1 MEIVIFHSQWFTLL
15 YIYRVPPAKYKNNLN
30 LYNNLKITIMRKNVL
45 ISLLA
50 VTGAPVV
57 ALANADV
64 EITKDMWQGDGLTVS
79 PAGEVT
85 VSTGK
90 EVSIIKALAPGKYML
105 HATVVDNAK
114 IVAVYNNK
122 EYALDAPFTIE
133 GNDRVNVTVKATAV
147 TPGVFKFSDVK
158 FELVFDFDNVPAILA
173 LETQLSE
180 IINSTSAAFKAD
192 PAWNDDKTGLKLI
205 GSGLADQIKAIKT
218 GVYEAYDKNELW
230 KGENSKELKAL
241 GESITAFGNDVK
253 NAAAYVDAYVAA
265 TAAYAIAKTDYQNL
279 TDNEWKT
286 ATEYTKKLYKEAYEN
301 LGKEIEQFNTD
312 AKAAYDAKQVTSK
325 EDRDAF
331 TKSVYDQI
339 DALKRNIA
347 KANGDNASWTNINS
361 AYQAALG
368 VFNAAT
374 AEINDKMAADGN
386 YADWNTEALSKI
398 QGAWK
403 QISDAYK
410 AIEKDQTQAAA
421 KETEVLKL
429 IQVQQK
435 VIIDTETEYV
445 NKYTTAEANK
455 AAADAKIKTLEDN
468 FKTAKNNPDVQ
479 KDFAKKITEIDK
491 DITALKSKVA
501 KDYAAP
507 HNILTATYDTDVN
520 AIQSKIDALKTK
532 AADVIENYDIYQEL
546 VANLGGET
554 GLMKDLND
562 AKKVVADLKPAAKED
577 TYDAA
582 AKFKATADNLQT
594 VIEKI
599 NADVKKAYDERKLN
613 TTTRVDLDKRIAD
626 TSAAITQYETD
637 GKAAM
642 ARFDV
647 VSAALKDYNAKLK
660 TLKETVGVNTSV
672 TKTPSTTVEG
682 ATYGECITNLEKK
695 ITKIDGDFKA
705 ANGKLDAEHLAALL
719 AISLDASISND
730 AEALNAQFKADKDKS
745 EADAKVNAAKILYNA
760 ANEFIGS
767 IQTRID
773 NHNTKDWKAGNE
785 DGELGLKYTD
795 LIDRLADI
803 EAELATQKAKVTS
816 FAASAD
822 DITADKAVEAMALL
836 NVIKDVNK
844 INDNLVKLEGEAD
857 AQIALVKAENAA
869 AKAVETAAKKV
880 EDTLDAAK
888 KAFMVTGENI
898 DTQAKA
904 IQDKVDV
911 VRTDAAAER
920 AKEKIQEARKDSK
933 DTEGNVVKGLD
944 SRLAELQKAADDL
957 KTLAQDSTANFDA
970 YVALKKVYTTQEV
983 KLDNKNYTGYTD
995 IFAKVKDLI
1004 IANTKDENQKYY
1016 LGLIQNTDPKGKY
1029 FKESEDILKAIED
1042 AYAAGTAIDQTKEIT
1057 ARIKALTAAVKELP
1071 TLATNDFKAN
1081 EAMVKEGDAV
1091 MTLWNEI
1098 NTKYN
1103 GSDIAYETL
1112 KPLLDELAK
1121 IQKEIKDE
1129 QQLVKDSYAKG
1140 ESAKQKNDV
1149 MKKYSE
1155 IRDELKKK
1163 EAFIN
1168 GGDEYNNVIAG
1179 DNLNRY
1185 NAFLA
1190 AAKKAEEQYTA
1201 GRDMIKK
1208 YQSVSTEELRAL
1220 VNVATII
1227 DAQENIYKYFNLI
1240 EDLRN
1245 EAKSTYDATTS
1256 PELWDVKGTYA
1267 GTAEVYESDLIKA
1280 KNALDKAVNDLVRA
1294 ELDKK
1299 LTNLND
1305 NQLTPAKAEI
1315 AAYDKNVQKT
1325 AFKDVVDFYNKLND
1339 NSYRNNPFLINNLDS
1354 DWKTFDEIE
1363 AMLGADLEQ
1372 AAKDEWKAMY
1382 EGKYVGAAGTLTEKD
1397 DRYAG
1402 AKNDNEKWL
1411 KALKDY
1417 AYDGAADDLKA
1428 YEKKTKE
1435 TLDKAVEAAD
1445 KAFKENNMFENI
1457 ETVRGFIDKFYA
1469 EAAPV
1474 YKAAKDKADKYADNV
1489 KAYGELTADYN
1500 TLTAKIDAAKKYY
1513 EAFNIA
1519 NSAIEADIEAA
1530 YNIVKGWQ
1538 ADLTQQNA
1546 SAELVNRINGNT
1558 IAKDKK
1564 WYDYDPIT
1572 SGNIYNIYVASN
1584 SSEVAGIRAEIQ
1596 SIKEEKNDAVKK
1608 FYGSN
1613 TEMIKTIEKYYDD
1626 NCKNL
1631 DKELDDLLKAFLD
1644 NATDET
1650 AKQDAGLL
1658 ALEKKVAKAHSGL
1671 TNLWKKDLI
1680 ADVLANMNQIVA
1692 DAEEDY
1698 TAAYAAFGKTHK
1710 PVQKDNEEA
1719 FTACRDRLDNIKSQI
1734 ETYGDDIITYD
1745 DKVIHVV
1752 ENIVEDIKAAR
1763 AKVEAEDVPYIASE
1777 KALGKLK
1784 TATDEFVA
1792 EYNRVKTLVDAYQ
1805 HQTKPCIIS
1814 GYENWSEFYNSYY
1827 SIVAAN
1833 VEVTNAK
1840 IVEAENLLENGPASG
1855 LMTETEADNIVNN
1868 FAYSALTEVEALG
1881 AYYET
1886 ILVYG
1891 PNVANAYRAMEKA
1904 FHSIDINVYDENGE
1918 LDAAHMAFENRYIA
1932 FMNYIQHFGYDYDGV
1947 ILTPDKDINGNVWL
1961 DENGEPTTAKPR
1973 IIYAKDEKLGV
1984 KLVAS
1989 TTDAL
1994 VEEMNALT
2002 ASAAENQYV
2011 SGDLTGDR
2019 EVLGDDYIAILN
2031 AALNPES
2038 IEGKTFAAAD
2048 VNGDGKLTI
2057 ADVTLIASKI
2067 TNGAFPTMG
2076 GVTPA
2081 PMSSAE
2087 TMSVSAEDMNGVQRI
2102 AINLNNHKEYVGCQ
2116 MDIVLPTGMTVVGE
2130 SVGNRAN
2137 GHNVYSMDVNGVHRV
2152 IVSTIENNSFVGG
2165 DAILYLD
2172 VTGGSVDKLA
2182 LDNII
2187 FAEANGRATTI
2198 EGNGATG
2205 IDGVEA
2211 ESGLKQKIY
2220 SVGGQLLNKVK
2231 QGINIIRN
2239 ANGKSQKVAK

>member
-1 MEIVIFHSQWFTLL
+1 
-15 YIYRVPPAKYKNNLN
+15 
-30 LYNNLKITIMRKNVL
+30 MRKNVL

-50 VTGAPVV
+50 VTGAPVA

-64 EITKDMWQGDGLTVS
+64 VIDQNVWKGDGLTVS

-90 EVSIIKALAPGKYML
+90 EVSIKKALAPGEYKL
-105 HATVVDNAK
+105 HATVVDNAT
-114 IVAVYNNK
+114 IVAVYDGK
-122 EYALDAPFTIE
+122 EYALDAPFTIK
-133 GNDRVNVTVKATAV
+133 GNDIIEVTVKATAV
-147 TPGVFKFSDVK
+147 TPGAFKFSDVK
-158 FELVFDFDNVPAILA
+158 FELVFDFDNVPAILD

-180 IINSTSAAFKAD
+180 IVNKASAALQAD
-192 PAWNDDKTGLKLI
+192 PAWNDVNTGLKYE
-205 GSGLADQIKAIKT
+205 GSKLADQIDEIKNEIKN
-218 GVYEAYDKNELW
+218 GAYDAYVKNHLW
-230 KGENSKELKAL
+230 MGENSTELKAL
-241 GESITAFGNDVK
+241 RDSITAFDEKVE
-253 NAAAYVDAYVAA
+253 AAAKYVNAYAAA
-265 TAAYAIAKTDYQNL
+265 TAAYAIAKADYQNL
-279 TDNEWKT
+279 TDNEWKN
-286 ATEYTKKLYKEAYEN
+286 AKPYTRELKEIKDAYEN
-301 LGKEIEQFNTD
+301 LGNYIEQFNKG
-312 AKAAYDAKQVTSK
+312 AKAAYDAKQETS
-325 EDRDAF
+325 DDAIKVF
-331 TKSVYDQI
+331 TKSVNDQI
-339 DALKRNIA
+339 KALKDNIA
-347 KANGDNASWTNINS
+347 KADGDNVAWTNIDT
-361 AYQAALG
+361 AYKAALG

-374 AEINDKMAADGN
+374 AEINDKMPADGN

-403 QISDAYK
+403 LISDAYK
-410 AIEKDQTQAAA
+410 AIEKNQTQAAD
-421 KETEVLKL
+421 KETEVLTT
-429 IQVQQK
+429 IQEQQK
-435 VIIDTETEYV
+435 VITDTQTDYV
-445 NKYTTAEANK
+445 NKYTKAEANK

-479 KDFAKKITEIDK
+479 KDFAKEIAEIDK
-491 DITALKSKVA
+491 AITALKSQVA

-520 AIQSKIDALKTK
+520 AIQGKIDALKTK

-554 GLMKDLND
+554 GLMKELTD
-562 AKKVVADLKPAAKED
+562 ANKVVADLKPAAKED
-577 TYDAA
+577 AYYNAA
-582 AKFKATADNLQT
+582 AKFKATADGLET
-594 VIEKI
+594 VIKTIE
-599 NADVKKAYDERKLN
+599 ADVKKAYDERKLN
-613 TTTRVDLDKRIAD
+613 TTTRVDLDNKIAD

-637 GKAAM
+637 AKAAM

-647 VSAALKDYNAKLK
+647 VSAAIKDYNAKLK
-660 TLKETVGVNTSV
+660 TLKETVGVNTTV
-672 TKTPSTTVEG
+672 TKTPSTAVEG
-682 ATYGECITNLEKK
+682 ATYGECMTNLGKK
-695 ITKIDGDFKA
+695 IGKIEGDFTA
-705 ANGKLDAEHLAALL
+705 ANGKLDAEHLAALI
-719 AISLDASISND
+719 AISLDATISND
-730 AEALNAQFKADKDKS
+730 AETLNASFKADKDKS

-773 NHNTKDWKAGNE
+773 NHNTNWKDGNE

-795 LIDRLADI
+795 LIGRLKDI
-803 EAELATQKAKVTS
+803 NTELAAQRAKVTS
-816 FAASAD
+816 VAASAD

-836 NVIKDVNK
+836 NVIKDDVNK
-844 INDNLVKLEGEAD
+844 INDNLVKLEGEAKV
-857 AQIALVKAENAA
+857 QMELVEAENAA
-869 AKAVETAAKKV
+869 AAAVETAAKKV
-880 EDTLDAAK
+880 ETTLKEAKDAFK
-888 KAFMVTGENI
+888 VTGENI
-898 DTQAKA
+898 DTQAGE
-904 IQDKVDV
+904 IQTKVDA

-970 YVALKKVYTTQEV
+970 YVALKKVYTTQKV
-983 KLDNKNYTGYTD
+983 KLDNTNYTGYTD

-1042 AYAAGTAIDQTKEIT
+1042 AYTAGTAIDQTKEIT

-1081 EAMVKEGDAV
+1081 ADMVKEGAAV

-1129 QQLVKDSYAKG
+1129 QQLVKDYYANG

-1149 MKKYSE
+1149 MKKYSK
-1155 IRDELKKK
+1155 IRDEFKKK

-1168 GGDEYNNVIAG
+1168 GGDEYNSVIAG

-1190 AAKKAEEQYTA
+1190 AAKAADEQYTA

-1240 EDLRN
+1240 ADLRS

-1267 GTAEVYESDLIKA
+1267 GTANDYTNELIKA
-1280 KNALDKAVNDLVRA
+1280 KNDLDKAVNDLVRI

-1299 LTNLND
+1299 LANLND
-1305 NQLTPAKAEI
+1305 NQLTPAKAKI
-1315 AAYDKNVQKT
+1315 TAYDLNVQKK
-1325 AFKDVVDFYNKLND
+1325 AFKDVVDFYDKLNAT
-1339 NSYRNNPFLINNLDS
+1339 SYRNNPFLINNLDS

-1372 AAKDEWKAMY
+1372 AAKDEWNAMY

-1402 AKNDNEKWL
+1402 AKNDNDKWL

-1445 KAFKENNMFENI
+1445 KALKENNMFENI

-1489 KAYGELTADYN
+1489 KAYEELTADYN

-1608 FYGSN
+1608 FYGN
-1613 TEMIKTIEKYYDD
+1613 DTEMIKTIEKYYDD

-1698 TAAYAAFGKTHK
+1698 TAAYAAYGKTHK

-1719 FTACRDRLDNIKSQI
+1719 FTACRDRLDNIKKQI

-1805 HQTKPCIIS
+1805 HLTKPCIIR

-1827 SIVAAN
+1827 SFVDAN

-1886 ILVYG
+1886 ILVYS
-1891 PNVANAYRAMEKA
+1891 PNVANAYSAMEKA

-1918 LDAAHMAFENRYIA
+1918 LDAAHMALENRYVA

-1947 ILTPDKDINGNVWL
+1947 ILTPDKDINGNKWL
-1961 DENGEPTTAKPR
+1961 DENGEPTAKPR
-1973 IIYAKDEKLGV
+1973 IVYAKDEKLGV

-1994 VEEMNALT
+1994 LEEMNALT

-2038 IEGKTFAAAD
+2038 VEGKTFAAAD

-2102 AINLNNHKEYVGCQ
+2102 AINLNNHKDYVGCQ
-2116 MDIVLPTGMTVVGE
+2116 MDIVLPAGMTVVGE

>member
-1 MEIVIFHSQWFTLL
+1 
-15 YIYRVPPAKYKNNLN
+15 
-30 LYNNLKITIMRKNVL
+30 MRKNVL

-50 VTGAPVV
+50 VTGAPVA

-64 EITKDMWQGDGLTVS
+64 VIDQNVWKGDGLTVS

-90 EVSIIKALAPGKYML
+90 EVSIKKALAPGKYML

-114 IVAVYNNK
+114 IVAVYDGK
-122 EYALDAPFTIE
+122 EYALDAPFTIK
-133 GNDRVNVTVKATAV
+133 GNDITEVTVKATAV
-147 TPGVFKFSDVK
+147 TPGAFKFSDVK
-158 FELVFDFDNVPAILA
+158 FELEFDFDNVPAILD

-218 GVYEAYDKNELW
+218 GGYDAYVKNHLW
-230 KGENSKELKAL
+230 MGKNSTELKAL
-241 GESITAFGNDVK
+241 GDRITAFGNDVN
-253 NAAAYVDAYVAA
+253 NAAAYVDAYAAA
-265 TAAYAIAKTDYQNL
+265 TAAYATAKTDYQNL

-301 LGKEIEQFNTD
+301 LGKEIEKFNED
-312 AKAAYDAKQVTSK
+312 AKAAYNAKQVTSK
-325 EDRDAF
+325 EVRDAF
-331 TKSVYDQI
+331 TKRVNDQI
-339 DALKRNIA
+339 TALKENIA
-347 KANGDNASWTNINS
+347 KANGDNASWTNIDA
-361 AYQAALG
+361 AYQAALA

-386 YADWNTEALSKI
+386 YADWNTAALSKI

-421 KETEVLKL
+421 KETDVLKL
-429 IQVQQK
+429 IAEQQD
-435 VIIDTETEYV
+435 VITNTKTAYV

-455 AAADAKIKTLEDN
+455 AAADAQIKTLEDN

-479 KDFAKKITEIDK
+479 KDFAKEIAEIDK
-491 DITALKSKVA
+491 AITALKSQVA

-520 AIQSKIDALKTK
+520 AIQGKIDALKTK

-562 AKKVVADLKPAAKED
+562 ANKVVADLKPAAKED

-582 AKFKATADNLQT
+582 AKFKATADNLKT

-637 GKAAM
+637 AKAAM

-695 ITKIDGDFKA
+695 ITKIEGDFTA
-705 ANGKLDAEHLAALL
+705 AKGKLDAEHLAALL

-773 NHNTKDWKAGNE
+773 NHNTNWKDGNE

-795 LIDRLADI
+795 LIGRLADI
-803 EAELATQKAKVTS
+803 KAELDAQKAKVTS
-816 FAASAD
+816 VAASAD
-822 DITADKAVEAMALL
+822 KITADKAVEAMALL
-836 NVIKDVNK
+836 NVIKDDVNT
-844 INDNLVKLEGEAD
+844 INDKLVKLEGEAD
-857 AQIALVKAENAA
+857 VQIALVKAENAA
-869 AKAVETAAKKV
+869 ATAVEEAAKKV
-880 EDTLDAAK
+880 ETTLDAAK
-888 KAFMVTGENI
+888 KAFKVTGENI
-898 DTQAKA
+898 DTQAGE
-904 IQDKVDV
+904 IQTKVDA

-970 YVALKKVYTTQEV
+970 YVALKKVYTTQKV

-1004 IANTKDENQKYY
+1004 IANTKDENQDYY
-1016 LGLIQNTDPKGKY
+1016 VGLIQNTDPKGKY

-1081 EAMVKEGDAV
+1081 ADMVKEGDAV
-1091 MTLWNEI
+1091 MTLWNEV

-1129 QQLVKDSYAKG
+1129 QQLVKDYYANG
-1140 ESAKQKNDV
+1140 ESATQKNDV

-1168 GGDEYNNVIAG
+1168 GGDEYNSVIAG

-1190 AAKKAEEQYTA
+1190 AAKKAEKQYTA
-1201 GRDMIKK
+1201 GREMIKK

-1240 EDLRN
+1240 ADLRS
-1245 EAKSTYDATTS
+1245 EAKTTYDATTS
-1256 PELWDVKGTYA
+1256 PKLWDVKGTYA
-1267 GTAEVYESDLIKA
+1267 GTAKGYEDELIKA
-1280 KNALDKAVNDLVRA
+1280 KNDLDKAVNDLVRI

-1325 AFKDVVDFYNKLND
+1325 AFKDVVDFYDKLND

-1411 KALKDY
+1411 KNLKGY

-1445 KAFKENNMFENI
+1445 KALKENNMFENI

-1489 KAYGELTADYN
+1489 KAYEELTADYN

-1596 SIKEEKNDAVKK
+1596 SILEEKEDAVKK
-1608 FYGSN
+1608 FYGNN

-1777 KALGKLK
+1777 KALGELK
-1784 TATDEFVA
+1784 TATDELVA
-1792 EYNRVKTLVDAYQ
+1792 EYNRVKTVVDAYQ
-1805 HQTKPCIIS
+1805 HLTMPYYDTSVYKT
-1814 GYENWSEFYNSYY
+1814 WSDLYNFWY
-1827 SIVAAN
+1827 SFVDTD
-1833 VEVTNAK
+1833 VEATNAK
-1840 IVEAENLLENGPASG
+1840 IAEAENLLENGPA
-1855 LMTETEADNIVNN
+1855 TELLTEAEVDNIVNSFN
-1868 FAYSALTEVEALG
+1868 YRALYYVEGWG
-1881 AYYET
+1881 AYNET
-1886 ILVYG
+1886 GYVYRQ
-1891 PNVANAYRAMEKA
+1891 NVANAYDAMVNA
-1904 FHSIDINVYDENGE
+1904 FYSADSNVYDEKGE
-1918 LDAAHMAFENRYIA
+1918 LMAAYKALENRKEA
-1932 FMNYIQHFGYDYDGV
+1932 FMNYTLAFNGTPFV
-1947 ILTPDKDINGNVWL
+1947 LTPEYDINGNEWL
-1961 DENGEPTTAKPR
+1961 DENGEPATNPT

-1994 VEEMNALT
+1994 VEEMNTLT
-2002 ASAAENQYV
+2002 ASATENQYV
-2011 SGDLTGDR
+2011 PGDLSGDHK
-2019 EVLGDDYIAILN
+2019 VLGDDYIAILN

-2038 IEGKTFAAAD
+2038 VEGKTFAAAD

-2057 ADVTLIASKI
+2057 ADVTLIATKI
-2067 TNGAFPTMG
+2067 TKGAFPTMG

-2116 MDIVLPTGMTVVGE
+2116 MDIVLPAGMTVVGE

-2172 VTGGSVDKLA
+2172 VTGGSVDKIA

>member
-1 MEIVIFHSQWFTLL
+1 MVHLII
-15 YIYRVPPAKYKNNLN
+15 YIGVPPAKYKNNLI

-50 VTGAPVV
+50 VTGAPVA

-64 EITKDMWQGDGLTVS
+64 VIDQNVWKGDGLTVS

-90 EVSIIKALAPGKYML
+90 EVSIKKTLAPGKYML

-114 IVAVYNNK
+114 IVAVYDGK

-133 GNDRVNVTVKATAV
+133 GNDIKEVTVKATAV
-147 TPGVFKFSDVK
+147 TPGAFKFSDVK

-180 IINSTSAAFKAD
+180 IINSASAALQAD
-192 PAWNDDKTGLKLI
+192 PAWKDNETGLKME
-205 GSGLADQIKAIKT
+205 GSKLADKIKAIRT
-218 GVYEAYDKNELW
+218 GGYDAYEKNHLW
-230 KGENSKELKAL
+230 MGEKSAELKAL
-241 GESITAFGNDVK
+241 GESITAYGDKVEA
-253 NAAAYVDAYVAA
+253 AAAYVDAYAAA
-265 TAAYAIAKTDYQNL
+265 TAAYATAKTDYQNL

-301 LGKEIEQFNTD
+301 LGKEIEKFNED
-312 AKAAYDAKQVTSK
+312 AKAAYNAKQVTSK
-325 EDRDAF
+325 EDREAF
-331 TKSVYDQI
+331 TKSVNDQI
-339 DALKRNIA
+339 TALKENIA
-347 KANGDNASWTNINS
+347 KANGDNASWTNIDT
-361 AYQAALG
+361 AYKAALA

-429 IQVQQK
+429 IQDQQK

-455 AAADAKIKTLEDN
+455 AAADAQIKTLEDN

-479 KDFAKKITEIDK
+479 KDFAKEITEIDK

-520 AIQSKIDALKTK
+520 AIQGKIDALKTK

-562 AKKVVADLKPAAKED
+562 AKKVVADLKPAAKEG

-599 NADVKKAYDERKLN
+599 EADVKKAYDKRELN
-613 TTTRVDLDKRIAD
+613 STTRVDLDKKIAD

-730 AEALNAQFKADKDKS
+730 AEALNAQFEADKDKSEADKDKS

-773 NHNTKDWKAGNE
+773 NHNRKDWKAGNG

-795 LIDRLADI
+795 LIGRLAAI
-803 EAELATQKAKVTS
+803 EDDLNTQRAKVTS
-816 FAASAD
+816 VAASAD

-836 NVIKDVNK
+836 NVIKDDVNK
-844 INDNLVKLEGEAD
+844 INDNLVKLEGDAD

-869 AKAVETAAKKV
+869 AKAVETAAKNV
-880 EDTLDAAK
+880 EETLDAAK
-888 KAFMVTGENI
+888 KAFKVTGENI
-898 DTQAKA
+898 DTQAGE
-904 IQDKVDV
+904 IQTKVDA

-944 SRLAELQKAADDL
+944 SRLAELQKAANEL
-957 KTLAQDSTANFDA
+957 ETLAKDSTANFDA
-970 YVALKKVYTTQEV
+970 YVALKKVYTTQKV

-1004 IANTKDENQKYY
+1004 IANTKDENQDYY
-1016 LGLIQNTDPKGKY
+1016 VGLIQNTDPKGKY

-1042 AYAAGTAIDQTKEIT
+1042 AYTAGTAIDQTKEIT

-1081 EAMVKEGDAV
+1081 ADMVKEGDAV
-1091 MTLWNEI
+1091 MTLWNEV

-1129 QQLVKDSYAKG
+1129 QQLVKDYYAKG

-1149 MKKYSE
+1149 MTKYTE

-1163 EAFIN
+1163 DAFIN

-1267 GTAEVYESDLIKA
+1267 GTANDYTSELIKA

-1325 AFKDVVDFYNKLND
+1325 AFKDVVDFYDKLNAT
-1339 NSYRNNPFLINNLDS
+1339 SYRNNPFLINNLDS

-1372 AAKDEWKAMY
+1372 AAKDEWNAMY

-1435 TLDKAVEAAD
+1435 TLDKAVEAAG
-1445 KAFKENNMFENI
+1445 KALKENNMFENI

-1752 ENIVEDIKAAR
+1752 ENIVKDIKAAR

-1827 SIVAAN
+1827 SIVDAN

-1891 PNVANAYRAMEKA
+1891 PNVANAYSAMEKA

-1947 ILTPDKDINGNVWL
+1947 ILTPDKDINGNKWL
-1961 DENGEPTTAKPR
+1961 DENGEPTTKPR
-1973 IIYAKDEKLGV
+1973 IVYAKDEKLGV

-2172 VTGGSVDKLA
+2172 VTGGSVDKIT

-2198 EGNGATG
+2198 ECNGATG

>member
-1 MEIVIFHSQWFTLL
+1 
-15 YIYRVPPAKYKNNLN
+15 
-30 LYNNLKITIMRKNVL
+30 
-45 ISLLA
+45 
-50 VTGAPVV
+50 
-57 ALANADV
+57 
-64 EITKDMWQGDGLTVS
+64 MWQGDGLTVS

-90 EVSIIKALAPGKYML
+90 EVSIKKTLAPGKYML

-114 IVAVYNNK
+114 IVAVYDGK

-147 TPGVFKFSDVK
+147 TPGAFKFSDVK
-158 FELVFDFDNVPAILA
+158 FELVFDFDKVPAILN

-218 GVYEAYDKNELW
+218 GGYDAYEKNELW
-230 KGENSKELKAL
+230 KGENSTELKAL

-253 NAAAYVDAYVAA
+253 NAAAYVDAYAAA
-265 TAAYAIAKTDYQNL
+265 TAAYATAKTDYQNL

-429 IQVQQK
+429 IQDQQK
-435 VIIDTETEYV
+435 VITDTQTDYV
-445 NKYTTAEANK
+445 NKYTKAEANK

-468 FKTAKNNPDVQ
+468 FKTAKDNPDVQ
-479 KDFAKKITEIDK
+479 KDFAKEITEIDK

-507 HNILTATYDTDVN
+507 HNILTATYDTDVI
-520 AIQSKIDALKTK
+520 AIQGKIDALKTK

-582 AKFKATADNLQT
+582 AKFKATADGLKT
-594 VIEKI
+594 AIEKI
-599 NADVKKAYDERKLN
+599 EADVKKAYDKRELN
-613 TTTRVDLDKRIAD
+613 STTRVDLDKKIAD
-626 TSAAITQYETD
+626 TSAAITKYEAD

-660 TLKETVGVNTSV
+660 TLKKTVGVNTSV

-773 NHNTKDWKAGNE
+773 NHNRKDWKAGNG

-795 LIDRLADI
+795 LIGRLAAI
-803 EAELATQKAKVTS
+803 EDDLNTQRAKVTS
-816 FAASAD
+816 VAASAD

-836 NVIKDVNK
+836 NVIKDDVNK
-844 INDNLVKLEGEAD
+844 INDNLVKLEGDAD
-857 AQIALVKAENAA
+857 VQIALVKAENAA
-869 AKAVETAAKKV
+869 AKAVETAAKNV
-880 EDTLDAAK
+880 EETLDAAK
-888 KAFMVTGENI
+888 KAFKVTGENI
-898 DTQAKA
+898 DTQAGE
-904 IQDKVDV
+904 IQTKVDA

-944 SRLAELQKAADDL
+944 SRLAELQKAANEL
-957 KTLAQDSTANFDA
+957 ETLAKDSTANFDA
-970 YVALKKVYTTQEV
+970 YVALKKVYTTQKV

-1004 IANTKDENQKYY
+1004 IANTKDENQDYY

-1042 AYAAGTAIDQTKEIT
+1042 AYAAGTAIDQTKAIT

-1071 TLATNDFKAN
+1071 TLAKNDFDAN
-1081 EAMVKEGDAV
+1081 KAMVDEGAAV

-1129 QQLVKDSYAKG
+1129 QQLVKDYYAKG

-1149 MKKYSE
+1149 MKKYSK
-1155 IRDELKKK
+1155 IRDKLKKK
-1163 EAFIN
+1163 EVFIN
-1168 GGDEYNNVIAG
+1168 GGDEYNSVIAG

-1240 EDLRN
+1240 ADLRS
-1245 EAKSTYDATTS
+1245 EAKTTYDATTS

-1267 GTAEVYESDLIKA
+1267 GTAKGYEDELIKA
-1280 KNALDKAVNDLVRA
+1280 KNDLDKAVNDLVRI

-1325 AFKDVVDFYNKLND
+1325 AFKDVVDFYDKLND

-1411 KALKDY
+1411 KNLKGY

-1445 KAFKENNMFENI
+1445 KALKENNMFENI
-1457 ETVRGFIDKFYA
+1457 ETVRGLIDKFYA

-1489 KAYGELTADYN
+1489 KAYEELTADYN

-1596 SIKEEKNDAVKK
+1596 SILEEKEDAVKK
-1608 FYGSN
+1608 FYGNN

-1777 KALGKLK
+1777 KALGELK
-1784 TATDEFVA
+1784 TATDELVA
-1792 EYNRVKTLVDAYQ
+1792 EYNRVKTVVDAYQ
-1805 HQTKPCIIS
+1805 HLTMPYYDTSVYKT
-1814 GYENWSEFYNSYY
+1814 WSDLYNFWY
-1827 SIVAAN
+1827 SFVDTD
-1833 VEVTNAK
+1833 VEATNAK
-1840 IVEAENLLENGPASG
+1840 IAEAENLLENGPA
-1855 LMTETEADNIVNN
+1855 TELLTEAEVDNIVNSFN
-1868 FAYSALTEVEALG
+1868 YRALYYVEGWG
-1881 AYYET
+1881 AYNET
-1886 ILVYG
+1886 GYVYRQ
-1891 PNVANAYRAMEKA
+1891 NVANAYDAMVNA
-1904 FHSIDINVYDENGE
+1904 FYSADSNVYDEKGE
-1918 LDAAHMAFENRYIA
+1918 LMAAYKALENRKEA
-1932 FMNYIQHFGYDYDGV
+1932 FMNYTLAFNGTPFV
-1947 ILTPDKDINGNVWL
+1947 LTPEYDINGNEWL
-1961 DENGEPTTAKPR
+1961 DENGEPATNPT

-1994 VEEMNALT
+1994 VEEMNTLT
-2002 ASAAENQYV
+2002 ASATENQYV
-2011 SGDLTGDR
+2011 PGDLSGDHK
-2019 EVLGDDYIAILN
+2019 VLGDDYIAILN

-2038 IEGKTFAAAD
+2038 VEGKTFAAAD

-2057 ADVTLIASKI
+2057 ADVTLIATKI
-2067 TNGAFPTMG
+2067 TKGAFPTMG

-2116 MDIVLPTGMTVVGE
+2116 MDIVLPAGMTVVGE

-2172 VTGGSVDKLA
+2172 VTGGSVDKIA

>member
-1 MEIVIFHSQWFTLL
+1 M
-15 YIYRVPPAKYKNNLN
+15 LN
-30 LYNNLKITIMRKNVL
+30 Y
-45 ISLLA
+45 S
-50 VTGAPVV
+50 V
-57 ALANADV
+57 AELR
-64 EITKDMWQGDGLTVS
+64 
-79 PAGEVT
+79 
-85 VSTGK
+85 
-90 EVSIIKALAPGKYML
+90 
-105 HATVVDNAK
+105 
-114 IVAVYNNK
+114 YNNK

-158 FELVFDFDNVPAILA
+158 FELVFDFDNVPAILN

-218 GVYEAYDKNELW
+218 GGYDAYEKNELW
-230 KGENSKELKAL
+230 KGENSAELKAL

-253 NAAAYVDAYVAA
+253 NAAAYVDAYAAA
-265 TAAYAIAKTDYQNL
+265 TAAYATAKTDYQNL

-331 TKSVYDQI
+331 TNSVYDQI

-347 KANGDNASWTNINS
+347 KANGDNASWTNINA

-429 IQVQQK
+429 IQDQQK

-479 KDFAKKITEIDK
+479 KDFAKEITEIDK

-520 AIQSKIDALKTK
+520 AIQGKIDALKTK

-773 NHNTKDWKAGNE
+773 NHNRKDWKAGNG

-795 LIDRLADI
+795 LIGRLAAI
-803 EAELATQKAKVTS
+803 EDDLNTQRAKVTS
-816 FAASAD
+816 VAASAD

-836 NVIKDVNK
+836 NVIKDDVNK
-844 INDNLVKLEGEAD
+844 INDNLVKLEGDAD

-869 AKAVETAAKKV
+869 AKAVETAAKNV
-880 EDTLDAAK
+880 EETLDAAK
-888 KAFMVTGENI
+888 KAFKVTGENI
-898 DTQAKA
+898 DTQAGE
-904 IQDKVDV
+904 IQTKVDA

-970 YVALKKVYTTQEV
+970 YVALKKVYTTQKV
-983 KLDNKNYTGYTD
+983 KLDNTNYTGYTD

-1071 TLATNDFKAN
+1071 TLAKNDFDAN
-1081 EAMVKEGDAV
+1081 KAMVDEGAAV

-1129 QQLVKDSYAKG
+1129 QQLVKDYYAKG

-1168 GGDEYNNVIAG
+1168 GGDEYNSVIAG

-1185 NAFLA
+1185 NAFRA
-1190 AAKKAEEQYTA
+1190 TAKKAEEQYTA

-1267 GTAEVYESDLIKA
+1267 GTANDYTSELITA
-1280 KNALDKAVNDLVRA
+1280 KNALDKAVNDLVRI

-1299 LTNLND
+1299 LANLND
-1305 NQLTPAKAEI
+1305 NQLTPAKDKI
-1315 AAYDKNVQKT
+1315 TAYDLNVQKK
-1325 AFKDVVDFYNKLND
+1325 AFKDVVDFYDKLNAT
-1339 NSYRNNPFLINNLDS
+1339 SYRNNPFLINNLDS

-1372 AAKDEWKAMY
+1372 AAKDEWNAMY

-1411 KALKDY
+1411 KDLKGY

-1445 KAFKENNMFENI
+1445 KALKENNMFENI

-1489 KAYGELTADYN
+1489 KAYEELTADYN

-1745 DKVIHVV
+1745 DKIIHVV

-1792 EYNRVKTLVDAYQ
+1792 EYNRVKTVVDAYQ

-1827 SIVAAN
+1827 SIVDAN

-1891 PNVANAYRAMEKA
+1891 PNVANAYSAMEKA

-2172 VTGGSVDKLA
+2172 VTGGSVDKIT

-2198 EGNGATG
+2198 ECNGATG

>member
-1 MEIVIFHSQWFTLL
+1 
-15 YIYRVPPAKYKNNLN
+15 
-30 LYNNLKITIMRKNVL
+30 MRKNVL

-50 VTGAPVV
+50 VTGAPVA

-64 EITKDMWQGDGLTVS
+64 VIDQNVWKGDGLTVS

-90 EVSIIKALAPGKYML
+90 EVSIKMALAPGEYKL

-133 GNDRVNVTVKATAV
+133 GNDKVNVTVKATAV

-158 FELVFDFDNVPAILA
+158 FELVFDFDNVPAILD

-180 IINSTSAAFKAD
+180 IVNKASAALQAD
-192 PAWNDDKTGLKLI
+192 PAWNDVNTGLKYE
-205 GSGLADQIKAIKT
+205 GSKLADQIDEIKN
-218 GVYEAYDKNELW
+218 EIKNDAYDAYVKYHLW
-230 KGENSKELKAL
+230 KGEDSEELKAL
-241 GESITAFGNDVK
+241 GDSIKAFGKDVD
-253 NAAAYVDAYVAA
+253 AAAKYVNAYAAA
-265 TAAYAIAKTDYQNL
+265 TAAYAIAKADYQNL
-279 TDNEWKT
+279 TDNEWKN
-286 ATEYTKKLYKEAYEN
+286 AKPYTRELKEIKDAYEN
-301 LGKEIEQFNTD
+301 LGNYIEQFNKG
-312 AKAAYDAKQVTSK
+312 AKAAYDAKQETS
-325 EDRDAF
+325 DDAIKVF
-331 TKSVYDQI
+331 TKNVNDQI
-339 DALKRNIA
+339 DALKKNIA
-347 KANGDNASWTNINS
+347 KANGDNASWENIGV
-361 AYQAALG
+361 AYQAALK

-429 IQVQQK
+429 IQDQQK

-455 AAADAKIKTLEDN
+455 AAADAQIKTLEDN

-479 KDFAKKITEIDK
+479 KDFAKEITEIDK

-520 AIQSKIDALKTK
+520 AIQGKIDALKTK

-647 VSAALKDYNAKLK
+647 VSAAIKDYNAKLK

-695 ITKIDGDFKA
+695 ITKIEGDFTA
-705 ANGKLDAEHLAALL
+705 AKGKLDAEHLAALL

-773 NHNTKDWKAGNE
+773 NHNRNDWKAGNA

-795 LIDRLADI
+795 LIGRLAAI
-803 EAELATQKAKVTS
+803 EDALNTQRAKVTS
-816 FAASAD
+816 VAASAD

-836 NVIKDVNK
+836 NVIKDDVNK
-844 INDNLVKLEGEAD
+844 INDKLVKLEGEAD
-857 AQIALVKAENAA
+857 AQITLVKAENAA
-869 AKAVETAAKKV
+869 HAAVKVAATNV
-880 EDTLDAAK
+880 EKTLDAAK
-888 KAFMVTGENI
+888 DAFKVTGENI
-898 DTQAKA
+898 DTQAGEIQTKVKA
-904 IQDKVDV
+904 

-920 AKEKIQEARKDSK
+920 AKEKIQEARMDSK

-970 YVALKKVYTTQEV
+970 YVALKKVYTTQKV
-983 KLDNKNYTGYTD
+983 KLDKKNYTGYTD
-995 IFAKVKDLI
+995 IFAKVDELI
-1004 IANTKDENQKYY
+1004 KKNTDGENQKYY

-1042 AYAAGTAIDQTKEIT
+1042 AYTAGTAIDQTKEIT

-1071 TLATNDFKAN
+1071 DLATNDFKAN
-1081 EAMVKEGDAV
+1081 EAMVVEGDAV
-1091 MTLWNEI
+1091 MTLWNEV

-1129 QQLVKDSYAKG
+1129 QQLVKDSYANG
-1140 ESAKQKNDV
+1140 ESATQKNDV
-1149 MKKYSE
+1149 MTKYSE

-1168 GGDEYNNVIAG
+1168 GGDEYNSVIAG

-1267 GTAEVYESDLIKA
+1267 GTANDYTSELITA

-1402 AKNDNEKWL
+1402 AKNDNEKWVKNL
-1411 KALKDY
+1411 KGY

-1445 KAFKENNMFENI
+1445 KALKENNMFENI

-1489 KAYGELTADYN
+1489 KAYEELTADYN

-1792 EYNRVKTLVDAYQ
+1792 EYNRVKTVVDAYQ

-1827 SIVAAN
+1827 NIVDAN

-1994 VEEMNALT
+1994 VEEMNTLT
-2002 ASAAENQYV
+2002 ASATENQYV
-2011 SGDLTGDR
+2011 PGDLSGDHK
-2019 EVLGDDYIAILN
+2019 VLGDDYIAILN

-2038 IEGKTFAAAD
+2038 VEGKTFAAAD

-2057 ADVTLIASKI
+2057 ADVTLIATKI
-2067 TNGAFPTMG
+2067 TKGAFPTMG

-2116 MDIVLPTGMTVVGE
+2116 MDIVLPAGMTVVGE

-2172 VTGGSVDKLA
+2172 VTGGSVDKIA

-2220 SVGGQLLNKVK
+2220 SVGGQLLNKVR

>member
-1 MEIVIFHSQWFTLL
+1 
-15 YIYRVPPAKYKNNLN
+15 
-30 LYNNLKITIMRKNVL
+30 MRKNVL

-50 VTGAPVV
+50 VTGAPVA

-64 EITKDMWQGDGLTVS
+64 VIDQNVWKGDGLTVS

-85 VSTGK
+85 VSTGN

-114 IVAVYNNK
+114 IVAVYDGK

-133 GNDRVNVTVKATAV
+133 GNDIKEVTVKVTAV
-147 TPGVFKFSDVK
+147 TPGAFKFSDVK
-158 FELVFDFDNVPAILA
+158 FELVFDFDNIPAVLD
-173 LETQLSE
+173 LETQLST

-218 GVYEAYDKNELW
+218 GGYKAYLENELW
-230 KGENSKELKAL
+230 KGKDSKELKAL
-241 GESITAFGNDVK
+241 GESITAFGNDVN
-253 NAAAYVDAYVAA
+253 NAAAYVDAYAAA
-265 TAAYAIAKTDYQNL
+265 TAAYATAKTDYQNL

-286 ATEYTKKLYKEAYEN
+286 ATEYTKKLYQKAYDD
-301 LGKEIEQFNTD
+301 LGKEIEKFNED
-312 AKAAYDAKQVTSK
+312 AKAAYDAKKVTSK
-325 EDRDAF
+325 EVRDAF
-331 TKSVYDQI
+331 TKSVNDQI
-339 DALKRNIA
+339 TALKENIA
-347 KANGDNASWTNINS
+347 KANGDNASWTNIDA
-361 AYQAALG
+361 AYQAALA

-410 AIEKDQTQAAA
+410 AIAADKTQAAA

-429 IQVQQK
+429 ILDQQK
-435 VIIDTETEYV
+435 VITDTQTDYV
-445 NKYTTAEANK
+445 NKYTKAEANK
-455 AAADAKIKTLEDN
+455 AAADAQIKTLEDN

-479 KDFAKKITEIDK
+479 KDFAKEIAEIDK
-491 DITALKSKVA
+491 AITALKSQVA

-507 HNILTATYDTDVN
+507 HNILTATYNTDVN
-520 AIQSKIDALKTK
+520 AIQGKIDALKTK

-562 AKKVVADLKPAAKED
+562 ANKVVADLKPAAKED

-582 AKFKATADNLQT
+582 AKFKATADNLKT

-637 GKAAM
+637 AKAAM

-647 VSAALKDYNAKLK
+647 VSAAIKDYNAKLK

-695 ITKIDGDFKA
+695 VTKIEGDFTA
-705 ANGKLDAEHLAALL
+705 AKGKLDAEHLAALL

-773 NHNTKDWKAGNE
+773 NHYTNWKDSSE
-785 DGELGLKYTD
+785 DGGLGLKYDD
-795 LIDRLADI
+795 LKKRLEAI
-803 EAELATQKAKVTS
+803 EKELNTQRAKVTGV
-816 FAASAD
+816 AANAD
-822 DITADKAVEAMALL
+822 AITADKAVEAMALL
-836 NVIKDVNK
+836 NVIKDDVNK

-857 AQIALVKAENAA
+857 VQMKLVVAENAA
-869 AKAVETAAKKV
+869 AKEVETAAKKV
-880 EDTLDAAK
+880 ETTLDAAK
-888 KAFMVTGENI
+888 KAFKVTGENI
-898 DTQAKA
+898 DTQAGE
-904 IQDKVDV
+904 IQTKVDA

-944 SRLAELQKAADDL
+944 SRLAELQKAANEL
-957 KTLAQDSTANFDA
+957 ETLAKDSTANFNA
-970 YVALKKVYTTQEV
+970 YEALKKVYTTQKV
-983 KLDNKNYTGYTD
+983 KLDNTNYTGYTD

-1081 EAMVKEGDAV
+1081 ADMVKEGDAV
-1091 MTLWNEI
+1091 MTLWYEI

-1140 ESAKQKNDV
+1140 ESATQKNDV

-1168 GGDEYNNVIAG
+1168 GGDEYNSVIAG

-1190 AAKKAEEQYTA
+1190 AAKAAEDQYKD
-1201 GRDMIKK
+1201 GREMIKK

-1240 EDLRN
+1240 EDLRS
-1245 EAKSTYDATTS
+1245 EAKTTYDATTS
-1256 PELWDVKGTYA
+1256 PKLWDVKGTYA
-1267 GTAEVYESDLIKA
+1267 GTANNYTDELIKA
-1280 KNALDKAVNDLVRA
+1280 KNDLDKAVNDLVRI

-1305 NQLTPAKAEI
+1305 NQLTPAKAKI
-1315 AAYDKNVQKT
+1315 TAYDLNVQKK
-1325 AFKDVVDFYNKLND
+1325 AFKDVVDFYDKLNAT
-1339 NSYRNNPFLINNLDS
+1339 SYRNNPFLINNLDS

-1445 KAFKENNMFENI
+1445 KALKENNMFENI

-1474 YKAAKDKADKYADNV
+1474 YKDAKDKADKYADNV

-1596 SIKEEKNDAVKK
+1596 SIKEEKNDAVNK
-1608 FYGSN
+1608 FYGKD

-1698 TAAYAAFGKTHK
+1698 TAAYAAYGKTHK

-1719 FTACRDRLDNIKSQI
+1719 FTACRDRLDNIKKQI

-1763 AKVEAEDVPYIASE
+1763 AKVEVEDVPYIASE

-1827 SIVAAN
+1827 SFVDAN

-1886 ILVYG
+1886 ILVYS
-1891 PNVANAYRAMEKA
+1891 PNVANAYSAMEKA

-1918 LDAAHMAFENRYIA
+1918 LDAAHMALENRYVA
-1932 FMNYIQHFGYDYDGV
+1932 FMNYIQHFGYDYDYDGV
-1947 ILTPDKDINGNVWL
+1947 ILTPDKDINGNKWL
-1961 DENGEPTTAKPR
+1961 DENGEPTAKPR
-1973 IIYAKDEKLGV
+1973 IVYAKDEKLGV

-1994 VEEMNALT
+1994 LEEMNALT

-2038 IEGKTFAAAD
+2038 VEGKTFAAAD

-2116 MDIVLPTGMTVVGE
+2116 MDIVLPAGMTVVGE

-2172 VTGGSVDKLA
+2172 VTGGSVDKIA

>member
-1 MEIVIFHSQWFTLL
+1 
-15 YIYRVPPAKYKNNLN
+15 
-30 LYNNLKITIMRKNVL
+30 MRKNVL

-50 VTGAPVV
+50 VTGAPVA

-64 EITKDMWQGDGLTVS
+64 VIDQNVWKGDGLTVS

-90 EVSIIKALAPGKYML
+90 DVSIIKTLAPGKYML

-114 IVAVYNNK
+114 IVAVYDGK
-122 EYALDAPFTIE
+122 EYALDAPFTIA
-133 GNDRVNVTVKATAV
+133 GNDIKEVTVKATAV
-147 TPGVFKFSDVK
+147 TPGAFKFSDVK
-158 FELVFDFDNVPAILA
+158 FELVFDFDNIPAVLD
-173 LETQLSE
+173 LETQLST

-218 GVYEAYDKNELW
+218 GGYDAYVKNHLW
-230 KGENSKELKAL
+230 MGKNSTELKAL
-241 GESITAFGNDVK
+241 GESITAFGNDVN
-253 NAAAYVDAYVAA
+253 NAAAYVDAYAAA
-265 TAAYAIAKTDYQNL
+265 TAAYATAKTDYQNL

-301 LGKEIEQFNTD
+301 LGKEIEKFNED
-312 AKAAYDAKQVTSK
+312 AKAAYNNKQVTSK
-325 EDRDAF
+325 DDRDAF
-331 TKSVYDQI
+331 TKSVNDQI
-339 DALKRNIA
+339 TALKKNIA
-347 KANGDNASWTNINS
+347 KANGDNASWTNIDN
-361 AYQAALG
+361 AYKAALA

-386 YADWNTEALSKI
+386 YADWNTAALSKI

-429 IQVQQK
+429 IQDQQK
-435 VIIDTETEYV
+435 VITDTQTAYV
-445 NKYTTAEANK
+445 NDYTKAEANK
-455 AAADAKIKTLEDN
+455 AAADAQIKTLEDN

-479 KDFAKKITEIDK
+479 KDFAKEITEIDK
-491 DITALKSKVA
+491 AITALKSKVA

-520 AIQSKIDALKTK
+520 AIQGKIDALKTK

-562 AKKVVADLKPAAKED
+562 ANKVVADLKPAAKED

-582 AKFKATADNLQT
+582 AKFKATADNLKT

-637 GKAAM
+637 AKAAM

-647 VSAALKDYNAKLK
+647 VSAAIKDYNAKLK

-695 ITKIDGDFKA
+695 ITKIEGDFTA
-705 ANGKLDAEHLAALL
+705 AKGKLDAEHLAALL

-773 NHNTKDWKAGNE
+773 NHNTNWKDSSE
-785 DGELGLKYTD
+785 DGGLGLKYDD
-795 LIDRLADI
+795 LKKRLKDI
-803 EAELATQKAKVTS
+803 NDELKTQRAKVTGV
-816 FAASAD
+816 AANAD
-822 DITADKAVEAMALL
+822 AITADKAVEAMALL
-836 NVIKDVNK
+836 NVIKDDVNK

-880 EDTLDAAK
+880 ETTLDAAK
-888 KAFMVTGENI
+888 KAFKVTGENI
-898 DTQAKA
+898 DTQAGE
-904 IQDKVDV
+904 IQTKVDA

-944 SRLAELQKAADDL
+944 SRLAELQKAANEL
-957 KTLAQDSTANFDA
+957 ETLAKDSTANFNA
-970 YVALKKVYTTQEV
+970 YEALKKVYTTQKV
-983 KLDNKNYTGYTD
+983 KLDNTNYTGYTD

-1081 EAMVKEGDAV
+1081 ADMVKEGDAV

-1129 QQLVKDSYAKG
+1129 QQLVKDYYANG

-1149 MKKYSE
+1149 MKKYSV

-1168 GGDEYNNVIAG
+1168 GGDEYNSVIAG

-1190 AAKKAEEQYTA
+1190 AAKKAEDQYTA

-1245 EAKSTYDATTS
+1245 EAKTTYDATTS

-1267 GTAEVYESDLIKA
+1267 GTANNYTDELIKA
-1280 KNALDKAVNDLVRA
+1280 KNDLDKAVNDLVRD

-1299 LTNLND
+1299 LANLND
-1305 NQLTPAKAEI
+1305 NQLTPAKAKI
-1315 AAYDKNVQKT
+1315 TAYDLNVQKK
-1325 AFKDVVDFYNKLND
+1325 AFKDVVDFYDKLNAT
-1339 NSYRNNPFLINNLDS
+1339 SYRNDPFLINNLDS

-1402 AKNDNEKWL
+1402 AKNDNDKWL

-1445 KAFKENNMFENI
+1445 KALKENNMFENI

-1474 YKAAKDKADKYADNV
+1474 YKDAKDKADKYADNV

-1608 FYGSN
+1608 FYGN
-1613 TEMIKTIEKYYDD
+1613 DTEMIKTIEKYYDD

-1698 TAAYAAFGKTHK
+1698 TAAYAAYGKTHK

-1719 FTACRDRLDNIKSQI
+1719 FTACRDRLDNIKKQI

-1752 ENIVEDIKAAR
+1752 ENIVKDIKAAR
-1763 AKVEAEDVPYIASE
+1763 AKVETEDVPYIASE
-1777 KALGKLK
+1777 KALGELK
-1784 TATDEFVA
+1784 TATDEYVA

-1805 HQTKPCIIS
+1805 HQTMVYDIIS
-1814 GYENWSEFYNSYY
+1814 GKEVTYSDKYNEFYY
-1827 SIVAAN
+1827 SKVDADVVA
-1833 VEVTNAK
+1833 VNAK
-1840 IVEAENLLENGPASG
+1840 IAEAENLLENGPAAG
-1855 LMTETEADNIVNN
+1855 LLTEAEVDNIVNGFN
-1868 FAYSALTEVEALG
+1868 YGALYSAEVWG
-1881 AYYET
+1881 AYNET

-1891 PNVANAYRAMEKA
+1891 PNVDNAYSAMEKA
-1904 FHSIDINVYDENGE
+1904 FHSIEINVYDENGE
-1918 LDAAHMAFENRYIA
+1918 LDAAHMALKNRYNA
-1932 FMNYIQHFGYDYDGV
+1932 FMKYTSSFSFID
-1947 ILTPDKDINGNVWL
+1947 ILTPEKDINGNEWL
-1961 DENGEPTTAKPR
+1961 DENGKPVTSTPSF
-1973 IIYAKDEKLGV
+1973 IYAKDEKRGV

-2002 ASAAENQYV
+2002 ASATENQYV
-2011 SGDLTGDR
+2011 PGDLSGDHK
-2019 EVLGDDYIAILN
+2019 VLGDDYIAILN

-2038 IEGKTFAAAD
+2038 VEGKTFAAAD

-2057 ADVTLIASKI
+2057 ADVTLIATKI
-2067 TNGAFPTMG
+2067 TKGAFPTMG

-2116 MDIVLPTGMTVVGE
+2116 MDIVLPAGMTVVGE

-2172 VTGGSVDKLA
+2172 VTGGSVDKIA

>member
-1 MEIVIFHSQWFTLL
+1 
-15 YIYRVPPAKYKNNLN
+15 
-30 LYNNLKITIMRKNVL
+30 MRKNVL

-50 VTGAPVV
+50 VTGAPVA

-64 EITKDMWQGDGLTVS
+64 VIDQNVWKGDGLTVS

-90 EVSIIKALAPGKYML
+90 EVSIKKALAPGKYML
-105 HATVVDNAK
+105 RATVVDNAK
-114 IVAVYNNK
+114 IVAVYDGK

-133 GNDRVNVTVKATAV
+133 GNDIKEVTVKATAV
-147 TPGVFKFSDVK
+147 TPGAFKFSDVK
-158 FELVFDFDNVPAILA
+158 FELVFDFDNVPAILD
-173 LETQLSE
+173 LETQLST

-218 GVYEAYDKNELW
+218 GGYDAYVKNHLW
-230 KGENSKELKAL
+230 MGKNSTELKAL
-241 GESITAFGNDVK
+241 GESITAFGNDVN
-253 NAAAYVDAYVAA
+253 NAAAYVDAYAAA
-265 TAAYAIAKTDYQNL
+265 TAAYATAKTDYQNL

-286 ATEYTKKLYKEAYEN
+286 ATDYTKKLYQKAYDD
-301 LGKEIEQFNTD
+301 LGKEIEKFNED
-312 AKAAYDAKQVTSK
+312 AKAAYDAKKVTSK
-325 EDRDAF
+325 EVRDAF
-331 TKSVYDQI
+331 TKSVNDQI
-339 DALKRNIA
+339 TALKENIA
-347 KANGDNASWTNINS
+347 KANGDNASWTNIDA
-361 AYQAALG
+361 AYQAALA

-410 AIEKDQTQAAA
+410 AIAADKTQAAA

-429 IQVQQK
+429 IQDQQE
-435 VIIDTETEYV
+435 VITDTQTAYV
-445 NKYTTAEANK
+445 NDYTTAEANK

-479 KDFAKKITEIDK
+479 KDFAKEIAEIDK
-491 DITALKSKVA
+491 AITALKSQVA

-520 AIQSKIDALKTK
+520 AIQGKIDALKTK

-562 AKKVVADLKPAAKED
+562 ANKVVADLKPAAKED

-582 AKFKATADNLQT
+582 AKFKATADNLKT

-613 TTTRVDLDKRIAD
+613 STTRVDLDKRIAD

-637 GKAAM
+637 AKAAM

-705 ANGKLDAEHLAALL
+705 ANGKLDAEHLVALL

-773 NHNTKDWKAGNE
+773 NHNRKDWKAGNG

-795 LIDRLADI
+795 LIGRLAAI
-803 EAELATQKAKVTS
+803 EDDLNTQRAKVTS
-816 FAASAD
+816 VAASAD

-836 NVIKDVNK
+836 NVIKDDVNK
-844 INDNLVKLEGEAD
+844 INDNLVKLEGDAD

-869 AKAVETAAKKV
+869 AKAVETAAKNV
-880 EDTLDAAK
+880 EETLDAAK
-888 KAFMVTGENI
+888 KAFKVTGENI
-898 DTQAKA
+898 DTQAGE
-904 IQDKVDV
+904 IQTKVDA

-944 SRLAELQKAADDL
+944 SRLAELQKAANEL
-957 KTLAQDSTANFDA
+957 ETLAKDSTANFDA
-970 YVALKKVYTTQEV
+970 YVALKKVYT
-983 KLDNKNYTGYTD
+983 NTGYTD

-1004 IANTKDENQKYY
+1004 IANTKDENQDYY
-1016 LGLIQNTDPKGKY
+1016 VGLIQNTDPKGKY

-1042 AYAAGTAIDQTKEIT
+1042 AYTAGTAIDQTTEIT

-1071 TLATNDFKAN
+1071 TLAENDFKAN
-1081 EAMVKEGDAV
+1081 ADMVKEGDAV
-1091 MTLWNEI
+1091 MTLWNEV

-1149 MKKYSE
+1149 MTKYTE

-1163 EAFIN
+1163 DAFIN

-1267 GTAEVYESDLIKA
+1267 GTANDYTSELITA
-1280 KNALDKAVNDLVRA
+1280 KNALDKAVNDLVRI

-1299 LTNLND
+1299 LANLND
-1305 NQLTPAKAEI
+1305 NQLTPAKDKI
-1315 AAYDKNVQKT
+1315 TAYDLNVQKK
-1325 AFKDVVDFYNKLND
+1325 AFKDVVDFYDKLNAT
-1339 NSYRNNPFLINNLDS
+1339 SYRNNPFLINNLDS

-1411 KALKDY
+1411 KNLKGY
-1417 AYDGAADDLKA
+1417 AYDGAADDLTA
-1428 YEKKTKE
+1428 YEKKAKE

-1445 KAFKENNMFENI
+1445 KALKENNMFENI

-1474 YKAAKDKADKYADNV
+1474 YKAAKDKAAKYADNV
-1489 KAYGELTADYN
+1489 KAYEELTADYN

-1584 SSEVAGIRAEIQ
+1584 NDEVAGIRAEIQ
-1596 SIKEEKNDAVKK
+1596 SIKEEKNDAVNK
-1608 FYGSN
+1608 FYGKD
-1613 TEMIKTIEKYYDD
+1613 TELFKTIEKYYDD

-1698 TAAYAAFGKTHK
+1698 TAAYAAYGKTHK

-1763 AKVEAEDVPYIASE
+1763 AKVEAEEVPYIASE
-1777 KALGKLK
+1777 KALGELK

-1792 EYNRVKTLVDAYQ
+1792 EYNRVKTVVDAYQ
-1805 HQTKPCIIS
+1805 HLTLPYYDTSVYKT
-1814 GYENWSEFYNSYY
+1814 WSEYYNYWY
-1827 SIVAAN
+1827 RFVDTDVEAA
-1833 VEVTNAK
+1833 NAK
-1840 IVEAENLLENGPASG
+1840 IAEAENLLENGPATG
-1855 LMTETEADNIVNN
+1855 LLTETEVDNIVNGFN
-1868 FAYSALTEVEALG
+1868 YRALYSAEAWG
-1881 AYYET
+1881 AYLET
-1886 ILVYG
+1886 NLVYRQ
-1891 PNVANAYRAMEKA
+1891 NVVNAYDAMVNA
-1904 FHSIDINVYDENGE
+1904 FYSADSNVYDEKGE
-1918 LDAAHMAFENRYIA
+1918 LMAAYKALENRKEA
-1932 FMNYIQHFGYDYDGV
+1932 FMNYTLAFNGTPFV
-1947 ILTPDKDINGNVWL
+1947 LTPEYDINGNEWL
-1961 DENGEPTTAKPR
+1961 DENGEPATNPT

-1994 VEEMNALT
+1994 VEEMNTLT
-2002 ASAAENQYV
+2002 ASATENQYV
-2011 SGDLTGDR
+2011 PGDLSGDHK
-2019 EVLGDDYIAILN
+2019 VLGDDYIAILN

-2038 IEGKTFAAAD
+2038 VEGKTFAAAD

-2057 ADVTLIASKI
+2057 ADVTLIATKI
-2067 TNGAFPTMG
+2067 TKGAFPTMG

-2116 MDIVLPTGMTVVGE
+2116 MDIVLPAGMTVVGE

-2172 VTGGSVDKLA
+2172 VTGGSVDKIA

>member
-1 MEIVIFHSQWFTLL
+1 
-15 YIYRVPPAKYKNNLN
+15 
-30 LYNNLKITIMRKNVL
+30 MRKNVL

-50 VTGAPVV
+50 VTGAPVA
-57 ALANADV
+57 ALADANVVIDQN
-64 EITKDMWQGDGLTVS
+64 MWKGDGLTVS
-79 PAGEVT
+79 PAGEVA

-90 EVSIIKALAPGKYML
+90 DVSIKMTLAPGKYTL
-105 HATVVDNAK
+105 RAAFVDNAN
-114 IVAVYNNK
+114 IVAVYDGK
-122 EYALDAPFTIE
+122 EYALDAPFTIK
-133 GNDRVNVTVKATAV
+133 GNDITEVTVKATAV
-147 TPGVFKFSDVK
+147 TPGAFKFSDVK
-158 FELVFDFDNVPAILA
+158 FVLDFDFDKVSAILA
-173 LETQLSE
+173 LETQLSN
-180 IINSTSAAFKAD
+180 IINDKSPAFKAD
-192 PAWNDDKTGLKLI
+192 PAWNDDKTGFKLI
-205 GSGLADQIKAIKT
+205 YSELANKIDAIKK
-218 GVYEAYDKNELW
+218 GSDPYQDRYDAYVKNHLW
-230 KGENSKELKAL
+230 MGENSTELMAL
-241 GESITAFGNDVK
+241 GESITAFGKDVE
-253 NAAAYVDAYVAA
+253 NAAKYVDAYAAA
-265 TAAYAIAKTDYQNL
+265 TAAYATAKTDYQNL

-286 ATEYTKKLYKEAYEN
+286 ATDYTKKLYQKAYDD
-301 LGKEIEQFNTD
+301 LGKEIEKFNED
-312 AKAAYDAKQVTSK
+312 AKAAYNAKQVTSK

-331 TKSVYDQI
+331 TKSVNDQI
-339 DALKRNIA
+339 TALKKNIA
-347 KANGDNASWTNINS
+347 KANGDNASWTNIDT
-361 AYQAALG
+361 AYKAALA

-410 AIEKDQTQAAA
+410 AIAADKTQAAA
-421 KETEVLKL
+421 KETDVLKL
-429 IQVQQK
+429 IAEQQE
-435 VIIDTETEYV
+435 VITDTQTDYV
-445 NKYTTAEANK
+445 NKYTKAEANK
-455 AAADAKIKTLEDN
+455 AAADAQIKTLEDN

-479 KDFAKKITEIDK
+479 KDFAKEIAEIDK
-491 DITALKSKVA
+491 AITALKSKVA

-520 AIQSKIDALKTK
+520 AIQGKIDALKTK

-562 AKKVVADLKPAAKED
+562 ANKVVADLKPAAKED

-582 AKFKATADNLQT
+582 AKFKATADNLKT

-637 GKAAM
+637 AKAAM

-647 VSAALKDYNAKLK
+647 VSAAIKDYNAKLK

-695 ITKIDGDFKA
+695 VTKIEGDFTA
-705 ANGKLDAEHLAALL
+705 AKGKLDAEHLAALL

-773 NHNTKDWKAGNE
+773 NHNRNDWKAGNK

-795 LIDRLADI
+795 LIGRLAAI
-803 EAELATQKAKVTS
+803 EDALNTQRAKVTS
-816 FAASAD
+816 VAANAD
-822 DITADKAVEAMALL
+822 AITADKAVEAMALL
-836 NVIKDVNK
+836 NVIKDDVNK

-880 EDTLDAAK
+880 ETTLDAAK
-888 KAFMVTGENI
+888 KAFKVTGENI
-898 DTQAKA
+898 DTQAGE
-904 IQDKVDV
+904 IQTKVDA

-944 SRLAELQKAADDL
+944 SRLAELQKAANEL
-957 KTLAQDSTANFDA
+957 ETLAKDSTANFNA
-970 YVALKKVYTTQEV
+970 YEALKKVYTTQKV
-983 KLDNKNYTGYTD
+983 KLDNTNYTGYTD

-1016 LGLIQNTDPKGKY
+1016 LGLIQNTDPTGKY

-1081 EAMVKEGDAV
+1081 ADMVKEGDAV

-1129 QQLVKDSYAKG
+1129 QQLVKDYYANG

-1168 GGDEYNNVIAG
+1168 GGDEYNSVIAG

-1190 AAKKAEEQYTA
+1190 AAKAAEEQYTA

-1240 EDLRN
+1240 ADLRS
-1245 EAKSTYDATTS
+1245 EAKTTYDATTS

-1267 GTAEVYESDLIKA
+1267 GTANDYTNELIKA
-1280 KNALDKAVNDLVRA
+1280 KNDLDKAVNDLVRD

-1299 LTNLND
+1299 LANLND
-1305 NQLTPAKAEI
+1305 NQLTPAKAKI
-1315 AAYDKNVQKT
+1315 TAYDLNVQKK
-1325 AFKDVVDFYNKLND
+1325 AFKDVVDFYDKLNAT
-1339 NSYRNNPFLINNLDS
+1339 SYRNNPFLINNLDS

-1402 AKNDNEKWL
+1402 AKNDNDKWL

-1445 KAFKENNMFENI
+1445 KALKENNMFENI

-1538 ADLTQQNA
+1538 ADLTQKNA
-1546 SAELVNRINGNT
+1546 SRELVKRINGNT
-1558 IAKDKK
+1558 IEDGKK
-1564 WYDYDPIT
+1564 WYDYDAIT

-1608 FYGSN
+1608 FYGN
-1613 TEMIKTIEKYYDD
+1613 DTEMIKTIEKYYDD

-1752 ENIVEDIKAAR
+1752 ENIVKDIKAAR

-1784 TATDEFVA
+1784 TATDELVA
-1792 EYNRVKTLVDAYQ
+1792 EYNRVKTVVDAYQ
-1805 HQTKPCIIS
+1805 HLTLPLVSQYYKS
-1814 GYENWSEFYNSYY
+1814 WSELYNNNFYSY
-1827 SIVAAN
+1827 VDAN
-1833 VEVTNAK
+1833 VEAANAK
-1840 IVEAENLLENGPASG
+1840 IAEAENLLENGPATG
-1855 LMTETEADNIVNN
+1855 LLTETEVDNIVNS
-1868 FAYSALTEVEALG
+1868 FGYRYLSSAEGFG

-1886 ILVYG
+1886 ILVYS
-1891 PNVANAYRAMEKA
+1891 PNVANACSAMEKV

-1918 LDAAHMAFENRYIA
+1918 LDAAHVALENRYNAFIA
-1932 FMNYIQHFGYDYDGV
+1932 YTDKYKFSYDGV
-1947 ILTPDKDINGNVWL
+1947 TFILTPDKDINGNKWL
-1961 DENGEPTTAKPR
+1961 DENGEPTAKPR
-1973 IIYAKDEKLGV
+1973 IVYAKDEKLGV

-1994 VEEMNALT
+1994 LEEMNALT

-2038 IEGKTFAAAD
+2038 VEGKTFAAAD

-2102 AINLNNHKEYVGCQ
+2102 AINLNNHKDYVGCQ
-2116 MDIVLPTGMTVVGE
+2116 MDIVLPAGMTVVGE

-2172 VTGGSVDKLA
+2172 VTGGSVDKIA

>member
-1 MEIVIFHSQWFTLL
+1 
-15 YIYRVPPAKYKNNLN
+15 
-30 LYNNLKITIMRKNVL
+30 MRKNVL

-50 VTGAPVV
+50 VTGAPVA

-64 EITKDMWQGDGLTVS
+64 VIDQNVWKGDGLTVS

-90 EVSIIKALAPGKYML
+90 DVSIKKTLAPGKYML

-114 IVAVYNNK
+114 IVAVYDGK

-133 GNDRVNVTVKATAV
+133 GNDIKEVTVKATAV
-147 TPGVFKFSDVK
+147 TPGAFKFSDVK

-180 IINSTSAAFKAD
+180 IINSASAALQAD
-192 PAWNDDKTGLKLI
+192 PAWKDNETGLKME
-205 GSGLADQIKAIKT
+205 GSKLADKIKAIRT
-218 GVYEAYDKNELW
+218 GGYDAYEKNHLW
-230 KGENSKELKAL
+230 MDEKSAELKAL
-241 GESITAFGNDVK
+241 GESITAYGDKVEA
-253 NAAAYVDAYVAA
+253 AAAYVDAYAAA
-265 TAAYAIAKTDYQNL
+265 TAAYATAKTDYQNL

-301 LGKEIEQFNTD
+301 LGKEIEKFNED
-312 AKAAYDAKQVTSK
+312 AKAAYNAKQVTSK
-325 EDRDAF
+325 EDREAF
-331 TKSVYDQI
+331 TKSVNDQI
-339 DALKRNIA
+339 KALKENIA
-347 KANGDNASWTNINS
+347 KANGDNASWTNIDT
-361 AYQAALG
+361 AYKAALA

-386 YADWNTEALSKI
+386 YADWNTAALGEI
-398 QGAWK
+398 QAAWK

-429 IQVQQK
+429 IQEQQK
-435 VIIDTETEYV
+435 VITDTQTAYV
-445 NKYTTAEANK
+445 NDYTTAEANK
-455 AAADAKIKTLEDN
+455 AAADAQIKTLEDN

-479 KDFAKKITEIDK
+479 KDFAKEIAEIDK
-491 DITALKSKVA
+491 AITALKSQVA

-507 HNILTATYDTDVN
+507 HNILTATYNTDVN
-520 AIQSKIDALKTK
+520 AIQGKIDALKTK

-562 AKKVVADLKPAAKED
+562 ANKVVADLKPAAKED

-582 AKFKATADNLQT
+582 AKFKATADNLKT

-637 GKAAM
+637 AKAAM

-647 VSAALKDYNAKLK
+647 VSAAIKDYNAKLK

-695 ITKIDGDFKA
+695 ISKIEGDFTA
-705 ANGKLDAEHLAALL
+705 AKGKLDAEHLAALL

-773 NHNTKDWKAGNE
+773 NHNTNWKDGNE

-795 LIDRLADI
+795 LIGRLADI
-803 EAELATQKAKVTS
+803 KAELDAQKAKVTS
-816 FAASAD
+816 VAASAD

-836 NVIKDVNK
+836 NVIKDDVNK
-844 INDNLVKLEGEAD
+844 INDKLVKLEGEAD

-869 AKAVETAAKKV
+869 ATAVETAAKKV
-880 EDTLDAAK
+880 ETTLKEAK
-888 KAFMVTGENI
+888 DKFKVTGENI

-970 YVALKKVYTTQEV
+970 YVALKKVYTTQKV
-983 KLDNKNYTGYTD
+983 KLDNTNYTGYTD

-1042 AYAAGTAIDQTKEIT
+1042 AYTAGTAIDQTKEIT

-1081 EAMVKEGDAV
+1081 ADMVKEGDAV

-1129 QQLVKDSYAKG
+1129 QQLVKDYYANG
-1140 ESAKQKNDV
+1140 ESATQKNDV

-1168 GGDEYNNVIAG
+1168 GGDEYNSVIAG

-1190 AAKKAEEQYTA
+1190 AAKAADEQYTA

-1220 VNVATII
+1220 VNVTDII
-1227 DAQENIYKYFNLI
+1227 EAQENIYKYFTLI
-1240 EDLRN
+1240 ADLRN

-1267 GTAEVYESDLIKA
+1267 DTAKKYKEELENAEKA
-1280 KNALDKAVNDLVRA
+1280 LNDKVNDKVRD

-1299 LTNLND
+1299 LANLND
-1305 NQLTPAKAEI
+1305 NQLTPAKAKI
-1315 AAYDKNVQKT
+1315 TAYDLNVQKK
-1325 AFKDVVDFYNKLND
+1325 AFKDVVDFYDKLNAT
-1339 NSYRNNPFLINNLDS
+1339 SYRNNPFLINNLDS

-1372 AAKDEWKAMY
+1372 AAKDEWNAMY

-1402 AKNDNEKWL
+1402 AKNDNDKWL

-1428 YEKKTKE
+1428 YEKKAKE

-1445 KAFKENNMFENI
+1445 KALKENNMFENI

-1608 FYGSN
+1608 FYGN
-1613 TEMIKTIEKYYDD
+1613 DTEMIKTIEKYYDD

-1719 FTACRDRLDNIKSQI
+1719 FTACRDRLDNIKKQI

-1805 HQTKPCIIS
+1805 HLTKPCIIR

-1827 SIVAAN
+1827 SIVDAN

-2038 IEGKTFAAAD
+2038 VEGKTFAAAD

-2116 MDIVLPTGMTVVGE
+2116 MDIVLPAGMTVVGE

-2172 VTGGSVDKLA
+2172 VTGGSVDKIA

>member
-1 MEIVIFHSQWFTLL
+1 
-15 YIYRVPPAKYKNNLN
+15 
-30 LYNNLKITIMRKNVL
+30 MRKNVL

-50 VTGAPVV
+50 VTGAPVA

-64 EITKDMWQGDGLTVS
+64 VIDQNVWKGDGLTVS

-85 VSTGK
+85 VSTGN

-114 IVAVYNNK
+114 IVAVYDGK

-133 GNDRVNVTVKATAV
+133 GNDFPNVTIKATAV
-147 TPGVFKFSDVK
+147 TPGAFKFSDVK
-158 FELVFDFDNVPAILA
+158 FELVFDFDNIPAVLD
-173 LETQLSE
+173 LETQLST

-218 GVYEAYDKNELW
+218 GGYDAYEKNHLW
-230 KGENSKELKAL
+230 MGKNSTELKAL
-241 GESITAFGNDVK
+241 GDRITAFGNDVN
-253 NAAAYVDAYVAA
+253 NAAAYVDAYAAA
-265 TAAYAIAKTDYQNL
+265 TAAYATAKTDYQNL

-286 ATEYTKKLYKEAYEN
+286 ATEYTKKLYQKAYDD
-301 LGKEIEQFNTD
+301 LGKEIEKFNED
-312 AKAAYDAKQVTSK
+312 AKAAYDNKQVTSK
-325 EDRDAF
+325 EVRDAF
-331 TKSVYDQI
+331 TKRVNDQI
-339 DALKRNIA
+339 TALKENIA
-347 KANGDNASWTNINS
+347 KANGDNASWTNIDT
-361 AYQAALG
+361 AYQAALA

-410 AIEKDQTQAAA
+410 AIAADKTQAAA

-429 IQVQQK
+429 IQDQQK
-435 VIIDTETEYV
+435 VITDTQTDYV
-445 NKYTTAEANK
+445 NDYTKAEANK
-455 AAADAKIKTLEDN
+455 AAADAQIKTLEDN

-479 KDFAKKITEIDK
+479 KDFAKEIAEIDK
-491 DITALKSKVA
+491 AITALKSQVA

-507 HNILTATYDTDVN
+507 HNILTATYNTDVN
-520 AIQSKIDALKTK
+520 AIQGKIDALKTK

-562 AKKVVADLKPAAKED
+562 ANKVVADLKPAAKED

-582 AKFKATADNLQT
+582 AKFKATADNLKT

-637 GKAAM
+637 AKAAM

-647 VSAALKDYNAKLK
+647 VSAAIKDYNAKLK

-695 ITKIDGDFKA
+695 VTKIEGDFTA
-705 ANGKLDAEHLAALL
+705 AKGKLDAEHLAALL

-773 NHNTKDWKAGNE
+773 NHYTNWKDSSE
-785 DGELGLKYTD
+785 DGGLGLKYDD
-795 LIDRLADI
+795 LKKRLEAI
-803 EAELATQKAKVTS
+803 EKELNTQRAKVTDV
-816 FAASAD
+816 AANAD
-822 DITADKAVEAMALL
+822 AITADKAVEAMALL
-836 NVIKDVNK
+836 NVIKDDVNK
-844 INDNLVKLEGEAD
+844 INDKLVKLEGEAD
-857 AQIALVKAENAA
+857 AQMKLVVAENAA
-869 AKAVETAAKKV
+869 AKEVEEAAVNVEKTLKEAK
-880 EDTLDAAK
+880 DAFK
-888 KAFMVTGENI
+888 VTGENI
-898 DTQAKA
+898 DTQVGEIQTKVKA
-904 IQDKVDV
+904 VK
-911 VRTDAAAER
+911 TDAAAER

-957 KTLAQDSTANFDA
+957 KTLAKDSTANFNA
-970 YVALKKVYTTQEV
+970 YEALKKVYTTQKV
-983 KLDNKNYTGYTD
+983 KLDNTNYTGYTD

-1071 TLATNDFKAN
+1071 TLAKNDFDAN
-1081 EAMVKEGDAV
+1081 KAMVDEGAAV

-1129 QQLVKDSYAKG
+1129 QQLVKDYYANG
-1140 ESAKQKNDV
+1140 ESATQKDDV
-1149 MKKYSE
+1149 MKKYSY
-1155 IRDELKKK
+1155 IRDELKKR

-1168 GGDEYNNVIAG
+1168 GGTEYNNVIAG

-1190 AAKKAEEQYTA
+1190 AAKAAEDQYKD
-1201 GRDMIKK
+1201 GREMIKK

-1240 EDLRN
+1240 DDLKS
-1245 EAKSTYDATTS
+1245 EAKTTYDATTS

-1267 GTAEVYESDLIKA
+1267 GTANAYTDELIKA
-1280 KNALDKAVNDLVRA
+1280 KNDLDKAVNDLVRD

-1299 LTNLND
+1299 LANLND
-1305 NQLTPAKAEI
+1305 NQLTPAKAKI
-1315 AAYDKNVQKT
+1315 TAYDLNVQKK
-1325 AFKDVVDFYNKLND
+1325 AFKDVVDFYDKLNAT
-1339 NSYRNNPFLINNLDS
+1339 SYRNNPFLINNLDS

-1402 AKNDNEKWL
+1402 AKNDNDKWL

-1445 KAFKENNMFENI
+1445 KALKENNMFENI

-1608 FYGSN
+1608 FYGN
-1613 TEMIKTIEKYYDD
+1613 DTEMIKTIEKYYDD

-1698 TAAYAAFGKTHK
+1698 TAAYAAYGKTHK

-1719 FTACRDRLDNIKSQI
+1719 FTACRDRLDNIKKQI

-1763 AKVEAEDVPYIASE
+1763 AKVETEDVPYIASE

-1784 TATDEFVA
+1784 TATDEYVA

-1805 HQTKPCIIS
+1805 HQTKPCIIR

-1827 SIVAAN
+1827 SFVDAN

-1886 ILVYG
+1886 ILVYS
-1891 PNVANAYRAMEKA
+1891 PNVANAYSAMEKA

-1918 LDAAHMAFENRYIA
+1918 LDAAHMALENRYVA

-1947 ILTPDKDINGNVWL
+1947 ILTPDKDINGNKWL
-1961 DENGEPTTAKPR
+1961 DENGEPTAKPR
-1973 IIYAKDEKLGV
+1973 IVYAKDEKLGV

-1994 VEEMNALT
+1994 LEEMNALT

-2038 IEGKTFAAAD
+2038 VEGKTFAAAD

-2102 AINLNNHKEYVGCQ
+2102 AINLNNHKDYVGCQ
-2116 MDIVLPTGMTVVGE
+2116 MDIVLPAGMTVVGE

-2172 VTGGSVDKLA
+2172 VTGGSVDKIA

>member
-1 MEIVIFHSQWFTLL
+1 
-15 YIYRVPPAKYKNNLN
+15 
-30 LYNNLKITIMRKNVL
+30 MRKNVL

-50 VTGAPVV
+50 VTGAPVA

-64 EITKDMWQGDGLTVS
+64 VIDQNVWKGDGLTVS

-90 EVSIIKALAPGKYML
+90 EVSIKKALAPGEYML

-114 IVAVYNNK
+114 IVAVYDGK
-122 EYALDAPFTIE
+122 EYALDAPFTIK
-133 GNDRVNVTVKATAV
+133 GNDITEVTVKATAV
-147 TPGVFKFSDVK
+147 TPGAFKFSDVK
-158 FELVFDFDNVPAILA
+158 FELKFNFDNVPAILA
-173 LETQLSE
+173 LETQLSN
-180 IINSTSAAFKAD
+180 IINDKSEAFKND
-192 PAWNDDKTGLKLI
+192 PAWNDDKTGFKLRY
-205 GSGLADQIKAIKT
+205 SELAHQIDDIKT
-218 GVYEAYDKNELW
+218 GGYKAYVDNELW
-230 KGENSKELKAL
+230 KGKDSKELKAL
-241 GESITAFGNDVK
+241 GESITAFGKDVE
-253 NAAAYVDAYVAA
+253 NAAKYVDAYAAA
-265 TAAYAIAKTDYQNL
+265 TAAYAIAKADYQNL

-301 LGKEIEQFNTD
+301 LGKEIEKFNED
-312 AKAAYDAKQVTSK
+312 AKAAYNAKQVTSK
-325 EDRDAF
+325 EDREAF
-331 TKSVYDQI
+331 TKSVNDQI
-339 DALKRNIA
+339 KALKENIA
-347 KANGDNASWTNINS
+347 KANGDNASWTNIDT
-361 AYQAALG
+361 AYKAALA

-386 YADWNTEALSKI
+386 YADWNTAALGEI
-398 QGAWK
+398 QAAWK

-421 KETEVLKL
+421 KETDVLKL
-429 IQVQQK
+429 IAEQQD
-435 VIIDTETEYV
+435 VITNTKTAYV

-455 AAADAKIKTLEDN
+455 AAADAQIKTLEDN
-468 FKTAKNNPDVQ
+468 FKIAKDNPDVQ
-479 KDFAKKITEIDK
+479 KDFAKEIAEIDK
-491 DITALKSKVA
+491 AITALKSQVA

-507 HNILTATYDTDVN
+507 HNILTATYDTDVT
-520 AIQSKIDALKTK
+520 AIQGKIDVLKTK

-562 AKKVVADLKPAAKED
+562 ANKVVADLKPAAKED
-577 TYDAA
+577 AYYNAA
-582 AKFKATADNLQT
+582 AKFKATADGLET
-594 VIEKI
+594 VIKTIE
-599 NADVKKAYDERKLN
+599 ADVKKAYDERKLN

-637 GKAAM
+637 AKAAM

-695 ITKIDGDFKA
+695 ITKIEGDFTA
-705 ANGKLDAEHLAALL
+705 AKGKLDAEHLAALL

-773 NHNTKDWKAGNE
+773 NHNRNDWKAGNK

-795 LIDRLADI
+795 LIGRLAAI
-803 EAELATQKAKVTS
+803 EDALNTQRAKVTS
-816 FAASAD
+816 VAASAD

-836 NVIKDVNK
+836 NVIKDDVNK

-857 AQIALVKAENAA
+857 VQIALVKAENAA

-880 EDTLDAAK
+880 ETTLDAAK
-888 KAFMVTGENI
+888 KAFKVTGENI
-898 DTQAKA
+898 DTQAGE
-904 IQDKVDV
+904 IQTKVDA

-970 YVALKKVYTTQEV
+970 YVALKKVYTTQKV
-983 KLDNKNYTGYTD
+983 KLDNTNYTGYTD

-1081 EAMVKEGDAV
+1081 ADMVKEGDAV
-1091 MTLWNEI
+1091 MTLWNEV

-1129 QQLVKDSYAKG
+1129 QQLVKDYYANG

-1168 GGDEYNNVIAG
+1168 GGDEYNSVIAG

-1190 AAKKAEEQYTA
+1190 AAKAAMTEYET

-1240 EDLRN
+1240 EDLRS
-1245 EAKSTYDATTS
+1245 EAKTTYDATTS

-1267 GTAEVYESDLIKA
+1267 GTANDYTNELIKA
-1280 KNALDKAVNDLVRA
+1280 KNDLDKAVNDLVRK

-1299 LTNLND
+1299 LANLND
-1305 NQLTPAKAEI
+1305 NQLTPAKAKI
-1315 AAYDKNVQKT
+1315 TAYDLNVQKK
-1325 AFKDVVDFYNKLND
+1325 AFKDVVDFYDKLNAT
-1339 NSYRNNPFLINNLDS
+1339 SYRNDPFLINNLDS

-1372 AAKDEWKAMY
+1372 AAKDEWNAMY

-1445 KAFKENNMFENI
+1445 KALKENNMFENI

-1596 SIKEEKNDAVKK
+1596 SIKEEKNDAVNK
-1608 FYGSN
+1608 FYGKD

-1698 TAAYAAFGKTHK
+1698 TAAYAAYGKTHK

-1719 FTACRDRLDNIKSQI
+1719 FTACRDRLDNIKKQI

-1784 TATDEFVA
+1784 TATDKLVA
-1792 EYNRVKTLVDAYQ
+1792 EYNRVKTVVDAYQ
-1805 HQTKPCIIS
+1805 HLTLVYDITSS
-1814 GYENWSEFYNSYY
+1814 GKEVTYSDFYNSLY
-1827 SIVAAN
+1827 SNVDAN
-1833 VEVTNAK
+1833 VEAANAK
-1840 IVEAENLLENGPASG
+1840 IAEAENLLENGPATG
-1855 LMTETEADNIVNN
+1855 LLTETEVNNIVND
-1868 FAYSALTEVEALG
+1868 FKYVALYSAEAWG

-1886 ILVYG
+1886 ILVYRV
-1891 PNVANAYRAMEKA
+1891 NMANAYIAMEEA
-1904 FHSIDINVYDENGE
+1904 FHSIDFNVYDEKGE
-1918 LDAAHMAFENRYIA
+1918 LDAAHVALENRYDD
-1932 FMNYIQHFGYDYDGV
+1932 FMKYTSSFSSIDVLAPEF
-1947 ILTPDKDINGNVWL
+1947 DINGNEWL
-1961 DENGEPTTAKPR
+1961 DENGKPVTSTPR
-1973 IIYAKDEKLGV
+1973 FVYAWDENRGV

-1989 TTDAL
+1989 TTNAL

-2002 ASAAENQYV
+2002 ASATENQYV

-2038 IEGKTFAAAD
+2038 VEGKTFAAAD

-2116 MDIVLPTGMTVVGE
+2116 MDIVLPAGMTVVGE

-2172 VTGGSVDKLA
+2172 VTGGSVDKIA

-2211 ESGLKQKIY
+2211 ENGLKQKIY

>member
-1 MEIVIFHSQWFTLL
+1 
-15 YIYRVPPAKYKNNLN
+15 
-30 LYNNLKITIMRKNVL
+30 MRKNVL

-50 VTGAPVV
+50 VTGAPVA

-64 EITKDMWQGDGLTVS
+64 VIDQNVWKGDGLTVS

-90 EVSIIKALAPGKYML
+90 EVSIKKALAPGKYML
-105 HATVVDNAK
+105 RATVVDNAK
-114 IVAVYNNK
+114 IVAVYDGK

-133 GNDRVNVTVKATAV
+133 GNDIKEVTVKATAV
-147 TPGVFKFSDVK
+147 TPGAFKFSDVK
-158 FELVFDFDNVPAILA
+158 FELVFDFDNVPAILD
-173 LETQLSE
+173 LETQLST

-218 GVYEAYDKNELW
+218 GGYDAYVKNHLW
-230 KGENSKELKAL
+230 MGKNSTELKAL
-241 GESITAFGNDVK
+241 GESITAFGNDVN
-253 NAAAYVDAYVAA
+253 NAAAYVDAYAAA
-265 TAAYAIAKTDYQNL
+265 TAAYATAKTDYQNL

-286 ATEYTKKLYKEAYEN
+286 ATDYTKKLYQKAYDD
-301 LGKEIEQFNTD
+301 LGKEIEKFNED
-312 AKAAYDAKQVTSK
+312 AKAAYDAKKVTSK
-325 EDRDAF
+325 EVRDAF
-331 TKSVYDQI
+331 TKSVNDQI
-339 DALKRNIA
+339 TALKENIA
-347 KANGDNASWTNINS
+347 KANGDNASWTNIDT
-361 AYQAALG
+361 AYKAALA

-429 IQVQQK
+429 IQDQQK
-435 VIIDTETEYV
+435 VITDTQTAYV
-445 NKYTTAEANK
+445 NDYTTAEANK
-455 AAADAKIKTLEDN
+455 AAADAQIKTLEDN

-479 KDFAKKITEIDK
+479 KDFAKEITEIDK

-520 AIQSKIDALKTK
+520 AIQGKIDALKTK

-695 ITKIDGDFKA
+695 ITKIEGDFTA
-705 ANGKLDAEHLAALL
+705 AKGKLDAEHLAALL

-773 NHNTKDWKAGNE
+773 NHNRNDWKAGNK

-795 LIDRLADI
+795 LIGRLAAI
-803 EAELATQKAKVTS
+803 EDDLNTQRAKVTS
-816 FAASAD
+816 VAASAD
-822 DITADKAVEAMALL
+822 DITVDKAVEAMALL
-836 NVIKDVNK
+836 NVIKNDVNK
-844 INDNLVKLEGEAD
+844 INDNLVKLEGKAKVQME
-857 AQIALVKAENAA
+857 LVVAENAA
-869 AKAVETAAKKV
+869 AKKV
-880 EDTLDAAK
+880 EEAAVNVEKTLKEAKDAFK
-888 KAFMVTGENI
+888 VTGENI

-970 YVALKKVYTTQEV
+970 YVALKKVYTTQKV
-983 KLDNKNYTGYTD
+983 KLDNTNYTGYTD

-1042 AYAAGTAIDQTKEIT
+1042 AYTAGTAIDQTTEIT

-1071 TLATNDFKAN
+1071 DLATNDFKAN
-1081 EAMVKEGDAV
+1081 ADMVKEGDAV
-1091 MTLWNEI
+1091 MTLWNEV

-1121 IQKEIKDE
+1121 IQKEIKDV

-1140 ESAKQKNDV
+1140 ESAQKKNYV
-1149 MKKYSE
+1149 MEEKYSA
-1155 IRDELKKK
+1155 IRKNLEER

-1168 GGDEYNNVIAG
+1168 GGDEYNSVIAG

-1185 NAFLA
+1185 NAFKA
-1190 AAKKAEEQYTA
+1190 AAKKAEDQYTA
-1201 GRDMIKK
+1201 GREMIKK

-1240 EDLRN
+1240 EDLRT

-1256 PELWDVKGTYA
+1256 PALWDVKGTYA
-1267 GTAEVYESDLIKA
+1267 KTAEVYESDLIKA

-1315 AAYDKNVQKT
+1315 AAYDKNVQKS

-1382 EGKYVGAAGTLTEKD
+1382 EGQYVGAAGTLTEKD

-1402 AKNDNEKWL
+1402 AKNDNDKWL

-1445 KAFKENNMFENI
+1445 KALKEDNMFENI

-1489 KAYGELTADYN
+1489 KAYEELTADYN

-1596 SIKEEKNDAVKK
+1596 SIKEEKNDAVNK
-1608 FYGSN
+1608 FYGKD

-1777 KALGKLK
+1777 KALDKLK
-1784 TATDEFVA
+1784 TATDELVA
-1792 EYNRVKTLVDAYQ
+1792 EYNRVKTVVDAYQ
-1805 HQTKPCIIS
+1805 HLTMPYYDTSVYKT
-1814 GYENWSEFYNSYY
+1814 WSDLYNFWY
-1827 SIVAAN
+1827 SFVDTD
-1833 VEVTNAK
+1833 VEATNAK
-1840 IVEAENLLENGPASG
+1840 IAEAENLLENGPASG
-1855 LMTETEADNIVNN
+1855 LMTEAEVDNIVNSFN
-1868 FAYSALTEVEALG
+1868 YRALYYVEGWG
-1881 AYYET
+1881 AYNET
-1886 ILVYG
+1886 GYVYRQ
-1891 PNVANAYRAMEKA
+1891 NVANAYDAMVNA
-1904 FHSIDINVYDENGE
+1904 FYSADSNVYDEKGE
-1918 LDAAHMAFENRYIA
+1918 LMAAYKALENRKEA
-1932 FMNYIQHFGYDYDGV
+1932 FMNYTLAFNGTPFV
-1947 ILTPDKDINGNVWL
+1947 LTPEYDINGNVWL

-2102 AINLNNHKEYVGCQ
+2102 AINLKNHKEYVGCQ

-2172 VTGGSVDKLA
+2172 VTGGSVDKIT

>member
-1 MEIVIFHSQWFTLL
+1 
-15 YIYRVPPAKYKNNLN
+15 
-30 LYNNLKITIMRKNVL
+30 MRKNVL

-50 VTGAPVV
+50 VTGAPVA

-64 EITKDMWQGDGLTVS
+64 VIDQNVWKGDGLTVS

-90 EVSIIKALAPGKYML
+90 EVSIKKTLAPGKYML

-114 IVAVYNNK
+114 IVAVYDGK

-133 GNDRVNVTVKATAV
+133 GNDIKEVTVKATAV
-147 TPGVFKFSDVK
+147 TPGAFKFSDVK

-180 IINSTSAAFKAD
+180 IINSASAALQAD
-192 PAWNDDKTGLKLI
+192 PAWKDNETGLKME
-205 GSGLADQIKAIKT
+205 GSKLADKIKAIRT
-218 GVYEAYDKNELW
+218 GGYDAYEKNHLW
-230 KGENSKELKAL
+230 MGEKSAELKAL
-241 GESITAFGNDVK
+241 GESITAYGDKVEA
-253 NAAAYVDAYVAA
+253 AAAYVDAYAAA
-265 TAAYAIAKTDYQNL
+265 TAAYATAKTDYQNL

-301 LGKEIEQFNTD
+301 LGKEIEQFNED
-312 AKAAYDAKQVTSK
+312 AKAAYNAKQVTSK
-325 EDRDAF
+325 EDREAF
-331 TKSVYDQI
+331 TKSVNDQI
-339 DALKRNIA
+339 TALKENIA
-347 KANGDNASWTNINS
+347 KANGDNASWTNIDT
-361 AYQAALG
+361 AYKAALA

-429 IQVQQK
+429 IQDQQK

-455 AAADAKIKTLEDN
+455 AAADAQIKTLEDN

-479 KDFAKKITEIDK
+479 KDFAKEITEIDK

-520 AIQSKIDALKTK
+520 AIQGKIDALKTK

-773 NHNTKDWKAGNE
+773 NHNRNDWKAGNA

-795 LIDRLADI
+795 LIGRLAAI
-803 EAELATQKAKVTS
+803 EDALNTQRAKVTS
-816 FAASAD
+816 VAASAD

-836 NVIKDVNK
+836 NVIKDDVNK
-844 INDNLVKLEGEAD
+844 INDNLVKLEGDAD

-869 AKAVETAAKKV
+869 AKAVETAAKNV
-880 EDTLDAAK
+880 EETLDAAK
-888 KAFMVTGENI
+888 KAFKVTGENI
-898 DTQAKA
+898 DTQAGE
-904 IQDKVDV
+904 IQTKVDA

-970 YVALKKVYTTQEV
+970 YVALKKVYTTQKV

-1004 IANTKDENQKYY
+1004 IANTKDENQDYY
-1016 LGLIQNTDPKGKY
+1016 VGLIQNTDPKGKY

-1042 AYAAGTAIDQTKEIT
+1042 AYTAGTAIDQTKEIT

-1081 EAMVKEGDAV
+1081 ADMVKEGDAV

-1129 QQLVKDSYAKG
+1129 QQLVKDYYAKG
-1140 ESAKQKNDV
+1140 ESATQKNDV

-1168 GGDEYNNVIAG
+1168 GGDEYNSVIAG

-1190 AAKKAEEQYTA
+1190 AAKAADEQYTA

-1220 VNVATII
+1220 VNVTDII
-1227 DAQENIYKYFNLI
+1227 EAQENIYKYFTLI
-1240 EDLRN
+1240 ADLRN

-1256 PELWDVKGTYA
+1256 PKLWDVKGTYA
-1267 GTAEVYESDLIKA
+1267 DTAKKYKEELENAEKA
-1280 KNALDKAVNDLVRA
+1280 LNDKVNDKVRD

-1299 LTNLND
+1299 LANLND

-1445 KAFKENNMFENI
+1445 KALKENNMFENI

-1474 YKAAKDKADKYADNV
+1474 YKAAKDKADKYADNL
-1489 KAYGELTADYN
+1489 KAYDELTADYN
-1500 TLTAKIDAAKKYY
+1500 TLTAKIDAVKKYY

-1519 NSAIEADIEAA
+1519 NSAIEGDIETA
-1530 YNIVKGWQ
+1530 YNQVKKWQ
-1538 ADLTQQNA
+1538 AALTQDNA
-1546 SAELVNRINGNT
+1546 SAELVDRINGIT
-1558 IAKDKK
+1558 IGKDKK

-1572 SGNIYNIYVASN
+1572 GNIYNIYVASN
-1584 SSEVAGIRAEIQ
+1584 SNEIVGIRAEIQ
-1596 SIKEEKNDAVKK
+1596 SITEEKDDAVKK
-1608 FYGSN
+1608 FYGTD

-1784 TATDEFVA
+1784 TATDELVA
-1792 EYNRVKTLVDAYQ
+1792 EYNRVKTVVDAYQ
-1805 HQTKPCIIS
+1805 HLTMPYYDTSVYKT
-1814 GYENWSEFYNSYY
+1814 WSDLYNFWY
-1827 SIVAAN
+1827 SFVDTD
-1833 VEVTNAK
+1833 VEATNAK
-1840 IVEAENLLENGPASG
+1840 IAEAENLLENGPATG
-1855 LMTETEADNIVNN
+1855 LLTEAEVDNIVNSFN
-1868 FAYSALTEVEALG
+1868 YRALYYVEGWG
-1881 AYYET
+1881 AYNET
-1886 ILVYG
+1886 GYVYRQ
-1891 PNVANAYRAMEKA
+1891 NVANAYDAMVNA
-1904 FHSIDINVYDENGE
+1904 FYSADSNVYDEKGE
-1918 LDAAHMAFENRYIA
+1918 LKNAYRAFENRKEA
-1932 FMNYIQHFGYDYDGV
+1932 FMNYTLAFNGTPFV
-1947 ILTPDKDINGNVWL
+1947 LTPEFDINGNEWL
-1961 DENGEPTTAKPR
+1961 DENGEPTTNPT

-2002 ASAAENQYV
+2002 ASATENQYV

-2038 IEGKTFAAAD
+2038 VEGKTFAAAD

-2116 MDIVLPTGMTVVGE
+2116 MDIVLPAGMTVVGE

-2172 VTGGSVDKLA
+2172 VTGGSVDKIA

-2198 EGNGATG
+2198 ECNGATG

>member
-1 MEIVIFHSQWFTLL
+1 
-15 YIYRVPPAKYKNNLN
+15 
-30 LYNNLKITIMRKNVL
+30 MRKNVL

-50 VTGAPVV
+50 VTGAPVA

-64 EITKDMWQGDGLTVS
+64 VIDQNVWKGDGLTVS

-90 EVSIIKALAPGKYML
+90 EVSIIKTLAPGKYML

-114 IVAVYNNK
+114 IVAVYDGK

-133 GNDRVNVTVKATAV
+133 GNDIKEVTVKATAV
-147 TPGVFKFSDVK
+147 TPGAFKFSDVK
-158 FELVFDFDNVPAILA
+158 FELVFDFDNVPAILD
-173 LETQLSE
+173 LETQLST

-218 GVYEAYDKNELW
+218 GGYDAYVKNHLW
-230 KGENSKELKAL
+230 MGKNSTELKAL
-241 GESITAFGNDVK
+241 GESITAFGNDVN
-253 NAAAYVDAYVAA
+253 NAAAYVDAYAAA
-265 TAAYAIAKTDYQNL
+265 TAAYATAKTDYQNL

-286 ATEYTKKLYKEAYEN
+286 ATDYTKKLYKEAYEN
-301 LGKEIEQFNTD
+301 LGKEIEKFNED
-312 AKAAYDAKQVTSK
+312 AKAAYDAKKVTSK
-325 EDRDAF
+325 DDRDAF
-331 TKSVYDQI
+331 TKSVNDQI
-339 DALKRNIA
+339 TALKENIA
-347 KANGDNASWTNINS
+347 KANGDNASWTNIDT
-361 AYQAALG
+361 AYKAALA

-429 IQVQQK
+429 IQEQQK
-435 VIIDTETEYV
+435 VITDTQTAYV
-445 NKYTTAEANK
+445 NDYTTAEANK
-455 AAADAKIKTLEDN
+455 AAADAQIKTLEDN

-479 KDFAKKITEIDK
+479 KDFAKEIAEIDK
-491 DITALKSKVA
+491 AITALKSQVA

-520 AIQSKIDALKTK
+520 AIQGKIDALKTK

-554 GLMKDLND
+554 GLMKELTD
-562 AKKVVADLKPAAKED
+562 ANKVVADLKPAAKED

-582 AKFKATADNLQT
+582 AKFKATADGLKT

-613 TTTRVDLDKRIAD
+613 TTTRVDIDKRIAD

-637 GKAAM
+637 AKAAM

-647 VSAALKDYNAKLK
+647 VSAAIKDYNAKLK

-695 ITKIDGDFKA
+695 ITKIEGDFTA
-705 ANGKLDAEHLAALL
+705 AKGKLDAEHLAALL

-773 NHNTKDWKAGNE
+773 NHNTNWKKGNE
-785 DGELGLKYTD
+785 DGQLGLKYTD
-795 LIDRLADI
+795 LIGRLADI
-803 EAELATQKAKVTS
+803 KAELDAQKAKVTS
-816 FAASAD
+816 VAASAD

-836 NVIKDVNK
+836 NVIKDDVNK

-857 AQIALVKAENAA
+857 VQIALVKAENAA

-880 EDTLDAAK
+880 ETTLDAAK
-888 KAFMVTGENI
+888 KAFKVTGENI
-898 DTQAKA
+898 DTQAGE
-904 IQDKVDV
+904 IQTKVDA

-970 YVALKKVYTTQEV
+970 YVALKKVYTTQKV
-983 KLDNKNYTGYTD
+983 KLDNTNYTGYTD

-1057 ARIKALTAAVKELP
+1057 ARIKALTAALKELP
-1071 TLATNDFKAN
+1071 TLAENDFKAN
-1081 EAMVKEGDAV
+1081 ADMVKEGDAV

-1129 QQLVKDSYAKG
+1129 QQLVKDYYANG
-1140 ESAKQKNDV
+1140 ESATQKNDV

-1168 GGDEYNNVIAG
+1168 GGDEYNSVIAG

-1190 AAKKAEEQYTA
+1190 AAKAADEQYTA

-1220 VNVATII
+1220 VNVTDII
-1227 DAQENIYKYFNLI
+1227 EAQENIYKYFTLI
-1240 EDLRN
+1240 ADLRN

-1267 GTAEVYESDLIKA
+1267 DTAKKYKEELENAEKA
-1280 KNALDKAVNDLVRA
+1280 LNDKVNDKVRD

-1299 LTNLND
+1299 LANLND
-1305 NQLTPAKAEI
+1305 NQLTPAKAKI
-1315 AAYDKNVQKT
+1315 TAYDLNVQKK
-1325 AFKDVVDFYNKLND
+1325 AFKDVVDFYDKLNAT
-1339 NSYRNNPFLINNLDS
+1339 SYRNNPFLINNLDS

-1372 AAKDEWKAMY
+1372 AAKDEWNAMY

-1428 YEKKTKE
+1428 YEKKAKE

-1445 KAFKENNMFENI
+1445 KALKENNMFENI

-1489 KAYGELTADYN
+1489 KAYEELTADYN

-1596 SIKEEKNDAVKK
+1596 SIKEEKNDAVNK
-1608 FYGSN
+1608 FYGKD

-1698 TAAYAAFGKTHK
+1698 TAAYAAYGKTHK

-1719 FTACRDRLDNIKSQI
+1719 FTACRDRLDNIKKQI

-1784 TATDEFVA
+1784 TATDELVA
-1792 EYNRVKTLVDAYQ
+1792 EYNRVKTVVDAYQ
-1805 HQTKPCIIS
+1805 HLTMVYDITSS
-1814 GYENWSEFYNSYY
+1814 GKEVTYSDFYNSLY
-1827 SIVAAN
+1827 SNVDAN
-1833 VEVTNAK
+1833 VEAANAK
-1840 IVEAENLLENGPASG
+1840 IAEAENLLENGPATG
-1855 LMTETEADNIVNN
+1855 LLTETEVDNIVNDFKYRALYSAEAWGAYHETMLVYRQN
-1868 FAYSALTEVEALG
+1868 VVNAYSALEES
-1881 AYYET
+1881 
-1886 ILVYG
+1886 
-1891 PNVANAYRAMEKA
+1891 
-1904 FHSIDINVYDENGE
+1904 FHSIDFNVYDENGE
-1918 LDAAHMAFENRYIA
+1918 LYAAHVALENRYDA
-1932 FMNYIQHFGYDYDGV
+1932 FMKYTSSFSFIDV
-1947 ILTPDKDINGNVWL
+1947 LTPEEDINGNEWL
-1961 DENGEPTTAKPR
+1961 DENGKPVTSTPSF
-1973 IIYAKDEKLGV
+1973 IYAKDEKRGV

-2002 ASAAENQYV
+2002 ASATENQYV
-2011 SGDLTGDR
+2011 PGDLSGDR
-2019 EVLGDDYIAILN
+2019 KVLGDDYIAILN

-2038 IEGKTFAAAD
+2038 VEGKTFAAAD

-2087 TMSVSAEDMNGVQRI
+2087 TMSVSTEDMNGVQRI

-2116 MDIVLPTGMTVVGE
+2116 MDIVLPAGMTVVGE

-2172 VTGGSVDKLA
+2172 VTGGSVDKIT

>member
-1 MEIVIFHSQWFTLL
+1 
-15 YIYRVPPAKYKNNLN
+15 
-30 LYNNLKITIMRKNVL
+30 MRKNVL

-50 VTGAPVV
+50 VTGAPVA

-64 EITKDMWQGDGLTVS
+64 VIDQNVWKGDGLTVS

-90 EVSIIKALAPGKYML
+90 DVSIKKTLAPGKYML

-114 IVAVYNNK
+114 IVAVYDGK

-133 GNDRVNVTVKATAV
+133 GNDIKEVTVKATAV
-147 TPGVFKFSDVK
+147 TPGAFKFSDVK
-158 FELVFDFDNVPAILA
+158 FELVFDFDNVPAILD
-173 LETQLSE
+173 LETQLST

-218 GVYEAYDKNELW
+218 GGYDAYVKNHLW
-230 KGENSKELKAL
+230 MGKNSTELKAL
-241 GESITAFGNDVK
+241 GESITAFGNDVN
-253 NAAAYVDAYVAA
+253 NAAAYVDAYAAA
-265 TAAYAIAKTDYQNL
+265 TAAYATAKTDYQNL

-286 ATEYTKKLYKEAYEN
+286 ATDYTKKLYKEAYEN
-301 LGKEIEQFNTD
+301 LGKEIEKFNED
-312 AKAAYDAKQVTSK
+312 AKAAYDAKKVTSK
-325 EDRDAF
+325 DDRDAF
-331 TKSVYDQI
+331 TKSVNDQI
-339 DALKRNIA
+339 TALKENIA
-347 KANGDNASWTNINS
+347 KANGDNASWTNIDT
-361 AYQAALG
+361 AYKAALA

-429 IQVQQK
+429 IQEQQK
-435 VIIDTETEYV
+435 VITDTQTAYV
-445 NKYTTAEANK
+445 NDYTTAEANK
-455 AAADAKIKTLEDN
+455 AAADAQIKTLEDN

-479 KDFAKKITEIDK
+479 KDFAKEIAEIDK
-491 DITALKSKVA
+491 AITALKSKVA

-507 HNILTATYDTDVN
+507 HNILTATYNTDVN
-520 AIQSKIDALKTK
+520 AIQGKIDALKTK

-562 AKKVVADLKPAAKED
+562 ANKVVADLKPAAKED

-582 AKFKATADNLQT
+582 AKFKATADNLKT

-637 GKAAM
+637 AKAAM
-642 ARFDV
+642 AHFDV
-647 VSAALKDYNAKLK
+647 VSAAIKDYNAKLK

-695 ITKIDGDFKA
+695 ISKIEGDFTA
-705 ANGKLDAEHLAALL
+705 AKGKLDAEHLAALI

-773 NHNTKDWKAGNE
+773 NHNTNWKDGNE

-795 LIDRLADI
+795 LIGRLADI
-803 EAELATQKAKVTS
+803 KAELDAQKAKVTS
-816 FAASAD
+816 VAASAD

-836 NVIKDVNK
+836 NVIKDDVNK
-844 INDNLVKLEGEAD
+844 INDKLVKLEGEAD

-869 AKAVETAAKKV
+869 AAAVETAAKKV
-880 EDTLDAAK
+880 ETTLKEAKDAFK
-888 KAFMVTGENI
+888 VTGENI

-970 YVALKKVYTTQEV
+970 YVALKKVYTTQKV
-983 KLDNKNYTGYTD
+983 KLDNTNYTGYTD

-1042 AYAAGTAIDQTKEIT
+1042 AYTAGTAIDQTKEIT

-1081 EAMVKEGDAV
+1081 ADMVKEGDAV

-1129 QQLVKDSYAKG
+1129 QQLVKDYYANG
-1140 ESAKQKNDV
+1140 ESATQKNDV

-1168 GGDEYNNVIAG
+1168 GGDEYNSVIAG

-1190 AAKKAEEQYTA
+1190 AAKAAEEQYTA

-1240 EDLRN
+1240 ADLRS

-1256 PELWDVKGTYA
+1256 PALWDVKGTYA
-1267 GTAEVYESDLIKA
+1267 GTANDYTNELIKA
-1280 KNALDKAVNDLVRA
+1280 KNDLDKAVNDLVRI

-1299 LTNLND
+1299 LANLND
-1305 NQLTPAKAEI
+1305 NQLTPAKAKI
-1315 AAYDKNVQKT
+1315 TAYDLNVQKK
-1325 AFKDVVDFYNKLND
+1325 AFKDVVDFYDKLNAT
-1339 NSYRNNPFLINNLDS
+1339 SYRNNPFLINNLDS

-1372 AAKDEWKAMY
+1372 AAKDEWNAMY

-1402 AKNDNEKWL
+1402 AKNDNDKWL

-1445 KAFKENNMFENI
+1445 KALKENNMFENI

-1608 FYGSN
+1608 FYGN
-1613 TEMIKTIEKYYDD
+1613 DTEMIKTIEKYYDD

-1719 FTACRDRLDNIKSQI
+1719 FTACRDRLDNIKKQI

-1805 HQTKPCIIS
+1805 HLTKPCIIR

-1827 SIVAAN
+1827 SIVDAN

-2038 IEGKTFAAAD
+2038 VEGKTFAAAD

-2116 MDIVLPTGMTVVGE
+2116 MDIVLPAGMTVVGE

-2172 VTGGSVDKLA
+2172 VTGGSVDKIA

-2211 ESGLKQKIY
+2211 ENGLKQKIY

>member
-1 MEIVIFHSQWFTLL
+1 
-15 YIYRVPPAKYKNNLN
+15 
-30 LYNNLKITIMRKNVL
+30 MRKNVL

-50 VTGAPVV
+50 VTGAPVA

-64 EITKDMWQGDGLTVS
+64 VIDQNVWKGDGLTVS

-90 EVSIIKALAPGKYML
+90 EVSIKKALAPGEYML

-114 IVAVYNNK
+114 IVAVYDGK
-122 EYALDAPFTIE
+122 EYALDAPFTIK
-133 GNDRVNVTVKATAV
+133 GNDITEVTVKATAV
-147 TPGVFKFSDVK
+147 TPGAFKFSDVK
-158 FELVFDFDNVPAILA
+158 FELKFNFDNVPAILA
-173 LETQLSE
+173 LETQLSN
-180 IINSTSAAFKAD
+180 IINDKSEAFKND
-192 PAWNDDKTGLKLI
+192 PAWNDDKTGFKLRY
-205 GSGLADQIKAIKT
+205 SELAHQIDDIKT
-218 GVYEAYDKNELW
+218 GGYKAYVDNELW
-230 KGENSKELKAL
+230 KGKDSKELKAL
-241 GESITAFGNDVK
+241 GESITAFGKDVE
-253 NAAAYVDAYVAA
+253 NAAKYVDAYAAA
-265 TAAYAIAKTDYQNL
+265 TAAYAIAKADYQNL

-301 LGKEIEQFNTD
+301 LGKEIEKFNED
-312 AKAAYDAKQVTSK
+312 AKAAYNAKQVTSK
-325 EDRDAF
+325 EDREVF
-331 TKSVYDQI
+331 TKSVNDQI
-339 DALKRNIA
+339 KALKENIA
-347 KANGDNASWTNINS
+347 KANGDNASWTNIDT
-361 AYQAALG
+361 AYKAALA

-386 YADWNTEALSKI
+386 YADWNTAALGEI
-398 QGAWK
+398 QAAWK

-421 KETEVLKL
+421 KETDVLKL
-429 IQVQQK
+429 IAEQQD
-435 VIIDTETEYV
+435 VITNTKTAYV

-455 AAADAKIKTLEDN
+455 AAADAQIKTLEDN
-468 FKTAKNNPDVQ
+468 FKIAKDNPDVQ
-479 KDFAKKITEIDK
+479 KDFAKEIAEIDK
-491 DITALKSKVA
+491 AITALKSQVA

-520 AIQSKIDALKTK
+520 AIQGKIDALKTK

-577 TYDAA
+577 AYYNAA
-582 AKFKATADNLQT
+582 AKFKATADGLET
-594 VIEKI
+594 VIKTIE
-599 NADVKKAYDERKLN
+599 ADVKKAYDERKLN
-613 TTTRVDLDKRIAD
+613 TTTRVDIDNKIAD

-637 GKAAM
+637 AKAAM
-642 ARFDV
+642 ARFDE
-647 VSAALKDYNAKLK
+647 VSAAISDYKAKLK
-660 TLKETVGVNTSV
+660 TLSITVDGNTTV
-672 TKTPSTTVEG
+672 TKTPSTAVEG
-682 ATYGECITNLEKK
+682 ATYGECMTNLGEKIEK
-695 ITKIDGDFKA
+695 IEGDFKA
-705 ANGKLDAEHLAALL
+705 ANGKLDAEHLAALI

-730 AEALNAQFKADKDKS
+730 AEALNASFKADKDKS

-773 NHNTKDWKAGNE
+773 NHNTKDWKDGNA

-795 LIDRLADI
+795 LIGRLAAI
-803 EAELATQKAKVTS
+803 ETELDAQKAKVTS
-816 FAASAD
+816 VAASAD

-836 NVIKDVNK
+836 NVIKDDVNK

-857 AQIALVKAENAA
+857 VQIALVKAENAA
-869 AKAVETAAKKV
+869 AAAVETAAKKV
-880 EDTLDAAK
+880 ETTLKEAKDAFK
-888 KAFMVTGENI
+888 VTGENI

-957 KTLAQDSTANFDA
+957 KTLAHDSTANFDA
-970 YVALKKVYTTQEV
+970 YVALKKVYTTQKV
-983 KLDNKNYTGYTD
+983 KLDNTNYTGYTD

-1042 AYAAGTAIDQTKEIT
+1042 AYTAGTAIDQTKEIT

-1081 EAMVKEGDAV
+1081 ADMVKEGDAV

-1129 QQLVKDSYAKG
+1129 QQLVKDYYANG
-1140 ESAKQKNDV
+1140 ESATQKNDV

-1168 GGDEYNNVIAG
+1168 GGDEYNSVIAG

-1190 AAKKAEEQYTA
+1190 AAKAAEEQYTA

-1240 EDLRN
+1240 ADLRS

-1256 PELWDVKGTYA
+1256 PALWDVKGTYA
-1267 GTAEVYESDLIKA
+1267 GTANDYTNELIKA
-1280 KNALDKAVNDLVRA
+1280 KNDLDKAVNDLVRI

-1299 LTNLND
+1299 LANLND
-1305 NQLTPAKAEI
+1305 NQLTPAKAKI
-1315 AAYDKNVQKT
+1315 TAYDLNVQKK
-1325 AFKDVVDFYNKLND
+1325 AFKDVVDFYDKLNAT
-1339 NSYRNNPFLINNLDS
+1339 SYRNNPFLINNLDS

-1372 AAKDEWKAMY
+1372 AAKDEWNAMY

-1402 AKNDNEKWL
+1402 AKNDNDKWL

-1445 KAFKENNMFENI
+1445 KALKENNMFENI

-1608 FYGSN
+1608 FYGN
-1613 TEMIKTIEKYYDD
+1613 DTEMIKTIEKYYDD

-1719 FTACRDRLDNIKSQI
+1719 FTACRDRLDNIKKQI

-1805 HQTKPCIIS
+1805 HLTKPCIIR

-1827 SIVAAN
+1827 SIVDAN

-2038 IEGKTFAAAD
+2038 VEGKTFAAAD

-2116 MDIVLPTGMTVVGE
+2116 MDIVLPAGMTVVGE

-2172 VTGGSVDKLA
+2172 VTGGSVDKIA

>member
-1 MEIVIFHSQWFTLL
+1 
-15 YIYRVPPAKYKNNLN
+15 
-30 LYNNLKITIMRKNVL
+30 MRKNVL

-50 VTGAPVV
+50 VTGAPVA

-64 EITKDMWQGDGLTVS
+64 VIDQNVWKGDGLTVS

-90 EVSIIKALAPGKYML
+90 DVSIIKTLAPGKYML

-114 IVAVYNNK
+114 IVAVYDGK

-133 GNDRVNVTVKATAV
+133 GNDIKEVTVKVTAV
-147 TPGVFKFSDVK
+147 TPGAFKFSDVK
-158 FELVFDFDNVPAILA
+158 FELVFDFDNIPAVLD
-173 LETQLSE
+173 LETQLST

-218 GVYEAYDKNELW
+218 GGYDAYVKNHLW
-230 KGENSKELKAL
+230 MGKNSTELKAL
-241 GESITAFGNDVK
+241 GDSITAFGNDVK
-253 NAAAYVDAYVAA
+253 NAAAYVDAYAAA
-265 TAAYAIAKTDYQNL
+265 TAAYATAKTNYQNL

-286 ATEYTKKLYKEAYEN
+286 ATEYTKKLYQKAYDD
-301 LGKEIEQFNTD
+301 LGKEIEKFNED
-312 AKAAYDAKQVTSK
+312 AKAAYNAKQVTSK

-331 TKSVYDQI
+331 TKSVNDQI
-339 DALKRNIA
+339 TALKENIA
-347 KANGDNASWTNINS
+347 KANGDNASWTNIDT
-361 AYQAALG
+361 AYQAALA

-410 AIEKDQTQAAA
+410 AIAADKTQAAA

-429 IQVQQK
+429 IQDQQK
-435 VIIDTETEYV
+435 VITDTQTEYV
-445 NKYTTAEANK
+445 NDYTKAEANK
-455 AAADAKIKTLEDN
+455 AAADAQIKTLEDN

-479 KDFAKKITEIDK
+479 KDFAKEIAEIDK
-491 DITALKSKVA
+491 AITALKSQVA

-507 HNILTATYDTDVN
+507 HNILTATYNTDVN
-520 AIQSKIDALKTK
+520 AIQGKIDALKTK

-562 AKKVVADLKPAAKED
+562 ANKVVADLKPAAKED

-582 AKFKATADNLQT
+582 AKFKATADNLKT

-637 GKAAM
+637 AKAAM

-647 VSAALKDYNAKLK
+647 VSAAIKDYNAKLK

-695 ITKIDGDFKA
+695 ITKIEGDFTA
-705 ANGKLDAEHLAALL
+705 AKGKLDAEHLAALL

-773 NHNTKDWKAGNE
+773 NHNTNWKDSSE
-785 DGELGLKYTD
+785 DGGLGLKYDD
-795 LIDRLADI
+795 LKKRLKDI
-803 EAELATQKAKVTS
+803 NDELDTQRDKVTGV
-816 FAASAD
+816 AANAD
-822 DITADKAVEAMALL
+822 AITADKAVEAMALL
-836 NVIKDVNK
+836 NVIKDDVNK

-869 AKAVETAAKKV
+869 AKEVETAAKKV
-880 EDTLDAAK
+880 ETTLDAAK
-888 KAFMVTGENI
+888 KAFKVTGENI
-898 DTQAKA
+898 DTQAGE
-904 IQDKVDV
+904 IQTKVDA

-944 SRLAELQKAADDL
+944 SRLAELQKAANEL
-957 KTLAQDSTANFDA
+957 ETLAKDSTANFNA
-970 YVALKKVYTTQEV
+970 YEALKKVYTTQKV
-983 KLDNKNYTGYTD
+983 KLDNTNYTGYTD

-1081 EAMVKEGDAV
+1081 ADMVKEGDAV

-1129 QQLVKDSYAKG
+1129 QQLVKDYYANG

-1149 MKKYSE
+1149 MKKYSV

-1168 GGDEYNNVIAG
+1168 GGDEYNSVIAG

-1190 AAKKAEEQYTA
+1190 AAKAAEDQYTA

-1245 EAKSTYDATTS
+1245 EAKTTYDATTS

-1267 GTAEVYESDLIKA
+1267 GTANNYTDELIKA
-1280 KNALDKAVNDLVRA
+1280 KNDLDKAVNDLVRD

-1299 LTNLND
+1299 LANLND
-1305 NQLTPAKAEI
+1305 NQLTPAKAKI
-1315 AAYDKNVQKT
+1315 TAYDLNVQKK
-1325 AFKDVVDFYNKLND
+1325 AFKDVVDFYDKLNAT
-1339 NSYRNNPFLINNLDS
+1339 SYRNDPFLINNLDS

-1445 KAFKENNMFENI
+1445 KALKENNMFENI

-1538 ADLTQQNA
+1538 VDLTQQNA

-1608 FYGSN
+1608 FYGN
-1613 TEMIKTIEKYYDD
+1613 DTEMIKTIEKYYDD

-1698 TAAYAAFGKTHK
+1698 TAAYAAYGKTHK

-1719 FTACRDRLDNIKSQI
+1719 FTACRDRLDNIKKQI

-1752 ENIVEDIKAAR
+1752 ENIVKDIKAAR
-1763 AKVEAEDVPYIASE
+1763 AKVETEDVPYIASE
-1777 KALGKLK
+1777 KALGELK
-1784 TATDEFVA
+1784 TATDEYVA

-1805 HQTKPCIIS
+1805 HQTMVYDIIS
-1814 GYENWSEFYNSYY
+1814 GKEVTYSDKYNEFYY
-1827 SIVAAN
+1827 SKVDADVVA
-1833 VEVTNAK
+1833 VNAK
-1840 IVEAENLLENGPASG
+1840 IAEAENLLENGPAAG
-1855 LMTETEADNIVNN
+1855 LLTEAEVDNIVNGFN
-1868 FAYSALTEVEALG
+1868 YGALYSAEVWG
-1881 AYYET
+1881 AYNET

-1891 PNVANAYRAMEKA
+1891 PNVDNAYSAMEKA
-1904 FHSIDINVYDENGE
+1904 FHSIEINVYDENGE
-1918 LDAAHMAFENRYIA
+1918 LDAAHMALKNRYNA
-1932 FMNYIQHFGYDYDGV
+1932 FMKYTSSFSFID
-1947 ILTPDKDINGNVWL
+1947 ILTPEKDINGNEWL
-1961 DENGEPTTAKPR
+1961 DENGKPVTSTPSF
-1973 IIYAKDEKLGV
+1973 IYAKDEKRGV

-2002 ASAAENQYV
+2002 ASATENQYV
-2011 SGDLTGDR
+2011 PGDLSGDHK
-2019 EVLGDDYIAILN
+2019 VLGDDYIAILN

-2038 IEGKTFAAAD
+2038 VEGKTFAAAD

-2057 ADVTLIASKI
+2057 ADVTLIATKI
-2067 TNGAFPTMG
+2067 TKGAFPTMG

-2116 MDIVLPTGMTVVGE
+2116 MDIVLPAGMTVVGE

-2172 VTGGSVDKLA
+2172 VTGGSVDKIA

>member
-1 MEIVIFHSQWFTLL
+1 M
-15 YIYRVPPAKYKNNLN
+15 
-30 LYNNLKITIMRKNVL
+30 
-45 ISLLA
+45 
-50 VTGAPVV
+50 
-57 ALANADV
+57 
-64 EITKDMWQGDGLTVS
+64 
-79 PAGEVT
+79 
-85 VSTGK
+85 
-90 EVSIIKALAPGKYML
+90 
-105 HATVVDNAK
+105 
-114 IVAVYNNK
+114 
-122 EYALDAPFTIE
+122 DAPFTIE
-133 GNDRVNVTVKATAV
+133 GNDKVNVTVKATAV

-158 FELVFDFDNVPAILA
+158 FELVFDFDNVPAILD

-180 IINSTSAAFKAD
+180 IVNKASAALQAD
-192 PAWNDDKTGLKLI
+192 PAWNDVNTGLKYE
-205 GSGLADQIKAIKT
+205 GSKLADQIDEIKN
-218 GVYEAYDKNELW
+218 EIKNDAYDAYVKYHLW
-230 KGENSKELKAL
+230 KGEDSEELKAL
-241 GESITAFGNDVK
+241 GDSIKAFGKDVD
-253 NAAAYVDAYVAA
+253 AAAKYVNAYAAA
-265 TAAYAIAKTDYQNL
+265 TAAYAIAKADYQNL
-279 TDNEWKT
+279 TDNEWKN
-286 ATEYTKKLYKEAYEN
+286 AKPYTRELKEIKDAYEN
-301 LGKEIEQFNTD
+301 LGNYIEQFNKG
-312 AKAAYDAKQVTSK
+312 AKAAYDAKQETS
-325 EDRDAF
+325 DDAIKVF
-331 TKSVYDQI
+331 TKNVNDQI
-339 DALKRNIA
+339 DALKKNIA
-347 KANGDNASWTNINS
+347 KANGDNASWENIGV
-361 AYQAALG
+361 AYQAALK

-429 IQVQQK
+429 IQDQQK

-455 AAADAKIKTLEDN
+455 AAADAQIKTLEDN

-479 KDFAKKITEIDK
+479 KDFAKEITEIDK

-520 AIQSKIDALKTK
+520 AIQGKIDALKTK

-647 VSAALKDYNAKLK
+647 VSAAIKDYNAKLK

-695 ITKIDGDFKA
+695 ITKIEGDFTA
-705 ANGKLDAEHLAALL
+705 AKGKLDAEHLAALL

-773 NHNTKDWKAGNE
+773 NHNRNDWKAGNA

-795 LIDRLADI
+795 LIGRLAAI
-803 EAELATQKAKVTS
+803 EDALNTQRAKVTS
-816 FAASAD
+816 VAASAD

-836 NVIKDVNK
+836 NVIKDDVNK

-857 AQIALVKAENAA
+857 VQIALVKAENAA
-869 AKAVETAAKKV
+869 ATAVETAAKKV
-880 EDTLDAAK
+880 ETTLKEAK
-888 KAFMVTGENI
+888 DKFKVTGENI

-970 YVALKKVYTTQEV
+970 YVALKKVYTTQNV
-983 KLDNKNYTGYTD
+983 KLDNTNYTGYTD

-1004 IANTKDENQKYY
+1004 IANTKDENQDYY
-1016 LGLIQNTDPKGKY
+1016 VGLIQNTDPKGKY

-1042 AYAAGTAIDQTKEIT
+1042 AYTAGTAKDQTKEIT

-1081 EAMVKEGDAV
+1081 EAMVKEGAAV

-1129 QQLVKDSYAKG
+1129 QQLVKDYYAKG
-1140 ESAKQKNDV
+1140 ESATQKNDV

-1168 GGDEYNNVIAG
+1168 GGDEYNSVIAG

-1190 AAKKAEEQYTA
+1190 AAKAADEQYTA

-1220 VNVATII
+1220 VNVTDII
-1227 DAQENIYKYFNLI
+1227 EAQENIYKYFTLI
-1240 EDLRN
+1240 ADLRN

-1256 PELWDVKGTYA
+1256 PKLWDVKGTYA
-1267 GTAEVYESDLIKA
+1267 DTAKKYKEELENAEKA
-1280 KNALDKAVNDLVRA
+1280 LNDKVNDKVRD

-1299 LTNLND
+1299 LANLND
-1305 NQLTPAKAEI
+1305 NQLTPAKAKI
-1315 AAYDKNVQKT
+1315 TAYDLNVQKK
-1325 AFKDVVDFYNKLND
+1325 AFKDVVDFYDKLNAT
-1339 NSYRNNPFLINNLDS
+1339 SYRNNPFLINNLDS

-1372 AAKDEWKAMY
+1372 AAKDEWNAMY

-1445 KAFKENNMFENI
+1445 KALKENNMFENI

-1474 YKAAKDKADKYADNV
+1474 YKAAKDKADKYADNL
-1489 KAYGELTADYN
+1489 KAYDELTADYN
-1500 TLTAKIDAAKKYY
+1500 TLTAKIDAVKKYY

-1519 NSAIEADIEAA
+1519 NSAIEGDIETA
-1530 YNIVKGWQ
+1530 YNQVKKWQ
-1538 ADLTQQNA
+1538 AALTQDNA
-1546 SAELVNRINGNT
+1546 SAELVDRINGIT
-1558 IAKDKK
+1558 IGKDKK

-1572 SGNIYNIYVASN
+1572 GNIYNIYVASN
-1584 SSEVAGIRAEIQ
+1584 SNEIVGIRAEIQ
-1596 SIKEEKNDAVKK
+1596 SITEEKDDAVKK
-1608 FYGSN
+1608 FYGTD

-1784 TATDEFVA
+1784 TATDELVA
-1792 EYNRVKTLVDAYQ
+1792 EYNRVKTVVDAYQ
-1805 HQTKPCIIS
+1805 HLTMPYYDTSVYKT
-1814 GYENWSEFYNSYY
+1814 WSDLYNFWY
-1827 SIVAAN
+1827 SFVDTD
-1833 VEVTNAK
+1833 VEATNAK
-1840 IVEAENLLENGPASG
+1840 IAEAENLLENGPATG
-1855 LMTETEADNIVNN
+1855 LLTEAEVDNIVNSFN
-1868 FAYSALTEVEALG
+1868 YRALYYVEGWG
-1881 AYYET
+1881 AYNET
-1886 ILVYG
+1886 GYVYRQ
-1891 PNVANAYRAMEKA
+1891 NVANAYDAMVNA
-1904 FHSIDINVYDENGE
+1904 FYSADSNVYDEKGE
-1918 LDAAHMAFENRYIA
+1918 LKNAYRALENRKEA
-1932 FMNYIQHFGYDYDGV
+1932 FMNYTLAFNGTPFV
-1947 ILTPDKDINGNVWL
+1947 LTPEFDINGNEWL
-1961 DENGEPTTAKPR
+1961 DENGEPTTNPT

-2038 IEGKTFAAAD
+2038 VEGKTFAAAD

-2116 MDIVLPTGMTVVGE
+2116 MDIVLPAGMTVVGE

-2172 VTGGSVDKLA
+2172 VTGGSVDKIA

>member
-1 MEIVIFHSQWFTLL
+1 MVHLII
-15 YIYRVPPAKYKNNLN
+15 YIGVPPAKYKNNLN

-90 EVSIIKALAPGKYML
+90 DVSIIKTLAPGKYML

-114 IVAVYNNK
+114 IVAVYNK

-158 FELVFDFDNVPAILA
+158 FELVFDFDNVPAILN

-218 GVYEAYDKNELW
+218 GGYDAYEKNELW
-230 KGENSKELKAL
+230 KGENSAELKAL

-253 NAAAYVDAYVAA
+253 NAAAYVDAYAAA
-265 TAAYAIAKTDYQNL
+265 TAAYATAKTDYQNL

-331 TKSVYDQI
+331 TNSVYDQI

-347 KANGDNASWTNINS
+347 KANGDNASWTNINA

-429 IQVQQK
+429 IQDQQK

-479 KDFAKKITEIDK
+479 KDFAKEITEIDK

-520 AIQSKIDALKTK
+520 AIQGKIDALKTK

-773 NHNTKDWKAGNE
+773 NHNRKDWKAGNG

-795 LIDRLADI
+795 LIGRLAAI
-803 EAELATQKAKVTS
+803 EDDLNTQRAKVTS
-816 FAASAD
+816 VAASAD

-836 NVIKDVNK
+836 NVIKDDVNK
-844 INDNLVKLEGEAD
+844 INDNLVKLEGDAD

-869 AKAVETAAKKV
+869 AKAVETAAKNV
-880 EDTLDAAK
+880 EETLDAAK
-888 KAFMVTGENI
+888 KAFKVTGENI
-898 DTQAKA
+898 DTQAGE
-904 IQDKVDV
+904 IQTKVDA

-970 YVALKKVYTTQEV
+970 YVALKKVYTTQKV
-983 KLDNKNYTGYTD
+983 KLDNTNYTGYTD

-1071 TLATNDFKAN
+1071 TLAKNDFDAN
-1081 EAMVKEGDAV
+1081 KAMVDEGAAV

-1129 QQLVKDSYAKG
+1129 QQLVKDYYAKG

-1168 GGDEYNNVIAG
+1168 GGDEYNSVIAG

-1267 GTAEVYESDLIKA
+1267 GTANDYTSELITA
-1280 KNALDKAVNDLVRA
+1280 KNALDKAVNDLVRI

-1299 LTNLND
+1299 LANLND
-1305 NQLTPAKAEI
+1305 NQLTPAKDKI
-1315 AAYDKNVQKT
+1315 TAYDLNVQKK
-1325 AFKDVVDFYNKLND
+1325 AFKDVVDFYDKLNAT
-1339 NSYRNNPFLINNLDS
+1339 SYRNNPFLINNLDS

-1372 AAKDEWKAMY
+1372 AAKDEWNAMY

-1411 KALKDY
+1411 KDLKGY

-1445 KAFKENNMFENI
+1445 KALKENNMFENI

-1489 KAYGELTADYN
+1489 KAYEELTADYN

-1745 DKVIHVV
+1745 DKIIHVV

-1792 EYNRVKTLVDAYQ
+1792 EYNRVKTVVDAYQ

-1827 SIVAAN
+1827 SIVDAN

-1891 PNVANAYRAMEKA
+1891 PNVANAYSAMEKA

-2172 VTGGSVDKLA
+2172 VTGGSVDKIT

-2198 EGNGATG
+2198 ECNGATG

>member
-1 MEIVIFHSQWFTLL
+1 M
-15 YIYRVPPAKYKNNLN
+15 LN
-30 LYNNLKITIMRKNVL
+30 Y
-45 ISLLA
+45 S
-50 VTGAPVV
+50 V
-57 ALANADV
+57 AELR
-64 EITKDMWQGDGLTVS
+64 
-79 PAGEVT
+79 
-85 VSTGK
+85 
-90 EVSIIKALAPGKYML
+90 
-105 HATVVDNAK
+105 
-114 IVAVYNNK
+114 YNNK

-158 FELVFDFDNVPAILA
+158 FELVFDFDNVPAILN

-218 GVYEAYDKNELW
+218 GGYDAYEKNELW
-230 KGENSKELKAL
+230 KGENSAELKAL

-253 NAAAYVDAYVAA
+253 NAAAYVDAYAAA
-265 TAAYAIAKTDYQNL
+265 TAAYATAKTDYQNL

-331 TKSVYDQI
+331 TNSVYDQI

-347 KANGDNASWTNINS
+347 KANGDNASWTNINA

-429 IQVQQK
+429 IQDQQK

-479 KDFAKKITEIDK
+479 KDFAKEITEIDK

-520 AIQSKIDALKTK
+520 AIQGKIDALKTK

-773 NHNTKDWKAGNE
+773 NHNRKDWKAGNG

-795 LIDRLADI
+795 LIGRLAAI
-803 EAELATQKAKVTS
+803 EDDLNTQRAKVTS
-816 FAASAD
+816 VAASAD

-836 NVIKDVNK
+836 NVIKDDVNK
-844 INDNLVKLEGEAD
+844 INDNLVKLEGDAD

-869 AKAVETAAKKV
+869 AKAVETAAKNV
-880 EDTLDAAK
+880 EETLDAAK
-888 KAFMVTGENI
+888 KAFKVTGENI
-898 DTQAKA
+898 DTQAGE
-904 IQDKVDV
+904 IQTKVDA

-970 YVALKKVYTTQEV
+970 YVALKKVYTTQKV
-983 KLDNKNYTGYTD
+983 KLDNTNYTGYTD

-1071 TLATNDFKAN
+1071 TLAKNDFDAN
-1081 EAMVKEGDAV
+1081 KAMVDEGAAV

-1129 QQLVKDSYAKG
+1129 QQLVKDYYAKG

-1168 GGDEYNNVIAG
+1168 GGDEYNSVIAG

-1267 GTAEVYESDLIKA
+1267 GTANDYTSELITA
-1280 KNALDKAVNDLVRA
+1280 KNALDKAVNDLVRI

-1299 LTNLND
+1299 LANLND
-1305 NQLTPAKAEI
+1305 NQLTPAKDKI
-1315 AAYDKNVQKT
+1315 TAYDLNVQKK
-1325 AFKDVVDFYNKLND
+1325 AFKDVVDFYDKLNAT
-1339 NSYRNNPFLINNLDS
+1339 SYRNNPFLINNLDS

-1372 AAKDEWKAMY
+1372 AAKDEWNAMY

-1411 KALKDY
+1411 KDLKGY

-1445 KAFKENNMFENI
+1445 KALKENNMFENI

-1489 KAYGELTADYN
+1489 KAYEELTADYN

-1745 DKVIHVV
+1745 DKIIHVV

-1792 EYNRVKTLVDAYQ
+1792 EYNRVKTVVDAYQ

-1827 SIVAAN
+1827 SIVDAN

-1891 PNVANAYRAMEKA
+1891 PNVANAYSAMEKA

-2172 VTGGSVDKLA
+2172 VTGGSVDKIT

-2198 EGNGATG
+2198 ECNGATG

>member
-1 MEIVIFHSQWFTLL
+1 MVYLI
-15 YIYRVPPAKYKNNLN
+15 IYRVPPAKYKNNLN

-50 VTGAPVV
+50 VTGAPVA

-64 EITKDMWQGDGLTVS
+64 VIDQNVWKGDGLTVS

-85 VSTGK
+85 VSTGN

-114 IVAVYNNK
+114 IVAVYDGK

-133 GNDRVNVTVKATAV
+133 GNDFPNVTIKATAV
-147 TPGVFKFSDVK
+147 TPGAFKFSDVK
-158 FELVFDFDNVPAILA
+158 FELVFDFDNIPAVLD
-173 LETQLSE
+173 LETQLST

-218 GVYEAYDKNELW
+218 GGYDAYVKNHLW
-230 KGENSKELKAL
+230 MGKNSTELKAL
-241 GESITAFGNDVK
+241 GDRITAFGNDVN
-253 NAAAYVDAYVAA
+253 NAAAYVDAYAAA
-265 TAAYAIAKTDYQNL
+265 TAAYATAKTDYQNL

-301 LGKEIEQFNTD
+301 LGKEIEKFNED
-312 AKAAYDAKQVTSK
+312 AKAAYDAKKVTSK
-325 EDRDAF
+325 EVRDAF
-331 TKSVYDQI
+331 TKRVNDQI
-339 DALKRNIA
+339 TALKENIA
-347 KANGDNASWTNINS
+347 KANGDNASWTNIDA
-361 AYQAALG
+361 AYQAALA

-410 AIEKDQTQAAA
+410 AIAADKTQAAA

-429 IQVQQK
+429 IQDQQK
-435 VIIDTETEYV
+435 VITDTQTAYV
-445 NKYTTAEANK
+445 NDYTKAEANK
-455 AAADAKIKTLEDN
+455 AAADAQIKTLEDN

-479 KDFAKKITEIDK
+479 KDFAKEIAEIDK
-491 DITALKSKVA
+491 AITALKSKVA

-507 HNILTATYDTDVN
+507 HNILTATYNTDVN
-520 AIQSKIDALKTK
+520 AIQGKIDALKTK

-562 AKKVVADLKPAAKED
+562 ANKVVADLKPAAKED

-582 AKFKATADNLQT
+582 AKFKATADNLKT

-637 GKAAM
+637 AKAAM

-647 VSAALKDYNAKLK
+647 VSAAIKDYNAKLK

-695 ITKIDGDFKA
+695 VTKIEGDFTA
-705 ANGKLDAEHLAALL
+705 AKGKLDAEHLAALL

-773 NHNTKDWKAGNE
+773 NHNTNWKDGNE

-795 LIDRLADI
+795 LIARLGVI
-803 EAELATQKAKVTS
+803 NNELKTQRAKVTGV
-816 FAASAD
+816 AANAD
-822 DITADKAVEAMALL
+822 AITADKAVEAMALL
-836 NVIKDVNK
+836 NVIKDDVNK

-869 AKAVETAAKKV
+869 AKEVETAAKKV
-880 EDTLDAAK
+880 ETTLKEAKDAFK
-888 KAFMVTGENI
+888 VTGENI
-898 DTQAKA
+898 DTQAGE
-904 IQDKVDV
+904 IQTKVDA

-957 KTLAQDSTANFDA
+957 KTLAQDSTANFKA
-970 YVALKKVYTTQEV
+970 YEALKKVYTTQKV
-983 KLDNKNYTGYTD
+983 KLDNTNYTGYTD

-1042 AYAAGTAIDQTKEIT
+1042 AYTAGTAIDQTKEIT

-1081 EAMVKEGDAV
+1081 ADMVKEGDAV

-1129 QQLVKDSYAKG
+1129 QQLVKDYYANG

-1149 MKKYSE
+1149 MTKYSE

-1168 GGDEYNNVIAG
+1168 GGDEYNSVIAG

-1190 AAKKAEEQYTA
+1190 AAKKAEDQYTA

-1245 EAKSTYDATTS
+1245 EAKTTYDATTS

-1267 GTAEVYESDLIKA
+1267 GTANNYTDELIKA
-1280 KNALDKAVNDLVRA
+1280 KNDLDKAVNDLVRD

-1299 LTNLND
+1299 LANLND
-1305 NQLTPAKAEI
+1305 NQLTPAKAKI
-1315 AAYDKNVQKT
+1315 TAYDLNVQKK
-1325 AFKDVVDFYNKLND
+1325 AFKDVVDFYDKLNAT
-1339 NSYRNNPFLINNLDS
+1339 SYRNDPFLINNLDS

-1402 AKNDNEKWL
+1402 AKNDNDKWL

-1445 KAFKENNMFENI
+1445 KALKENNMFENI

-1474 YKAAKDKADKYADNV
+1474 YKDAKDKADKYADNV

-1538 ADLTQQNA
+1538 TDLTQQNA

-1608 FYGSN
+1608 FYGN
-1613 TEMIKTIEKYYDD
+1613 DTEMIKTIEKYYDD

-1698 TAAYAAFGKTHK
+1698 TAAYAAYGKTHK

-1719 FTACRDRLDNIKSQI
+1719 FTACREKLDNIKSQI
-1734 ETYGDDIITYD
+1734 EAYGDDIITYD

-1752 ENIVEDIKAAR
+1752 ENIVKDIKAAR

-1777 KALGKLK
+1777 KALGELK
-1784 TATDEFVA
+1784 TATDEYVA

-1805 HQTKPCIIS
+1805 HQTMVYDIIS
-1814 GYENWSEFYNSYY
+1814 GKEVTYSDKYNEFYY
-1827 SIVAAN
+1827 SKVDADVVA
-1833 VEVTNAK
+1833 VNAK
-1840 IVEAENLLENGPASG
+1840 IAEAENLLENGPAAG
-1855 LMTETEADNIVNN
+1855 LLTEAEVDNIVNGFN
-1868 FAYSALTEVEALG
+1868 YGALYSAEVWG
-1881 AYYET
+1881 AYNET

-1891 PNVANAYRAMEKA
+1891 PNVDNAYSAMEKA
-1904 FHSIDINVYDENGE
+1904 FHSIEINVYDENGK
-1918 LDAAHMAFENRYIA
+1918 LDAAHMALKNRYNA
-1932 FMNYIQHFGYDYDGV
+1932 FMKYTSSFSFID
-1947 ILTPDKDINGNVWL
+1947 ILTPEKDINGNEWL
-1961 DENGEPTTAKPR
+1961 DENGKPVTSTPSF
-1973 IIYAKDEKLGV
+1973 IYAKDEKRGV

-2002 ASAAENQYV
+2002 ASATENQYV

-2038 IEGKTFAAAD
+2038 VEGKTFAAAD

-2116 MDIVLPTGMTVVGE
+2116 MDIVLPAGMTVVGE

-2172 VTGGSVDKLA
+2172 VTGGSVDKIA

>member
-1 MEIVIFHSQWFTLL
+1 
-15 YIYRVPPAKYKNNLN
+15 
-30 LYNNLKITIMRKNVL
+30 MRKNVL

-50 VTGAPVV
+50 VTGAPVA

-64 EITKDMWQGDGLTVS
+64 VIDQNVWKGDGLTVS

-90 EVSIIKALAPGKYML
+90 EVSIKMALAPGEYKL

-133 GNDRVNVTVKATAV
+133 GNDKVNVTVKATAV

-158 FELVFDFDNVPAILA
+158 FELVFDFDNVPAILD

-180 IINSTSAAFKAD
+180 IVNKASAALQAD
-192 PAWNDDKTGLKLI
+192 PAWNDVNTGLKYE
-205 GSGLADQIKAIKT
+205 GSKLADQIDEIKNEIKN
-218 GVYEAYDKNELW
+218 GAYDAYVKNHLW
-230 KGENSKELKAL
+230 MGENSTELKAL
-241 GESITAFGNDVK
+241 RDSITAFGEKVE
-253 NAAAYVDAYVAA
+253 AAAKYVNAYAAA
-265 TAAYAIAKTDYQNL
+265 TAAYAIAKADYQNL
-279 TDNEWKT
+279 TDNEWKN
-286 ATEYTKKLYKEAYEN
+286 AKPYTRELKEIKDAYEN
-301 LGKEIEQFNTD
+301 LGNYIEQFNKG
-312 AKAAYDAKQVTSK
+312 AKAAYDAKQETS
-325 EDRDAF
+325 DDAIKVF
-331 TKSVYDQI
+331 TKNVNDQI
-339 DALKRNIA
+339 DALKKNIA
-347 KANGDNASWTNINS
+347 KANGDNASWENIGV
-361 AYQAALG
+361 AYQAALK

-403 QISDAYK
+403 KISDAYK

-429 IQVQQK
+429 IQKQQK
-435 VIIDTETEYV
+435 VITETQTDYV

-455 AAADAKIKTLEDN
+455 AAADAQIKTLEDN

-479 KDFAKKITEIDK
+479 KDFAKEITEIDK
-491 DITALKSKVA
+491 DITALKTQVA

-507 HNILTATYDTDVN
+507 HNILTATYDTDVK
-520 AIQSKIDALKTK
+520 AIQGKIDALKTK

-613 TTTRVDLDKRIAD
+613 TTTRVDLDKKIAD
-626 TSAAITQYETD
+626 TSAAITKYEAD

-682 ATYGECITNLEKK
+682 ATYGECIKNLEKK
-695 ITKIDGDFKA
+695 ISKIEGDFKA

-719 AISLDASISND
+719 AISFDASISND

-773 NHNTKDWKAGNE
+773 NHNRKDWKAGNG

-795 LIDRLADI
+795 LIGRLAAI
-803 EAELATQKAKVTS
+803 EDDLNTQRAKVTS
-816 FAASAD
+816 VAASAD

-836 NVIKDVNK
+836 NVIKDDVNK
-844 INDNLVKLEGEAD
+844 INDNLVKLEGKAD
-857 AQIALVKAENAA
+857 AQITLVKAENAA
-869 AKAVETAAKKV
+869 AKAVEEAAVNV
-880 EDTLDAAK
+880 EKTLKEAK
-888 KAFMVTGENI
+888 DAFMVTGENI

-957 KTLAQDSTANFDA
+957 ETLAKDSRANFDA
-970 YVALKKVYTTQEV
+970 YEALKKVYTTQEV

-1042 AYAAGTAIDQTKEIT
+1042 AYTAGTAIDQTKEIT

-1081 EAMVKEGDAV
+1081 ADMVKEGAAV

-1112 KPLLDELAK
+1112 KPFLDELAK

-1129 QQLVKDSYAKG
+1129 QQLVKDYYAKG
-1140 ESAKQKNDV
+1140 ESAKQKTDI

-1155 IRDELKKK
+1155 IRDKLKKK

-1168 GGDEYNNVIAG
+1168 GGDKYNGVIAG

-1190 AAKKAEEQYTA
+1190 AAKAAEDQYKD
-1201 GRDMIKK
+1201 GREMIKK

-1530 YNIVKGWQ
+1530 YNIVNGWQ

-1680 ADVLANMNQIVA
+1680 ANVLANMNQIVA

-1827 SIVAAN
+1827 SIVDAN

-2172 VTGGSVDKLA
+2172 VTGGSVDKIT

>member
-1 MEIVIFHSQWFTLL
+1 
-15 YIYRVPPAKYKNNLN
+15 
-30 LYNNLKITIMRKNVL
+30 MRKNVL

-50 VTGAPVV
+50 VTGAPVA

-64 EITKDMWQGDGLTVS
+64 VIDQNVWKGDGLTVS

-90 EVSIIKALAPGKYML
+90 EVSIIKTLAPGKYML

-114 IVAVYNNK
+114 IVAVYDGK

-133 GNDRVNVTVKATAV
+133 GNDIKEVTVKATAV
-147 TPGVFKFSDVK
+147 TPGAFKFSDVK
-158 FELVFDFDNVPAILA
+158 FELVFDFDNVPAILD
-173 LETQLSE
+173 LETQLST

-218 GVYEAYDKNELW
+218 GGYDAYVKNHLW
-230 KGENSKELKAL
+230 MGKNSTELKAL
-241 GESITAFGNDVK
+241 GESITAFGNDVN
-253 NAAAYVDAYVAA
+253 NAAAYVDAYAAA
-265 TAAYAIAKTDYQNL
+265 TAAYATAKTDYQNL

-286 ATEYTKKLYKEAYEN
+286 ATDYTKKLYKEAYEN
-301 LGKEIEQFNTD
+301 LGKEIEKFNED
-312 AKAAYDAKQVTSK
+312 AKAAYDAKKVTSK
-325 EDRDAF
+325 DDRDAF
-331 TKSVYDQI
+331 TKSVNDQI
-339 DALKRNIA
+339 TALKENIA
-347 KANGDNASWTNINS
+347 KANGDNASWTNIDT
-361 AYQAALG
+361 AYKAALA

-429 IQVQQK
+429 IQEQQK
-435 VIIDTETEYV
+435 VITDTQTAYV
-445 NKYTTAEANK
+445 NDYTTAEANK
-455 AAADAKIKTLEDN
+455 AAADAQIKTLEDN

-479 KDFAKKITEIDK
+479 KDFAKEIAEIDK
-491 DITALKSKVA
+491 AITALKSKVA

-507 HNILTATYDTDVN
+507 HNILTATYNTDVN
-520 AIQSKIDALKTK
+520 AIQGKIDALKTK

-562 AKKVVADLKPAAKED
+562 ANKVVADLKPAAKED

-582 AKFKATADNLQT
+582 AKFKATADNLKT

-637 GKAAM
+637 AKAAM

-647 VSAALKDYNAKLK
+647 VSAAIKDYNAKLK

-695 ITKIDGDFKA
+695 ISKIEGDFTA
-705 ANGKLDAEHLAALL
+705 AKGKLDAEHLAALI

-773 NHNTKDWKAGNE
+773 NHNTNWKDGNE

-795 LIDRLADI
+795 LIGRLADI
-803 EAELATQKAKVTS
+803 KAELDAQKAKVTS
-816 FAASAD
+816 VAASAD

-836 NVIKDVNK
+836 NVIKDDVNK
-844 INDNLVKLEGEAD
+844 INDKLVKLEGEAD

-869 AKAVETAAKKV
+869 AAAVETAAKKV
-880 EDTLDAAK
+880 ETTLKEAKDAFK
-888 KAFMVTGENI
+888 VTGENI

-957 KTLAQDSTANFDA
+957 KTLAHDSTANFDA
-970 YVALKKVYTTQEV
+970 YVALKKVYTTQKV
-983 KLDNKNYTGYTD
+983 KLDNTNYTGYTD

-1042 AYAAGTAIDQTKEIT
+1042 AYTAGTAIDQTKEIT

-1081 EAMVKEGDAV
+1081 ADMVKEGDAV

-1129 QQLVKDSYAKG
+1129 QQLVKDYYANG
-1140 ESAKQKNDV
+1140 ESATQKNDV

-1168 GGDEYNNVIAG
+1168 GGDEYNSVIAG

-1190 AAKKAEEQYTA
+1190 AAKAAEEQYTA

-1240 EDLRN
+1240 ADLRS

-1256 PELWDVKGTYA
+1256 PALWDVKGTYA
-1267 GTAEVYESDLIKA
+1267 GTANDYTNELIKA
-1280 KNALDKAVNDLVRA
+1280 KNDLDKAVNDLVRI

-1299 LTNLND
+1299 LANLND
-1305 NQLTPAKAEI
+1305 NQLTPAKAKI
-1315 AAYDKNVQKT
+1315 TAYDLNVQKK
-1325 AFKDVVDFYNKLND
+1325 AFKDVVDFYDKLNAT
-1339 NSYRNNPFLINNLDS
+1339 SYRNNPFLINNLDS

-1372 AAKDEWKAMY
+1372 AAKDEWNAMY

-1402 AKNDNEKWL
+1402 AKNDNDKWL

-1445 KAFKENNMFENI
+1445 KALKENNMFENI

-1608 FYGSN
+1608 FYGN
-1613 TEMIKTIEKYYDD
+1613 DTEMIKAIEKYYDD

-1719 FTACRDRLDNIKSQI
+1719 FTACRDRLDNIKKQI

-1805 HQTKPCIIS
+1805 HLTKPCIIR

-1827 SIVAAN
+1827 SIVDAN

-2038 IEGKTFAAAD
+2038 VEGKTFAAAD

-2116 MDIVLPTGMTVVGE
+2116 MDIVLPAGMTVVGE

-2172 VTGGSVDKLA
+2172 VTGGSVDKIA

>member
-1 MEIVIFHSQWFTLL
+1 
-15 YIYRVPPAKYKNNLN
+15 
-30 LYNNLKITIMRKNVL
+30 MRKNVL

-50 VTGAPVV
+50 VTGAPVA

-64 EITKDMWQGDGLTVS
+64 VIDQNVWKGDGLTVS

-85 VSTGK
+85 VSTGN

-133 GNDRVNVTVKATAV
+133 GNDKVNVTVKATAV
-147 TPGVFKFSDVK
+147 TPGAFKFSDVK
-158 FELVFDFDNVPAILA
+158 FELVFDFDNIPAVLD
-173 LETQLSE
+173 LETQLST

-218 GVYEAYDKNELW
+218 GGYDAYVKNHLW
-230 KGENSKELKAL
+230 MGKNSTELKAL
-241 GESITAFGNDVK
+241 GESITAFGNDVN
-253 NAAAYVDAYVAA
+253 NAAAYVDAYAAA
-265 TAAYAIAKTDYQNL
+265 TAAYATAKTDYQNL

-286 ATEYTKKLYKEAYEN
+286 ATDYTKKLYQKAYDD
-301 LGKEIEQFNTD
+301 LGKEIEKFNED
-312 AKAAYDAKQVTSK
+312 AKAAYDAKKVTSK
-325 EDRDAF
+325 EVRDAF
-331 TKSVYDQI
+331 TKSVNDQI
-339 DALKRNIA
+339 TALKENIA
-347 KANGDNASWTNINS
+347 KANGDNASWTNIDT
-361 AYQAALG
+361 AYKAALA

-410 AIEKDQTQAAA
+410 AIAADKTQAAA

-429 IQVQQK
+429 IQDQQK
-435 VIIDTETEYV
+435 VITDTQTDYV
-445 NKYTTAEANK
+445 NKYTKAEANK
-455 AAADAKIKTLEDN
+455 AAADAQIKTLEDN

-479 KDFAKKITEIDK
+479 KDFAKEIAEIDK
-491 DITALKSKVA
+491 AITALKSQVA

-507 HNILTATYDTDVN
+507 HNILTATYNTDVN
-520 AIQSKIDALKTK
+520 AIQGKIDALKTK

-562 AKKVVADLKPAAKED
+562 ANKVVADLKPAAKED

-582 AKFKATADNLQT
+582 AKFKATADNLKT

-637 GKAAM
+637 AKAAM

-647 VSAALKDYNAKLK
+647 VSAAIKDYNAKLK

-695 ITKIDGDFKA
+695 VTKIEGDFTA
-705 ANGKLDAEHLAALL
+705 AKGKLDAEHLAALL

-773 NHNTKDWKAGNE
+773 NHNRNDWKAGNK

-795 LIDRLADI
+795 LIGRLAAI
-803 EAELATQKAKVTS
+803 EDDLNTQRAKVTS
-816 FAASAD
+816 VAANAD
-822 DITADKAVEAMALL
+822 AITADKAVEAMALL
-836 NVIKDVNK
+836 NVIKDDVNK
-844 INDNLVKLEGEAD
+844 INDKLVKLEGEAD

-869 AKAVETAAKKV
+869 AKAVETVAKKV
-880 EDTLDAAK
+880 ETTLKEAKDAFK
-888 KAFMVTGENI
+888 VTGENI
-898 DTQAKA
+898 DTQAGE
-904 IQDKVDV
+904 IQTKVNA

-957 KTLAQDSTANFDA
+957 KTLAQDSTTNFKGYDK
-970 YVALKKVYTTQEV
+970 LKTYYKDQNV
-983 KLDNKNYTGYTD
+983 KFDNTNYTGYTD

-1004 IANTKDENQKYY
+1004 IANTKDENQDYY

-1042 AYAAGTAIDQTKEIT
+1042 AYTAGTAEEKGTTFKAIK
-1057 ARIKALTAAVKELP
+1057 ARIDALTAAVKELP
-1071 TLATNDFKAN
+1071 TLAKNDFDAN
-1081 EAMVKEGDAV
+1081 KAMVDEGAAV

-1140 ESAKQKNDV
+1140 ESATQKNDV

-1168 GGDEYNNVIAG
+1168 GGDEYNSVIAG

-1190 AAKKAEEQYTA
+1190 AAKKAEDQYTA

-1240 EDLRN
+1240 ADLRS
-1245 EAKSTYDATTS
+1245 EAKTTYDATTS

-1267 GTAEVYESDLIKA
+1267 GTANDYTNELIKA
-1280 KNALDKAVNDLVRA
+1280 KNDLDKAVNDLVRD

-1299 LTNLND
+1299 LANLND
-1305 NQLTPAKAEI
+1305 NQLTPAKAKI
-1315 AAYDKNVQKT
+1315 TAYDLNVQKK
-1325 AFKDVVDFYNKLND
+1325 AFKDVVDFYDKLNAT
-1339 NSYRNNPFLINNLDS
+1339 SYRNNPFLINNLDS

-1445 KAFKENNMFENI
+1445 KALKENNMFENI

-1596 SIKEEKNDAVKK
+1596 SIKEEKNDAVNK
-1608 FYGSN
+1608 FYGKD

-1698 TAAYAAFGKTHK
+1698 TAAYAAYGKTHK

-1719 FTACRDRLDNIKSQI
+1719 FTACRDRLDNIKKQI

-1763 AKVEAEDVPYIASE
+1763 AKVETEDVPYIASE

-1805 HQTKPCIIS
+1805 HLTKPCIIR

-1827 SIVAAN
+1827 SFVDAN

-1886 ILVYG
+1886 ILVYS
-1891 PNVANAYRAMEKA
+1891 PNVANAYSAMEKA

-1918 LDAAHMAFENRYIA
+1918 LDAAHMALENRYVA

-1947 ILTPDKDINGNVWL
+1947 ILTPDKDINGNKWL
-1961 DENGEPTTAKPR
+1961 DENGEPTAKPR
-1973 IIYAKDEKLGV
+1973 IVYAKDEKLGV

-1994 VEEMNALT
+1994 LEEMNALT

-2038 IEGKTFAAAD
+2038 VEGKTFAAAD

-2172 VTGGSVDKLA
+2172 VTGGSVDKIA

>member
-1 MEIVIFHSQWFTLL
+1 
-15 YIYRVPPAKYKNNLN
+15 
-30 LYNNLKITIMRKNVL
+30 MRKNVL

-50 VTGAPVV
+50 VTGAPVA

-64 EITKDMWQGDGLTVS
+64 VIDQNVWKGDGLTVS

-90 EVSIIKALAPGKYML
+90 EVSIKKTLAPGKYML

-114 IVAVYNNK
+114 IVAVYDGK

-133 GNDRVNVTVKATAV
+133 GNDIKEVTVKATAV
-147 TPGVFKFSDVK
+147 TPGAFKFSDVK

-180 IINSTSAAFKAD
+180 IINSASAALQAD
-192 PAWNDDKTGLKLI
+192 PAWKDNETGLKME
-205 GSGLADQIKAIKT
+205 GSKLADKIKAIRT
-218 GVYEAYDKNELW
+218 GGYDAYEKNHLW
-230 KGENSKELKAL
+230 MGEKSAELKAL
-241 GESITAFGNDVK
+241 GESITAYGDKVEA
-253 NAAAYVDAYVAA
+253 AAAYVDAYAAA
-265 TAAYAIAKTDYQNL
+265 TAAYATAKTDYQNL

-301 LGKEIEQFNTD
+301 LGKEIEKFNED
-312 AKAAYDAKQVTSK
+312 AKAAYNAKQVTSK
-325 EDRDAF
+325 EDREAF
-331 TKSVYDQI
+331 TKSVNDQI
-339 DALKRNIA
+339 TALKENIA
-347 KANGDNASWTNINS
+347 KANGDNASWTNIDT
-361 AYQAALG
+361 AYKAALA

-429 IQVQQK
+429 IQEQQK
-435 VIIDTETEYV
+435 VITDTQTAYV
-445 NKYTTAEANK
+445 NDYTTAEANK
-455 AAADAKIKTLEDN
+455 AAADAQIKTLEDN

-479 KDFAKKITEIDK
+479 KDFAKEITEIDK
-491 DITALKSKVA
+491 AITALKSKVA

-507 HNILTATYDTDVN
+507 HNILTATYATDVN
-520 AIQSKIDALKTK
+520 AIQGKIDALKTK

-554 GLMKDLND
+554 GLMKELTD
-562 AKKVVADLKPAAKED
+562 ANKVVADLKPAAKED

-582 AKFKATADNLQT
+582 AKFKATADGLKT

-626 TSAAITQYETD
+626 TSAAIAKYEAD

-695 ITKIDGDFKA
+695 ITKIEGDFTA
-705 ANGKLDAEHLAALL
+705 AKGKLDAEHLAALL

-773 NHNTKDWKAGNE
+773 NHNRNDWKAGNA

-795 LIDRLADI
+795 LIGRLAAI
-803 EAELATQKAKVTS
+803 EDALNTQRAKVTS
-816 FAASAD
+816 VAASAD

-836 NVIKDVNK
+836 NVIKDDVNK

-857 AQIALVKAENAA
+857 VQIALVKAENAA
-869 AKAVETAAKKV
+869 ATAVETAAKKV
-880 EDTLDAAK
+880 ETTLKEAK
-888 KAFMVTGENI
+888 DKFKVTGENI

-970 YVALKKVYTTQEV
+970 YVALKKVYTTQNV
-983 KLDNKNYTGYTD
+983 KLDNTNYTGYTD

-1004 IANTKDENQKYY
+1004 IANTKDENQDYY
-1016 LGLIQNTDPKGKY
+1016 VGLIQNTDPKGKY

-1042 AYAAGTAIDQTKEIT
+1042 AYTAGTAIEQTKEIT

-1081 EAMVKEGDAV
+1081 EAMVKEGAAV

-1129 QQLVKDSYAKG
+1129 QQLVKDYYAKG
-1140 ESAKQKNDV
+1140 ESATQKNDV

-1168 GGDEYNNVIAG
+1168 GGDEYNSVIAG

-1190 AAKKAEEQYTA
+1190 AAKAADEQYTA

-1220 VNVATII
+1220 VNVTDII
-1227 DAQENIYKYFNLI
+1227 EAQENIYKYFTLI
-1240 EDLRN
+1240 ADLRN

-1256 PELWDVKGTYA
+1256 PKLWDVKGTYA
-1267 GTAEVYESDLIKA
+1267 DTAKKYKEELENAEKA
-1280 KNALDKAVNDLVRA
+1280 LNDKVNDKVRD

-1299 LTNLND
+1299 LANLND
-1305 NQLTPAKAEI
+1305 NQLTPAKAKI
-1315 AAYDKNVQKT
+1315 TAYDLNVQKK
-1325 AFKDVVDFYNKLND
+1325 AFKDVVDFYYKLNAT
-1339 NSYRNNPFLINNLDS
+1339 SYRNNPFLINNLDS

-1372 AAKDEWKAMY
+1372 AAKDEWNAMY

-1445 KAFKENNMFENI
+1445 KALKENNMFENI

-1474 YKAAKDKADKYADNV
+1474 YKAAKDKADKYADNL
-1489 KAYGELTADYN
+1489 KAYDELTADYN
-1500 TLTAKIDAAKKYY
+1500 TLTAKIDAVKKYY

-1519 NSAIEADIEAA
+1519 NSAIEGDIETA
-1530 YNIVKGWQ
+1530 YNQVKKWQ
-1538 ADLTQQNA
+1538 AALTQDNA
-1546 SAELVNRINGNT
+1546 SAELVDRINGIT
-1558 IAKDKK
+1558 IGKDKK

-1572 SGNIYNIYVASN
+1572 GNIYNIYVASN
-1584 SSEVAGIRAEIQ
+1584 SNEIVGIRAEIQ
-1596 SIKEEKNDAVKK
+1596 SITEEKDDAVKK
-1608 FYGSN
+1608 FYGTD

-1784 TATDEFVA
+1784 TATDELVA
-1792 EYNRVKTLVDAYQ
+1792 EYNRVKTVVDAYQ
-1805 HQTKPCIIS
+1805 HLTMPYYDTSVYKT
-1814 GYENWSEFYNSYY
+1814 WSDLYNFWY
-1827 SIVAAN
+1827 SFVDTD
-1833 VEVTNAK
+1833 VEATNAK
-1840 IVEAENLLENGPASG
+1840 IAEAENLLENGPATG
-1855 LMTETEADNIVNN
+1855 LLTEAEVDNIVNSFN
-1868 FAYSALTEVEALG
+1868 YRALYYVEGWG
-1881 AYYET
+1881 AYNET
-1886 ILVYG
+1886 GYVYRQ
-1891 PNVANAYRAMEKA
+1891 NVANAYDAMVNA
-1904 FHSIDINVYDENGE
+1904 FYSADSNVYDEKGE
-1918 LDAAHMAFENRYIA
+1918 LKNAYRALENRKEA
-1932 FMNYIQHFGYDYDGV
+1932 FMNYTLAFNGTPFV
-1947 ILTPDKDINGNVWL
+1947 LTPEFDINGNEWL
-1961 DENGEPTTAKPR
+1961 DENGEPTTNPT

-2002 ASAAENQYV
+2002 ASATENQYV

-2038 IEGKTFAAAD
+2038 VEGKTFAAAD

-2116 MDIVLPTGMTVVGE
+2116 MDIVLPAGMTVVGE

-2172 VTGGSVDKLA
+2172 VTGGSVDKIA

>member
-1 MEIVIFHSQWFTLL
+1 M
-15 YIYRVPPAKYKNNLN
+15 
-30 LYNNLKITIMRKNVL
+30 
-45 ISLLA
+45 
-50 VTGAPVV
+50 
-57 ALANADV
+57 
-64 EITKDMWQGDGLTVS
+64 
-79 PAGEVT
+79 
-85 VSTGK
+85 
-90 EVSIIKALAPGKYML
+90 
-105 HATVVDNAK
+105 
-114 IVAVYNNK
+114 
-122 EYALDAPFTIE
+122 DAPFTIE
-133 GNDRVNVTVKATAV
+133 GNDIKEVTVKATAV
-147 TPGVFKFSDVK
+147 TPGAFKFSDVK
-158 FELVFDFDNVPAILA
+158 FELVFDFDNVPAILD
-173 LETQLSE
+173 LETQLST

-218 GVYEAYDKNELW
+218 GGYDAYVKNHLW
-230 KGENSKELKAL
+230 MGKNSTELKAL
-241 GESITAFGNDVK
+241 GESITAFGNDVN
-253 NAAAYVDAYVAA
+253 NAAAYVDAYAAA
-265 TAAYAIAKTDYQNL
+265 TAAYATAKTDYQNL

-301 LGKEIEQFNTD
+301 LGKEIEKFNED
-312 AKAAYDAKQVTSK
+312 AKAAYDAKKVTSK

-429 IQVQQK
+429 IQDQQK
-435 VIIDTETEYV
+435 VITDTQTDYV
-445 NKYTTAEANK
+445 NKYTKAEANK

-468 FKTAKNNPDVQ
+468 FKTAKDNPDVQ
-479 KDFAKKITEIDK
+479 KDFAKEITEIDK

-507 HNILTATYDTDVN
+507 HNILTATYDTDVI
-520 AIQSKIDALKTK
+520 AIQGKIDALKTK

-582 AKFKATADNLQT
+582 AKFKATADGLKT
-594 VIEKI
+594 AIEKI
-599 NADVKKAYDERKLN
+599 EADVKKAYDERKLN

-773 NHNTKDWKAGNE
+773 NHNRKDWKAGNG

-795 LIDRLADI
+795 LIGRLAAI
-803 EAELATQKAKVTS
+803 EDDLNTQRAKVTS
-816 FAASAD
+816 VAASAD

-836 NVIKDVNK
+836 NVIKDDVNK
-844 INDNLVKLEGEAD
+844 INDNLVKLEGDAD

-869 AKAVETAAKKV
+869 AKAVETAAKNV
-880 EDTLDAAK
+880 EETLDAAK
-888 KAFMVTGENI
+888 KAFKVTGENI
-898 DTQAKA
+898 DTQAGE
-904 IQDKVDV
+904 IQTKVDA

-944 SRLAELQKAADDL
+944 SRLAELQKAANEL
-957 KTLAQDSTANFDA
+957 ETLAKDSTANFDA
-970 YVALKKVYTTQEV
+970 YEALKKVYTTQKV

-1004 IANTKDENQKYY
+1004 IANTKDENQDYY
-1016 LGLIQNTDPKGKY
+1016 VGLIQNTDPKGKY

-1071 TLATNDFKAN
+1071 TLAENDFKAN
-1081 EAMVKEGDAV
+1081 EAMVKEGAAV

-1129 QQLVKDSYAKG
+1129 QQLVKDYYAKG

-1149 MKKYSE
+1149 MKKYSK

-1168 GGDEYNNVIAG
+1168 GGDEYNSVIAG

-1267 GTAEVYESDLIKA
+1267 GTANDYTSELITA
-1280 KNALDKAVNDLVRA
+1280 KNALDKAVNDLVRI

-1299 LTNLND
+1299 LANLND
-1305 NQLTPAKAEI
+1305 NQLTPAKDKI
-1315 AAYDKNVQKT
+1315 TAYDLNVQKK
-1325 AFKDVVDFYNKLND
+1325 AFKDVVDFYDKLNAT
-1339 NSYRNNPFLINNLDS
+1339 SYRNNPFLINNLDS

-1372 AAKDEWKAMY
+1372 AAKDEWNAMY

-1445 KAFKENNMFENI
+1445 KALKENNMFKNI

-1474 YKAAKDKADKYADNV
+1474 YKAAKDKADKYADNL
-1489 KAYGELTADYN
+1489 KAYDELTADYN
-1500 TLTAKIDAAKKYY
+1500 TLTAKIDAVKKYY

-1596 SIKEEKNDAVKK
+1596 SILEEKEDAVKK
-1608 FYGSN
+1608 FYGNN

-1777 KALGKLK
+1777 KALGELK
-1784 TATDEFVA
+1784 TATDELVA
-1792 EYNRVKTLVDAYQ
+1792 EYNRVKTVVDAYQ
-1805 HQTKPCIIS
+1805 HLTMPYYDTSVYKT
-1814 GYENWSEFYNSYY
+1814 WSDLYNFWY
-1827 SIVAAN
+1827 SFVDTD
-1833 VEVTNAK
+1833 VEATNAK
-1840 IVEAENLLENGPASG
+1840 IAEAENLLENGPATG
-1855 LMTETEADNIVNN
+1855 LLTEAEVDNIVNSFN
-1868 FAYSALTEVEALG
+1868 YRALYYVEGWG
-1881 AYYET
+1881 AYNET
-1886 ILVYG
+1886 GYVYRQ
-1891 PNVANAYRAMEKA
+1891 NVANAYDAMVNA
-1904 FHSIDINVYDENGE
+1904 FYSADSNVYDEKGE
-1918 LDAAHMAFENRYIA
+1918 LKNAYRALENRKEA
-1932 FMNYIQHFGYDYDGV
+1932 FMNYTLAFNGTPFV
-1947 ILTPDKDINGNVWL
+1947 LTPEFDINGNEWL
-1961 DENGEPTTAKPR
+1961 DENGEPTTNPT

-2102 AINLNNHKEYVGCQ
+2102 AINLNNHREYVGCQ
-2116 MDIVLPTGMTVVGE
+2116 MDIVLPAGMTVVGE

>member
-1 MEIVIFHSQWFTLL
+1 
-15 YIYRVPPAKYKNNLN
+15 
-30 LYNNLKITIMRKNVL
+30 MRKNVL

-50 VTGAPVV
+50 VTGAPVA

-64 EITKDMWQGDGLTVS
+64 VIDQNVWKGDGLTVS

-90 EVSIIKALAPGKYML
+90 EVSIKKALAPGEYKL

-114 IVAVYNNK
+114 IVAVYDGK
-122 EYALDAPFTIE
+122 EYALDAPFTIK
-133 GNDRVNVTVKATAV
+133 GNDITEVTVKATAV
-147 TPGVFKFSDVK
+147 TPGAFKFSDVK
-158 FELVFDFDNVPAILA
+158 FELVFDFDNIPAVLD
-173 LETQLSE
+173 LETQLST

-218 GVYEAYDKNELW
+218 GGYDAYEKNHLW
-230 KGENSKELKAL
+230 MGKNSTELKAL
-241 GESITAFGNDVK
+241 GDRITAFGNDVN
-253 NAAAYVDAYVAA
+253 NAAAYVDAYAAA
-265 TAAYAIAKTDYQNL
+265 TAAYATAKTDYQNL

-286 ATEYTKKLYKEAYEN
+286 ATDYTKKLYQKAYDD
-301 LGKEIEQFNTD
+301 LGKEIEKFNED
-312 AKAAYDAKQVTSK
+312 AKAAYNAKQVTSK
-325 EDRDAF
+325 EDREAF
-331 TKSVYDQI
+331 TKSVNDQI
-339 DALKRNIA
+339 TALKENIA
-347 KANGDNASWTNINS
+347 KANGDNASWTNIDA
-361 AYQAALG
+361 AYQAALA

-403 QISDAYK
+403 LISDAYK
-410 AIEKDQTQAAA
+410 AIAADKTQAAA

-429 IQVQQK
+429 IQDQQK
-435 VIIDTETEYV
+435 VITDTQTDYV

-455 AAADAKIKTLEDN
+455 AAADAQIKTLEDN

-479 KDFAKKITEIDK
+479 KDFAKEITEIDK
-491 DITALKSKVA
+491 AITALKSKVA

-520 AIQSKIDALKTK
+520 AIQGKIDALKTK

-562 AKKVVADLKPAAKED
+562 ANKVVADLKPAAKED

-582 AKFKATADNLQT
+582 AKFKATADNLKT

-637 GKAAM
+637 AKAAM

-647 VSAALKDYNAKLK
+647 VSAAIKDYNAKLK

-695 ITKIDGDFKA
+695 ITKIEGDFTA
-705 ANGKLDAEHLAALL
+705 AKGKLDAEHLAALL

-773 NHNTKDWKAGNE
+773 NHNTNWKDGSE

-795 LIDRLADI
+795 LIGRLADI
-803 EAELATQKAKVTS
+803 KAELDAQKAKVTS
-816 FAASAD
+816 VAASAD

-836 NVIKDVNK
+836 NVIKDDVNK

-857 AQIALVKAENAA
+857 VQIALVKAENAA

-880 EDTLDAAK
+880 ETTLDAAK
-888 KAFMVTGENI
+888 KAFKVTGENI
-898 DTQAKA
+898 DTQAGE
-904 IQDKVDV
+904 IQTKVDA

-970 YVALKKVYTTQEV
+970 YVALKKVYTTQKV
-983 KLDNKNYTGYTD
+983 KLDNTNYTGYTD

-1081 EAMVKEGDAV
+1081 ADMVKEGDAV

-1129 QQLVKDSYAKG
+1129 QQLVKDYYANG
-1140 ESAKQKNDV
+1140 ESATQKNDV

-1168 GGDEYNNVIAG
+1168 GGDEYNSVIAG

-1240 EDLRN
+1240 ADLRS

-1256 PELWDVKGTYA
+1256 PALWDVKGTYA
-1267 GTAEVYESDLIKA
+1267 GTANDYTNELIKA
-1280 KNALDKAVNDLVRA
+1280 KNDLDKAVNDLVRI

-1299 LTNLND
+1299 LANLND
-1305 NQLTPAKAEI
+1305 NQLTPAKAKI
-1315 AAYDKNVQKT
+1315 TAYDLNVQKK
-1325 AFKDVVDFYNKLND
+1325 AFKDVVDFYDKLNAT
-1339 NSYRNNPFLINNLDS
+1339 SYRNNPFLINNLDS

-1372 AAKDEWKAMY
+1372 AAKDEWNAMY

-1402 AKNDNEKWL
+1402 AKNDNDKWL

-1428 YEKKTKE
+1428 YEKKAKE

-1445 KAFKENNMFENI
+1445 KALKENNMFENI
-1457 ETVRGFIDKFYA
+1457 ETVRVFIDKFYA

-1474 YKAAKDKADKYADNV
+1474 YKAAKDKADKFADNQ
-1489 KAYGELTADYN
+1489 KAYEELTADYN

-1596 SIKEEKNDAVKK
+1596 SIKEEKNDAVNK
-1608 FYGSN
+1608 FYGKD

-1719 FTACRDRLDNIKSQI
+1719 FTACRDRLDNIKKQI

-1805 HQTKPCIIS
+1805 HLTKPCIIR

-1827 SIVAAN
+1827 SIVDAN

-1886 ILVYG
+1886 ILVYS
-1891 PNVANAYRAMEKA
+1891 PNVANAYSAMEKA

-1918 LDAAHMAFENRYIA
+1918 LDAAHMALENRYVA

-1947 ILTPDKDINGNVWL
+1947 ILTPDKDINGNKWL
-1961 DENGEPTTAKPR
+1961 DENGEPAAKPR
-1973 IIYAKDEKLGV
+1973 IVYAKDEKLGV

-1994 VEEMNALT
+1994 LEEMNALT

-2038 IEGKTFAAAD
+2038 VEGKTFAAAD

-2087 TMSVSAEDMNGVQRI
+2087 TMSVSTEDMNGVQRI

-2116 MDIVLPTGMTVVGE
+2116 MDIVLPAGMTVVGE

-2172 VTGGSVDKLA
+2172 VTGGSVDKIA

>member
-1 MEIVIFHSQWFTLL
+1 
-15 YIYRVPPAKYKNNLN
+15 
-30 LYNNLKITIMRKNVL
+30 MRKNVL

-50 VTGAPVV
+50 VTGAPVA

-64 EITKDMWQGDGLTVS
+64 VIDQNVWKGDGLTVS

-90 EVSIIKALAPGKYML
+90 DVSIKKTLAPGKYML

-114 IVAVYNNK
+114 IVAVYDGK

-133 GNDRVNVTVKATAV
+133 GNDIKEVTVKATAV
-147 TPGVFKFSDVK
+147 TPGAFKFSDVK

-180 IINSTSAAFKAD
+180 IINSASAALQAD
-192 PAWNDDKTGLKLI
+192 PAWKDNETGLKME
-205 GSGLADQIKAIKT
+205 GSKLADKIKAIRT
-218 GVYEAYDKNELW
+218 GGYDAYEKNHLW
-230 KGENSKELKAL
+230 MDEKSAELKAL
-241 GESITAFGNDVK
+241 GESITAYGDKVEA
-253 NAAAYVDAYVAA
+253 AAAYVDAYAAA
-265 TAAYAIAKTDYQNL
+265 TAAYATAKTDYQNL
-279 TDNEWKT
+279 TDNEWKN
-286 ATEYTKKLYKEAYEN
+286 AKEYTIKLYQKAYDD
-301 LGKEIEQFNTD
+301 LGAEIEQFNKD
-312 AKAAYDAKQVTSK
+312 AKAAYDAKKVTSK
-325 EDRDAF
+325 DDRDAF
-331 TKSVYDQI
+331 TKSVNDQI
-339 DALKRNIA
+339 TALKENIA
-347 KANGDNASWTNINS
+347 KANGDNASWTNIDT
-361 AYQAALG
+361 AYKAALA

-429 IQVQQK
+429 IQEQQK
-435 VIIDTETEYV
+435 VITDTQTAYV
-445 NKYTTAEANK
+445 NDYTTAEANK
-455 AAADAKIKTLEDN
+455 AAADAQIKTLEDN

-479 KDFAKKITEIDK
+479 KDFAKEIAEIDK
-491 DITALKSKVA
+491 AITALKSKVA

-507 HNILTATYDTDVN
+507 HNILTATYNTDVN
-520 AIQSKIDALKTK
+520 AIQGKIDALKTK

-562 AKKVVADLKPAAKED
+562 ANKVVADLKPAAKED

-582 AKFKATADNLQT
+582 AKFKATADNLKT

-637 GKAAM
+637 AKAAM

-647 VSAALKDYNAKLK
+647 VSAAIKDYNAKLK

-695 ITKIDGDFKA
+695 ISKIEGDFTA
-705 ANGKLDAEHLAALL
+705 AKGKLDAEHLAALI

-773 NHNTKDWKAGNE
+773 NHNTNWKDGNE

-795 LIDRLADI
+795 LIGRLADI
-803 EAELATQKAKVTS
+803 KAELDAQKAKVTS
-816 FAASAD
+816 VAASAD

-836 NVIKDVNK
+836 NVIKDDVNK
-844 INDNLVKLEGEAD
+844 INDKLVKLEGEAD

-869 AKAVETAAKKV
+869 AAAVETAAKKV
-880 EDTLDAAK
+880 ETTLKEAKDAFK
-888 KAFMVTGENI
+888 VTGENI

-957 KTLAQDSTANFDA
+957 KTLAHDSTANFDA
-970 YVALKKVYTTQEV
+970 YVALKKVYTTQKV
-983 KLDNKNYTGYTD
+983 KLDNTNYTGYTD

-1042 AYAAGTAIDQTKEIT
+1042 AYTAGTAIDQTKEIT

-1081 EAMVKEGDAV
+1081 ADMVKEGDAV

-1129 QQLVKDSYAKG
+1129 QQLVKDYYANG
-1140 ESAKQKNDV
+1140 ESATQKNDV

-1168 GGDEYNNVIAG
+1168 GGDEYNSVIAG

-1190 AAKKAEEQYTA
+1190 AAKAAEEQYTA

-1240 EDLRN
+1240 ADLRS

-1256 PELWDVKGTYA
+1256 PALWDVKGTYA
-1267 GTAEVYESDLIKA
+1267 GTANDYTNELIKA
-1280 KNALDKAVNDLVRA
+1280 KNDLDKAVNDLVRI

-1299 LTNLND
+1299 LANLND
-1305 NQLTPAKAEI
+1305 NQLTPAKAKI
-1315 AAYDKNVQKT
+1315 TAYDLNVQKK
-1325 AFKDVVDFYNKLND
+1325 AFKDVVDFYDKLNAT
-1339 NSYRNNPFLINNLDS
+1339 SYRNNPFLINNLDS

-1372 AAKDEWKAMY
+1372 AAKDEWNAMY

-1402 AKNDNEKWL
+1402 AKNDNDKWL

-1445 KAFKENNMFENI
+1445 KALKENNMFENI

-1608 FYGSN
+1608 FYGN
-1613 TEMIKTIEKYYDD
+1613 DTEMIKTIEKYYDD

-1719 FTACRDRLDNIKSQI
+1719 FTACRDRLDNIKKQI

-1805 HQTKPCIIS
+1805 HLTKPCIIR

-1827 SIVAAN
+1827 SIVDAN

-2038 IEGKTFAAAD
+2038 VEGKTFAAAD

-2116 MDIVLPTGMTVVGE
+2116 MDIVLPAGMTVVGE

-2172 VTGGSVDKLA
+2172 VTGGSVDKIA

>member
-1 MEIVIFHSQWFTLL
+1 
-15 YIYRVPPAKYKNNLN
+15 
-30 LYNNLKITIMRKNVL
+30 MRKNVL

-50 VTGAPVV
+50 VTGAPVA

-64 EITKDMWQGDGLTVS
+64 VIDQNVWKGDGLTVS

-85 VSTGK
+85 VSTGS
-90 EVSIIKALAPGKYML
+90 EVSITKDLAPGKYKL
-105 HATVVDNAK
+105 YAKVDNAK
-114 IVAVYNNK
+114 LVAVYKGK
-122 EYALDAPFTIE
+122 EYAAGDPSDLDSGESFTIE
-133 GNDRVNVTVKATAV
+133 GNDVVNVTIKATAV
-147 TPGVFKFSDVK
+147 TSGVFKFSDVK
-158 FELVFDFDNVPAILA
+158 FDLEFNFKTIPAVLD
-173 LETQLSE
+173 LETQLSN
-180 IINSTSAAFKAD
+180 IINDKSPAFKAD
-192 PAWNDDKTGLKLI
+192 PAWNDDKTGFKLI
-205 GSGLADQIKAIKT
+205 YSELADQIDAIKK
-218 GVYEAYDKNELW
+218 GGYKAYLENELW

-241 GESITAFGNDVK
+241 GDSITAFGKDVE
-253 NAAAYVDAYVAA
+253 NAAKYVDAYAAA
-265 TAAYAIAKTDYQNL
+265 TAAYAIAKADYQNL
-279 TDNEWKT
+279 TDNEWKN

-301 LGKEIEQFNTD
+301 LGKEIEKFNED
-312 AKAAYDAKQVTSK
+312 AKAAYNAKQVTSK
-325 EDRDAF
+325 EDREAF
-331 TKSVYDQI
+331 TKSVNDQI
-339 DALKRNIA
+339 TALKENIA
-347 KANGDNASWTNINS
+347 KANGDNASWTNIDA
-361 AYQAALG
+361 AYQAALA

-410 AIEKDQTQAAA
+410 AIAADKTQAAA

-429 IQVQQK
+429 IQDQQK
-435 VIIDTETEYV
+435 VITDTQTAYV
-445 NKYTTAEANK
+445 NDYTTAEANK
-455 AAADAKIKTLEDN
+455 AAADAQIKTLEDN

-479 KDFAKKITEIDK
+479 KDFAKEIAEIDK
-491 DITALKSKVA
+491 AITALKSQVA

-520 AIQSKIDALKTK
+520 AIQGKIDALKTK

-562 AKKVVADLKPAAKED
+562 ANKVVADLKPAAKED

-582 AKFKATADNLQT
+582 AKFKATADNLKT

-637 GKAAM
+637 AKAAM

-647 VSAALKDYNAKLK
+647 VSAAIKDYNAKLK

-695 ITKIDGDFKA
+695 ITKIEGDFTA
-705 ANGKLDAEHLAALL
+705 AKGKLDAEHLAALL

-773 NHNTKDWKAGNE
+773 NHNTNWKDGNE

-795 LIDRLADI
+795 LIGRLADI
-803 EAELATQKAKVTS
+803 KAELDAQKAKVTS
-816 FAASAD
+816 VAASAD
-822 DITADKAVEAMALL
+822 KITAANAVEAMALL
-836 NVIKDVNK
+836 NVIKDDVNK
-844 INDNLVKLEGEAD
+844 INDKLVKLEGEAD
-857 AQIALVKAENAA
+857 VQIALVKAENAA

-880 EDTLDAAK
+880 ETTLKEAKDAFK
-888 KAFMVTGENI
+888 VTGENI
-898 DTQAKA
+898 DTQTGE
-904 IQDKVDV
+904 IQTKVDA

-970 YVALKKVYTTQEV
+970 YVALKKVYTTQKV
-983 KLDNKNYTGYTD
+983 KLDNTNYTGYTD

-1081 EAMVKEGDAV
+1081 ADMVKEGAAV

-1129 QQLVKDSYAKG
+1129 QQLVKDYYANG

-1168 GGDEYNNVIAG
+1168 GGDEYNSVIAG

-1190 AAKKAEEQYTA
+1190 AAKAAMTEYET

-1240 EDLRN
+1240 EDLRS
-1245 EAKSTYDATTS
+1245 EAKTTYDATTS

-1267 GTAEVYESDLIKA
+1267 GTANDYTNELIKA
-1280 KNALDKAVNDLVRA
+1280 KNDLDKAVNDLVRK

-1299 LTNLND
+1299 LANLND
-1305 NQLTPAKAEI
+1305 NQLTPAKAKI
-1315 AAYDKNVQKT
+1315 TAYDLNVQKK
-1325 AFKDVVDFYNKLND
+1325 AFKDVVDFYDKLNAT
-1339 NSYRNNPFLINNLDS
+1339 SYRNNPFLINNLDS

-1372 AAKDEWKAMY
+1372 AAKDEWNAMY

-1445 KAFKENNMFENI
+1445 KALKENNMFENI

-1596 SIKEEKNDAVKK
+1596 SIKEEKNDAVNK
-1608 FYGSN
+1608 FYGKD

-1698 TAAYAAFGKTHK
+1698 TAAYAAYGKTHK

-1719 FTACRDRLDNIKSQI
+1719 FTACRDRLDNIKKQI

-1805 HQTKPCIIS
+1805 HLTKPCIIR

-1827 SIVAAN
+1827 SFVDAN

-1918 LDAAHMAFENRYIA
+1918 LDAAHMAFEHRYIA

-2067 TNGAFPTMG
+2067 TNGAFPTLG

-2116 MDIVLPTGMTVVGE
+2116 MDIVLPAGMTVVGE

-2172 VTGGSVDKLA
+2172 VTGGSVDKIA

>member
-1 MEIVIFHSQWFTLL
+1 
-15 YIYRVPPAKYKNNLN
+15 
-30 LYNNLKITIMRKNVL
+30 MRKNVL

-50 VTGAPVV
+50 VTGAPVA
-57 ALANADV
+57 ALADANVVIDQN
-64 EITKDMWQGDGLTVS
+64 MWKGDGLTVS
-79 PAGEVT
+79 PAGEVA

-90 EVSIIKALAPGKYML
+90 DVSIKMTLAPGKYTL
-105 HATVVDNAK
+105 RAAFVDNAN
-114 IVAVYNNK
+114 IVAVYDGK
-122 EYALDAPFTIE
+122 EYALDAPFTIK
-133 GNDRVNVTVKATAV
+133 GNDITEVTVKATAV
-147 TPGVFKFSDVK
+147 TPGAFKFSDVK
-158 FELVFDFDNVPAILA
+158 FVLDFDFDKVPAILA
-173 LETQLSE
+173 LETQLSN
-180 IINSTSAAFKAD
+180 IINDKSPAFKAD
-192 PAWNDDKTGLKLI
+192 PAWNDDKTGFKLI
-205 GSGLADQIKAIKT
+205 YSELANKIDAIKK
-218 GVYEAYDKNELW
+218 GSDPYQDRYDAYVKNHLW
-230 KGENSKELKAL
+230 MGKNSTELKAL
-241 GESITAFGNDVK
+241 GDSITAFGNDVK
-253 NAAAYVDAYVAA
+253 NAAAYVDAYAAA
-265 TAAYAIAKTDYQNL
+265 TAAYATAKTDYQNL

-301 LGKEIEQFNTD
+301 LGKEIEKFNED
-312 AKAAYDAKQVTSK
+312 AKAAYNAKQVTSK

-331 TKSVYDQI
+331 TKSVNDQI
-339 DALKRNIA
+339 TALKENIA
-347 KANGDNASWTNINS
+347 KANGDNASWTNIDT
-361 AYQAALG
+361 AYKAALA

-410 AIEKDQTQAAA
+410 AIAADKTQAAA
-421 KETEVLKL
+421 KETDVLKL
-429 IQVQQK
+429 IAEQQE
-435 VIIDTETEYV
+435 VIKNTKTDYV

-455 AAADAKIKTLEDN
+455 AAADAQIKTLEDN

-479 KDFAKKITEIDK
+479 KDFAKEIAEIDK
-491 DITALKSKVA
+491 AITALKSQVA

-520 AIQSKIDALKTK
+520 AIQGKIDALKTK

-562 AKKVVADLKPAAKED
+562 ANKVVADLKPAAKED

-582 AKFKATADNLQT
+582 AKFKATADNLKT

-637 GKAAM
+637 AKAAM

-647 VSAALKDYNAKLK
+647 VSAAIKDYNAKLK

-695 ITKIDGDFKA
+695 VTKIEGDFTA
-705 ANGKLDAEHLAALL
+705 AKGKLDAEHLAALL

-773 NHNTKDWKAGNE
+773 NHNTNWKDSSE
-785 DGELGLKYTD
+785 DGGLGLKYDD
-795 LIDRLADI
+795 LKKRLKDI
-803 EAELATQKAKVTS
+803 NDELNTQRAKVTS
-816 FAASAD
+816 VAANAD
-822 DITADKAVEAMALL
+822 AITADKAVEAMALL
-836 NVIKDVNK
+836 NVIKDDVNK

-857 AQIALVKAENAA
+857 VQMKLVVAENAA
-869 AKAVETAAKKV
+869 AKEVETAAKKV
-880 EDTLDAAK
+880 ETTLDAAK
-888 KAFMVTGENI
+888 KAFKVTGENI
-898 DTQAKA
+898 DTQAGE
-904 IQDKVDV
+904 IQTKVDA

-944 SRLAELQKAADDL
+944 SRLAELQKAANEL
-957 KTLAQDSTANFDA
+957 ETLAKDSTANFNA
-970 YVALKKVYTTQEV
+970 YEALKKVYTTQKV
-983 KLDNKNYTGYTD
+983 KLDNTNYTGYTD

-1004 IANTKDENQKYY
+1004 IANTKDENQDYY
-1016 LGLIQNTDPKGKY
+1016 VGLIQNTDPKGKY

-1071 TLATNDFKAN
+1071 TLAKNDFDAN
-1081 EAMVKEGDAV
+1081 KAMVDEGAAV

-1129 QQLVKDSYAKG
+1129 QQLVKDYYANG

-1168 GGDEYNNVIAG
+1168 GGDEYNSVIAG

-1220 VNVATII
+1220 VDVATII

-1240 EDLRN
+1240 EDLKS
-1245 EAKSTYDATTS
+1245 EAKTTYDATTS
-1256 PELWDVKGTYA
+1256 PKLWDVKGTYA
-1267 GTAEVYESDLIKA
+1267 GTANDYTNELIAA
-1280 KNALDKAVNDLVRA
+1280 KNALDNAVNNLVRD

-1299 LTNLND
+1299 LANLND
-1305 NQLTPAKAEI
+1305 NQLTPAKAKI
-1315 AAYDKNVQKT
+1315 TAYDQNVQKK
-1325 AFKDVVDFYNKLND
+1325 AFKDVVDFYDKLNAT
-1339 NSYRNNPFLINNLDS
+1339 SYRNNPFLINNLDS

-1402 AKNDNEKWL
+1402 AKNDNDKWL

-1445 KAFKENNMFENI
+1445 KALKENNMFENI

-1474 YKAAKDKADKYADNV
+1474 YKAAKDKADKYVDNV
-1489 KAYGELTADYN
+1489 NAYGELTADYN

-1519 NSAIEADIEAA
+1519 NSAIELNIEAA
-1530 YNIVKGWQ
+1530 YNRVKGWQ
-1538 ADLTQQNA
+1538 AELTQPNA
-1546 SAELVNRINGNT
+1546 KQPSDILADHKNGIT
-1558 IAKDKK
+1558 IGKDKK
-1564 WYDYDPIT
+1564 WYDYDEIT
-1572 SGNIYNIYVASN
+1572 SWIYNIYYNSN
-1584 SSEVAGIRAEIQ
+1584 SSEEAGIRAEIQ

-1608 FYGSN
+1608 FYGN
-1613 TEMIKTIEKYYDD
+1613 DTEMIKTIEKYYDD

-1698 TAAYAAFGKTHK
+1698 TAAYAAYGKTHK

-1719 FTACRDRLDNIKSQI
+1719 FTACRDRLDNIKKQI

-1763 AKVEAEDVPYIASE
+1763 AKVETEDVPYIASE

-1805 HQTKPCIIS
+1805 HQTKPCIIR

-1827 SIVAAN
+1827 SFVDAN

-1886 ILVYG
+1886 ILVYS
-1891 PNVANAYRAMEKA
+1891 PNVANAYSAMEKA

-1918 LDAAHMAFENRYIA
+1918 LDAAHMALENRYVA

-1947 ILTPDKDINGNVWL
+1947 ILTPDKDINGNKWL
-1961 DENGEPTTAKPR
+1961 DENGEPTAKPR
-1973 IIYAKDEKLGV
+1973 IVYAKDEKLGV

-1994 VEEMNALT
+1994 LEEMNALT

-2038 IEGKTFAAAD
+2038 VEGKTFAAAD

-2116 MDIVLPTGMTVVGE
+2116 MDIVLPAGMTVVGE

-2172 VTGGSVDKLA
+2172 VTGGSVDKIA

>member
-1 MEIVIFHSQWFTLL
+1 
-15 YIYRVPPAKYKNNLN
+15 
-30 LYNNLKITIMRKNVL
+30 MRKNVL

-50 VTGAPVV
+50 VTGAPVA

-64 EITKDMWQGDGLTVS
+64 VIDQNVWKGDGLTVS

-90 EVSIIKALAPGKYML
+90 EVSIIKDLAPGEYKLY
-105 HATVVDNAK
+105 ANVDNAK
-114 IVAVYNNK
+114 IVAVYNGK
-122 EYALDAPFTIE
+122 EYAAGDPSVPNSGESFTIE
-133 GNDRVNVTVKATAV
+133 GNDVVNVTIKATAV

-158 FELVFDFDNVPAILA
+158 FDLKFDFDKVPAILA
-173 LETQLSE
+173 LETQLSN
-180 IINSTSAAFKAD
+180 IINSASAALQAD
-192 PAWNDDKTGLKLI
+192 PAWNVDGGLKYQ
-205 GSGLADQIKAIKT
+205 GSKLADQIDAIKN
-218 GVYEAYDKNELW
+218 GGYKAYLENELW
-230 KGENSKELKAL
+230 KGKDSKELKAL
-241 GESITAFGNDVK
+241 GDSITAFGKDVE
-253 NAAAYVDAYVAA
+253 AAAKYVDAYAAA
-265 TAAYAIAKTDYQNL
+265 TAAYAIAKADYQNL

-286 ATEYTKKLYKEAYEN
+286 ATEYTKKLYQKAYDD
-301 LGKEIEQFNTD
+301 LGTEIEQFNKD
-312 AKAAYDAKQVTSK
+312 AKDAYNAKLVTSDDAIK
-325 EDRDAF
+325 AF
-331 TKSVYDQI
+331 TKRVNDQI
-339 DALKRNIA
+339 TALKENIA
-347 KANGDNASWTNINS
+347 KANGDNASWTNIDT
-361 AYQAALG
+361 AYQAALA

-374 AEINDKMAADGN
+374 AEINDKMVADGN

-410 AIEKDQTQAAA
+410 AIAADKTQAAA
-421 KETEVLKL
+421 KETDVLKL
-429 IQVQQK
+429 IAEQQE
-435 VIIDTETEYV
+435 VIKNTKTDYV

-455 AAADAKIKTLEDN
+455 AAADAQIKTLEDN

-479 KDFAKKITEIDK
+479 KDFAKEIAEIDK
-491 DITALKSKVA
+491 AITALKSQVA

-507 HNILTATYDTDVN
+507 HNILTATYNTDVN
-520 AIQSKIDALKTK
+520 AIQGKIDALKTK

-562 AKKVVADLKPAAKED
+562 ANKVVADLKPAAKED

-582 AKFKATADNLQT
+582 AKFKATADNLKT

-637 GKAAM
+637 AKAAM

-647 VSAALKDYNAKLK
+647 VSAAIKDYNAKLK

-695 ITKIDGDFKA
+695 VTKIEGDFTA
-705 ANGKLDAEHLAALL
+705 AKGKLDAEHLAALL

-773 NHNTKDWKAGNE
+773 NHNRNDWKAGNK
-785 DGELGLKYTD
+785 DGQLGLKYTD
-795 LIDRLADI
+795 LIGRLAAI
-803 EAELATQKAKVTS
+803 EDDLNTQRAKVTS
-816 FAASAD
+816 VAANAD
-822 DITADKAVEAMALL
+822 AITADKAVEAMALL
-836 NVIKDVNK
+836 NVIKDDVNK
-844 INDNLVKLEGEAD
+844 INDKLVKLEGEAD
-857 AQIALVKAENAA
+857 VQIALVKAENAA
-869 AKAVETAAKKV
+869 AKEVEEAAVNV
-880 EDTLDAAK
+880 EKTLDAAK
-888 KAFMVTGENI
+888 DAFKVTGENI
-898 DTQAKA
+898 DTQAGE
-904 IQDKVDV
+904 IQTKVDAV
-911 VRTDAAAER
+911 KTDAAAER

-944 SRLAELQKAADDL
+944 SRLAELQKAANEL
-957 KTLAQDSTANFDA
+957 ETLAKDSTANFNA
-970 YVALKKVYTTQEV
+970 YEALKKVYTTQKV
-983 KLDNKNYTGYTD
+983 KLDNTNYTGYTD

-1081 EAMVKEGDAV
+1081 ADMVKEGAAV

-1129 QQLVKDSYAKG
+1129 QQLVKDYYANG

-1168 GGDEYNNVIAG
+1168 GGDEYNSVIAG

-1190 AAKKAEEQYTA
+1190 AAKAAEDQYTA

-1220 VNVATII
+1220 VNVTTII

-1240 EDLRN
+1240 ADLRS
-1245 EAKSTYDATTS
+1245 EAKTTYDATTS
-1256 PELWDVKGTYA
+1256 PKLWDVKGTYA
-1267 GTAEVYESDLIKA
+1267 GTANNYTDELIKA
-1280 KNALDKAVNDLVRA
+1280 KNDLDKAVNDLVRI

-1299 LTNLND
+1299 LANLND
-1305 NQLTPAKAEI
+1305 NQLTPAKAKI
-1315 AAYDKNVQKT
+1315 TAYDLNVQKK
-1325 AFKDVVDFYNKLND
+1325 AFKDVVDFYDKLNAT
-1339 NSYRNNPFLINNLDS
+1339 SYRNNPFLINNLDS

-1402 AKNDNEKWL
+1402 AKNDNDKWL

-1428 YEKKTKE
+1428 YEKKANE

-1445 KAFKENNMFENI
+1445 KALKENNMFENI

-1538 ADLTQQNA
+1538 ADLTQKNA
-1546 SAELVNRINGNT
+1546 SRELVKRINGNT
-1558 IAKDKK
+1558 IEDGKK
-1564 WYDYDPIT
+1564 WYDYDAIT

-1608 FYGSN
+1608 FYGN
-1613 TEMIKTIEKYYDD
+1613 DTEMIKTIEKYYDD

-1698 TAAYAAFGKTHK
+1698 TAAYAAYGKTHK

-1719 FTACRDRLDNIKSQI
+1719 FTACRDRLDNIKKQI

-1752 ENIVEDIKAAR
+1752 ENIVKDIKAAR
-1763 AKVEAEDVPYIASE
+1763 AKVETEDVPYIASE
-1777 KALGKLK
+1777 KALGELK
-1784 TATDEFVA
+1784 TATDEYVA

-1805 HQTKPCIIS
+1805 HQTMVYDIIS
-1814 GYENWSEFYNSYY
+1814 GKEVTYSDKYNEFYY
-1827 SIVAAN
+1827 SKVDADVVA
-1833 VEVTNAK
+1833 VNAK
-1840 IVEAENLLENGPASG
+1840 IAEAENLLENGPAAG
-1855 LMTETEADNIVNN
+1855 LLTEAEVDNIVNGFN
-1868 FAYSALTEVEALG
+1868 YGALYSAEVWG
-1881 AYYET
+1881 AYNET

-1891 PNVANAYRAMEKA
+1891 PNVDNAYSAMEKA
-1904 FHSIDINVYDENGE
+1904 FHSIEINVYDENGE
-1918 LDAAHMAFENRYIA
+1918 LDAAHMALKNRYNA
-1932 FMNYIQHFGYDYDGV
+1932 FMKYTSSFSFID
-1947 ILTPDKDINGNVWL
+1947 ILTPEKDINGNEWL
-1961 DENGEPTTAKPR
+1961 DENGKPVTSTPSF
-1973 IIYAKDEKLGV
+1973 IYAKDEKRGV

-2038 IEGKTFAAAD
+2038 VEGKTFAAAD

-2067 TNGAFPTMG
+2067 TNGTFPTMG

-2116 MDIVLPTGMTVVGE
+2116 MDIVLPAGMTVVGE

-2172 VTGGSVDKLA
+2172 VTGGSVDKIT

>member
-1 MEIVIFHSQWFTLL
+1 
-15 YIYRVPPAKYKNNLN
+15 
-30 LYNNLKITIMRKNVL
+30 MRKNVL

-50 VTGAPVV
+50 VTGAPVA

-64 EITKDMWQGDGLTVS
+64 VIDQNVWKGDGLTVS

-90 EVSIIKALAPGKYML
+90 EVSIKMALAPGEYKL

-133 GNDRVNVTVKATAV
+133 GNDKVNVTVKATAV

-158 FELVFDFDNVPAILA
+158 FELVFDFDNVPAILD

-180 IINSTSAAFKAD
+180 IVNKASAALQAD
-192 PAWNDDKTGLKLI
+192 PAWNDVNTGLKYE
-205 GSGLADQIKAIKT
+205 GSKLADQIDEIKN
-218 GVYEAYDKNELW
+218 EIKNDAYDAYVKYHLW
-230 KGENSKELKAL
+230 KGEDSEELKAL
-241 GESITAFGNDVK
+241 GDSIKAFGKDVD
-253 NAAAYVDAYVAA
+253 AAAKYVNAYAAA
-265 TAAYAIAKTDYQNL
+265 TAAYAIAKADYQNL
-279 TDNEWKT
+279 TDNEWKN
-286 ATEYTKKLYKEAYEN
+286 AKPYTRELKEIKDAYEN
-301 LGKEIEQFNTD
+301 LGNYIEQFNKG
-312 AKAAYDAKQVTSK
+312 AKAAYDAKQETS
-325 EDRDAF
+325 DDAIKVF
-331 TKSVYDQI
+331 TKNVNDQI
-339 DALKRNIA
+339 DALKKNIA
-347 KANGDNASWTNINS
+347 KANGDNASWENIGV
-361 AYQAALG
+361 AYQAALK

-429 IQVQQK
+429 IQDQQK

-455 AAADAKIKTLEDN
+455 AAADAQIKTLEDN

-479 KDFAKKITEIDK
+479 KDFAKEITEIDK

-520 AIQSKIDALKTK
+520 AIQGKIDALKTK

-647 VSAALKDYNAKLK
+647 VSAAIKDYNAKLK

-695 ITKIDGDFKA
+695 ITKIEGDFTA
-705 ANGKLDAEHLAALL
+705 AKGKLDAEHLAALL

-773 NHNTKDWKAGNE
+773 NHNRNDWKAGNA

-795 LIDRLADI
+795 LIGRLAAI
-803 EAELATQKAKVTS
+803 EDALNTQRAKVTS
-816 FAASAD
+816 VAASAD

-836 NVIKDVNK
+836 NVIKDDVNK

-857 AQIALVKAENAA
+857 VQIALVKAENAA
-869 AKAVETAAKKV
+869 ATAVETAAKKV
-880 EDTLDAAK
+880 ETTLKEAK
-888 KAFMVTGENI
+888 DKFKVTGENI

-970 YVALKKVYTTQEV
+970 YVALKKVYTTQNV
-983 KLDNKNYTGYTD
+983 KLDNTNYTGYTD

-1004 IANTKDENQKYY
+1004 IANTKDENQDYY
-1016 LGLIQNTDPKGKY
+1016 VGLIQNTDPKGKY

-1042 AYAAGTAIDQTKEIT
+1042 AYTAGTAKDQTKEIT

-1081 EAMVKEGDAV
+1081 EAMVKEGAAV

-1129 QQLVKDSYAKG
+1129 QQLVKDYYAKG
-1140 ESAKQKNDV
+1140 ESATQKNDV

-1168 GGDEYNNVIAG
+1168 GGDEYNSVIAG

-1190 AAKKAEEQYTA
+1190 AAKAADEQYTA

-1220 VNVATII
+1220 VNVTDII
-1227 DAQENIYKYFNLI
+1227 EAQENIYKYFTLI
-1240 EDLRN
+1240 ADLRN

-1256 PELWDVKGTYA
+1256 PKLWDVKGTYA
-1267 GTAEVYESDLIKA
+1267 DTAKKYKEELENAEKA
-1280 KNALDKAVNDLVRA
+1280 LNDKVNDKVRD

-1299 LTNLND
+1299 LANLND
-1305 NQLTPAKAEI
+1305 NQLTPAKAKI
-1315 AAYDKNVQKT
+1315 TAYDLNVQKK
-1325 AFKDVVDFYNKLND
+1325 AFKDVVDFYDKLNAT
-1339 NSYRNNPFLINNLDS
+1339 SYRNNPFLINNLDS

-1372 AAKDEWKAMY
+1372 AAKDEWNAMY

-1445 KAFKENNMFENI
+1445 KALKENNMFENI

-1474 YKAAKDKADKYADNV
+1474 YKAAKDKADKYADNL
-1489 KAYGELTADYN
+1489 KAYDELTADYN
-1500 TLTAKIDAAKKYY
+1500 TLTAKIDAVKKYY

-1698 TAAYAAFGKTHK
+1698 TAAYAAYGKTHK
-1710 PVQKDNEEA
+1710 PVQKDNEKA

-1777 KALGKLK
+1777 KALGELK

-1792 EYNRVKTLVDAYQ
+1792 EYNRVKTVVDAYQ
-1805 HQTKPCIIS
+1805 HLTMPYYDTSVYKT
-1814 GYENWSEFYNSYY
+1814 WSDLYNFWY
-1827 SIVAAN
+1827 SFVDTD
-1833 VEVTNAK
+1833 VEATNAK
-1840 IVEAENLLENGPASG
+1840 IAEAENLLENGPA
-1855 LMTETEADNIVNN
+1855 TELLTEAEVDNIVNSFN
-1868 FAYSALTEVEALG
+1868 YRALYYVEGWG
-1881 AYYET
+1881 AYNET
-1886 ILVYG
+1886 GYVYRQ
-1891 PNVANAYRAMEKA
+1891 NVANAYRAMEKA

-1994 VEEMNALT
+1994 VEEMNTLT
-2002 ASAAENQYV
+2002 ASATENQYV
-2011 SGDLTGDR
+2011 PGDLSGDHK
-2019 EVLGDDYIAILN
+2019 VLGDDYIAILN

-2038 IEGKTFAAAD
+2038 VEGKTFAAAD

-2057 ADVTLIASKI
+2057 ADVTLIATKI
-2067 TNGAFPTMG
+2067 TKGAFPTMG

-2116 MDIVLPTGMTVVGE
+2116 MDIVLPAGMTVVGE

-2172 VTGGSVDKLA
+2172 VTGGSVDKIA

>member
-1 MEIVIFHSQWFTLL
+1 
-15 YIYRVPPAKYKNNLN
+15 
-30 LYNNLKITIMRKNVL
+30 MRKNVL

-50 VTGAPVV
+50 VTGAPVA

-64 EITKDMWQGDGLTVS
+64 VIDQNVWKGDGLTVS

-90 EVSIIKALAPGKYML
+90 EVSIKKALAPGEYML

-114 IVAVYNNK
+114 IVAVYDGK
-122 EYALDAPFTIE
+122 EYALDAPFTIK
-133 GNDRVNVTVKATAV
+133 GNDITEVTVKATAV
-147 TPGVFKFSDVK
+147 TPGAFKFSDVK
-158 FELVFDFDNVPAILA
+158 FELKFNFDNVPAILA
-173 LETQLSE
+173 LETQLSN
-180 IINSTSAAFKAD
+180 IINDKSEAFKND
-192 PAWNDDKTGLKLI
+192 PAWNDDKTGFKLRY
-205 GSGLADQIKAIKT
+205 SELAHQIDDIKT
-218 GVYEAYDKNELW
+218 GGYKAYVDNELW
-230 KGENSKELKAL
+230 KGKDSKELKAL
-241 GESITAFGNDVK
+241 GESITAFGKDVE
-253 NAAAYVDAYVAA
+253 NAAKYVDAYAAA
-265 TAAYAIAKTDYQNL
+265 TAAYAIAKADYQNL

-301 LGKEIEQFNTD
+301 LGKEIEKFNED
-312 AKAAYDAKQVTSK
+312 AKAAYNAKQVTSK
-325 EDRDAF
+325 EDREVF
-331 TKSVYDQI
+331 TKSVNDQI
-339 DALKRNIA
+339 KALKENIA
-347 KANGDNASWTNINS
+347 KANGDNASWTNIDT
-361 AYQAALG
+361 AYKAALA

-386 YADWNTEALSKI
+386 YADWNTAALGEI
-398 QGAWK
+398 QAAWK

-421 KETEVLKL
+421 KETDVLKL
-429 IQVQQK
+429 IAEQQD
-435 VIIDTETEYV
+435 VITNTKTAYV

-455 AAADAKIKTLEDN
+455 AAADAQIKTLEDN
-468 FKTAKNNPDVQ
+468 FKIAKDNPDVQ
-479 KDFAKKITEIDK
+479 KDFAKEIAEIDK
-491 DITALKSKVA
+491 AITALKSQVA

-520 AIQSKIDALKTK
+520 AIQGKIDALKTK

-577 TYDAA
+577 AYYNAA
-582 AKFKATADNLQT
+582 AKFKATADGLET
-594 VIEKI
+594 VIKTIE
-599 NADVKKAYDERKLN
+599 ADVKKAYDERKLN
-613 TTTRVDLDKRIAD
+613 TTTRVDIDNKIAD

-637 GKAAM
+637 AKAAM
-642 ARFDV
+642 ARFDE
-647 VSAALKDYNAKLK
+647 VSAAISDYKAKLK
-660 TLKETVGVNTSV
+660 TLSITVDGNTTV
-672 TKTPSTTVEG
+672 TKTPSTAVEG
-682 ATYGECITNLEKK
+682 ATYGECMTNLGEKIEK
-695 ITKIDGDFKA
+695 IEGDFKA
-705 ANGKLDAEHLAALL
+705 ANGKLDAEHLAALI

-730 AEALNAQFKADKDKS
+730 AEALNASFKADKDKS

-773 NHNTKDWKAGNE
+773 NHNTKDWKDGNA

-795 LIDRLADI
+795 LIGRLAAI
-803 EAELATQKAKVTS
+803 ETELDAQKAKVTS
-816 FAASAD
+816 VAASAD

-836 NVIKDVNK
+836 NVIKDDVNK
-844 INDNLVKLEGEAD
+844 INDKLVKLEGEAD

-869 AKAVETAAKKV
+869 AAAVETAAKKV
-880 EDTLDAAK
+880 ETTLKEAKDAFK
-888 KAFMVTGENI
+888 VTGENI

-957 KTLAQDSTANFDA
+957 KTLAHDSTANFDA
-970 YVALKKVYTTQEV
+970 YVALKKVYTTQKV
-983 KLDNKNYTGYTD
+983 KLDNTNYTGYTD

-1042 AYAAGTAIDQTKEIT
+1042 AYTAGTAIDQTKEIT

-1081 EAMVKEGDAV
+1081 ADMVKEGDAV

-1129 QQLVKDSYAKG
+1129 QQLVKDYYANG
-1140 ESAKQKNDV
+1140 ESATQKNDV

-1168 GGDEYNNVIAG
+1168 GGDEYNSVIAG

-1190 AAKKAEEQYTA
+1190 AAKAAEEQYTA

-1240 EDLRN
+1240 ADLRS

-1256 PELWDVKGTYA
+1256 PALWDVKGTYA
-1267 GTAEVYESDLIKA
+1267 GTANDYTNELIKA
-1280 KNALDKAVNDLVRA
+1280 KNDLDKAVNDLVRI

-1299 LTNLND
+1299 LANLND
-1305 NQLTPAKAEI
+1305 NQLTPAKAKI
-1315 AAYDKNVQKT
+1315 TAYDLNVQKK
-1325 AFKDVVDFYNKLND
+1325 AFKDVVDFYDKLNAT
-1339 NSYRNNPFLINNLDS
+1339 SYRNNPFLINNLDS

-1372 AAKDEWKAMY
+1372 AAKDEWNAMY

-1402 AKNDNEKWL
+1402 AKNDNDKWL

-1445 KAFKENNMFENI
+1445 KALKENNMFENI

-1608 FYGSN
+1608 FYGN
-1613 TEMIKTIEKYYDD
+1613 DTEMIKTIEKYYDD

-1719 FTACRDRLDNIKSQI
+1719 FTACRDRLDNIKKQI

-1805 HQTKPCIIS
+1805 HLTKPCIIR

-1827 SIVAAN
+1827 SIVDAN

-2038 IEGKTFAAAD
+2038 VEGKTFAAAD

-2116 MDIVLPTGMTVVGE
+2116 MDIVLPAGMTVIGE

-2172 VTGGSVDKLA
+2172 VTGGSVDKIA

>member
-1 MEIVIFHSQWFTLL
+1 
-15 YIYRVPPAKYKNNLN
+15 
-30 LYNNLKITIMRKNVL
+30 MRKNVL

-50 VTGAPVV
+50 VTGAPVA

-64 EITKDMWQGDGLTVS
+64 VIDQNVWKGDGLTVS

-90 EVSIIKALAPGKYML
+90 EVSIIKDLAPGEYKLY
-105 HATVVDNAK
+105 AKVDNAK
-114 IVAVYNNK
+114 IVAVYNGK
-122 EYALDAPFTIE
+122 EYAAGDPSVPNSGESFTIE
-133 GNDRVNVTVKATAV
+133 GNDVVNVTIKATAV

-158 FELVFDFDNVPAILA
+158 FDLKFDFDNVPAILA
-173 LETQLSE
+173 LETQLSN
-180 IINSTSAAFKAD
+180 IINDKSPAFKAD
-192 PAWNDDKTGLKLI
+192 PAWNDDKTGFKLI
-205 GSGLADQIKAIKT
+205 YSELADQIDAIKK
-218 GVYEAYDKNELW
+218 GGYKAYLENELW
-230 KGENSKELKAL
+230 KGKDSKELKAL
-241 GESITAFGNDVK
+241 GDSITAFGKDVD
-253 NAAAYVDAYVAA
+253 AAAKYVDAYAAA
-265 TAAYAIAKTDYQNL
+265 TAAYATAKTDYQNL

-286 ATEYTKKLYKEAYEN
+286 ATEYTKKLYQKAYDD
-301 LGKEIEQFNTD
+301 LDTEIEQFNKD
-312 AKAAYDAKQVTSK
+312 AKAAYDAKKVTSDDAIK
-325 EDRDAF
+325 AF
-331 TKSVYDQI
+331 TKSVNDKI
-339 DALKRNIA
+339 AALKENIA
-347 KANGDNASWTNINS
+347 KANGDNASWTNIDA
-361 AYQAALG
+361 AYQAALA

-410 AIEKDQTQAAA
+410 AIAADKTQAAA

-429 IQVQQK
+429 IQDQQK
-435 VIIDTETEYV
+435 VITDTQTAYV

-455 AAADAKIKTLEDN
+455 AAADAQIKTLEDN

-479 KDFAKKITEIDK
+479 KDFAKEIAEIDK
-491 DITALKSKVA
+491 AITALKSQVA

-520 AIQSKIDALKTK
+520 AIQGKIDALKTK

-562 AKKVVADLKPAAKED
+562 ANKVVADLKPAAKED

-582 AKFKATADNLQT
+582 AKFKATADNLKT

-637 GKAAM
+637 AKAAM

-647 VSAALKDYNAKLK
+647 VSAAIKDYNAKLK

-695 ITKIDGDFKA
+695 VTKIEGDFTA
-705 ANGKLDAEHLAALL
+705 AKGKLDAEHLAALL

-773 NHNTKDWKAGNE
+773 NHNRNDWKAGNK

-795 LIDRLADI
+795 LIGRLAAI
-803 EAELATQKAKVTS
+803 EDDLNTQRAKVTS
-816 FAASAD
+816 VAANAD
-822 DITADKAVEAMALL
+822 AITADKAVEAMALL
-836 NVIKDVNK
+836 NVIKDDVNK
-844 INDNLVKLEGEAD
+844 INDKLVKLEGEAD
-857 AQIALVKAENAA
+857 VQIALVKAENAA

-880 EDTLDAAK
+880 ETTLDAAK
-888 KAFMVTGENI
+888 KAFKVTGENI
-898 DTQAKA
+898 DTQAGE
-904 IQDKVDV
+904 IQTKVDAV
-911 VRTDAAAER
+911 KTDAAAER

-944 SRLAELQKAADDL
+944 SRLAELQKAANEL
-957 KTLAQDSTANFDA
+957 ETLAKDSTANFNA
-970 YVALKKVYTTQEV
+970 YEALKKVYTTQKV
-983 KLDNKNYTGYTD
+983 KLDNTNYTGYTD

-1071 TLATNDFKAN
+1071 TLAKNDFDAN
-1081 EAMVKEGDAV
+1081 KAMVDEGAAV

-1140 ESAKQKNDV
+1140 ESATQKNDV
-1149 MKKYSE
+1149 MKKYSV

-1168 GGDEYNNVIAG
+1168 GGTEYNNVIAG

-1190 AAKKAEEQYTA
+1190 AAKKAEDQYTA

-1245 EAKSTYDATTS
+1245 EAKTTYDATTS

-1267 GTAEVYESDLIKA
+1267 GTANNYTNELIKA
-1280 KNALDKAVNDLVRA
+1280 KNDLDKAVNDLVRI

-1299 LTNLND
+1299 LANLND
-1305 NQLTPAKAEI
+1305 NQLTPAKAKI
-1315 AAYDKNVQKT
+1315 TAYDLNVQKK
-1325 AFKDVVDFYNKLND
+1325 AFKDVVDFYDKLNAT
-1339 NSYRNNPFLINNLDS
+1339 SYRNNPFLINNLDS

-1402 AKNDNEKWL
+1402 AKNDNDKWL

-1445 KAFKENNMFENI
+1445 KALKENNMFENI
-1457 ETVRGFIDKFYA
+1457 ETVRGFIDRFYA

-1538 ADLTQQNA
+1538 TDLTQQNA

-1608 FYGSN
+1608 FYGN
-1613 TEMIKTIEKYYDD
+1613 DTEMIKTIEKYYDD

-1719 FTACRDRLDNIKSQI
+1719 FTACRDRLDNIKKQI

-1752 ENIVEDIKAAR
+1752 ENIVKDIKAAR
-1763 AKVEAEDVPYIASE
+1763 AKVETEDVPYIASE
-1777 KALGKLK
+1777 KALGELK
-1784 TATDEFVA
+1784 TATDEYVA

-1805 HQTKPCIIS
+1805 HQTMVYDIIS
-1814 GYENWSEFYNSYY
+1814 GKEVTYSDKYNEFYY
-1827 SIVAAN
+1827 SKVDADVVA
-1833 VEVTNAK
+1833 VNAK
-1840 IVEAENLLENGPASG
+1840 IAEAENLLENGPATG
-1855 LMTETEADNIVNN
+1855 LLTEAEVDNIVNGFN
-1868 FAYSALTEVEALG
+1868 YGALYSAEVWG
-1881 AYYET
+1881 AYNET

-1891 PNVANAYRAMEKA
+1891 PNVDNAYSAMEKA
-1904 FHSIDINVYDENGE
+1904 FHSIEINVYDENGE
-1918 LDAAHMAFENRYIA
+1918 LDAAHMALKNRYNA
-1932 FMNYIQHFGYDYDGV
+1932 FMKYTSSFSFID
-1947 ILTPDKDINGNVWL
+1947 ILTPEKDINGNEWL
-1961 DENGEPTTAKPR
+1961 DENGKPVTSTPS
-1973 IIYAKDEKLGV
+1973 IIYAKDEKRGV

-2038 IEGKTFAAAD
+2038 VEGKTFAAAD

-2067 TNGAFPTMG
+2067 TNGTFPTMG

-2116 MDIVLPTGMTVVGE
+2116 MDIVLPAGMTVVGE

-2172 VTGGSVDKLA
+2172 VTGGSVDKIT

>member
-1 MEIVIFHSQWFTLL
+1 
-15 YIYRVPPAKYKNNLN
+15 
-30 LYNNLKITIMRKNVL
+30 MRKNVL

-50 VTGAPVV
+50 VTGAPVA

-64 EITKDMWQGDGLTVS
+64 VIDQNVWKGDGLTVS

-90 EVSIIKALAPGKYML
+90 DVSIKKTLAPGKYML

-114 IVAVYNNK
+114 IVAVYDGK

-133 GNDRVNVTVKATAV
+133 GNDIKEVTVKATAV
-147 TPGVFKFSDVK
+147 TPGAFKFSDVK

-180 IINSTSAAFKAD
+180 IINSASAALQAD
-192 PAWNDDKTGLKLI
+192 PAWKDNETGLKME
-205 GSGLADQIKAIKT
+205 GSKLADKIKAIRT
-218 GVYEAYDKNELW
+218 GGYDAYEKNHLW
-230 KGENSKELKAL
+230 MDEKSAELKAL
-241 GESITAFGNDVK
+241 GESITAYGDKVEA
-253 NAAAYVDAYVAA
+253 AAAYVDAYAAA
-265 TAAYAIAKTDYQNL
+265 TAAYATAKTDYQNL

-301 LGKEIEQFNTD
+301 LGKEIEKFNED
-312 AKAAYDAKQVTSK
+312 AKAAYNAKQVTSK
-325 EDRDAF
+325 EDREAF
-331 TKSVYDQI
+331 TKSVNDQI
-339 DALKRNIA
+339 KALKENIA
-347 KANGDNASWTNINS
+347 KANGDNASWTNIDT
-361 AYQAALG
+361 AYKAALA

-386 YADWNTEALSKI
+386 YADWNTAALGEI
-398 QGAWK
+398 QAAWK

-421 KETEVLKL
+421 KETDVLKL
-429 IQVQQK
+429 IAEQQD
-435 VIIDTETEYV
+435 VITNTKTAYV

-455 AAADAKIKTLEDN
+455 AAADAQIKTLEDN
-468 FKTAKNNPDVQ
+468 FKIAKDNPDVQ
-479 KDFAKKITEIDK
+479 KDFAKEIAEIDK
-491 DITALKSKVA
+491 AITALKSQVA

-507 HNILTATYDTDVN
+507 HDILTATYDTDVT
-520 AIQSKIDALKTK
+520 AIQGKIDALKTK

-577 TYDAA
+577 AYYNAA
-582 AKFKATADNLQT
+582 AKFKATADGLET
-594 VIEKI
+594 VIKTIE
-599 NADVKKAYDERKLN
+599 ADVKKAYDERKLN
-613 TTTRVDLDKRIAD
+613 TTTRVDIDNKIAD

-637 GKAAM
+637 AKAAM
-642 ARFDV
+642 ARFDE
-647 VSAALKDYNAKLK
+647 VSAAISDYKAKLK
-660 TLKETVGVNTSV
+660 TLSITVDGNTTV
-672 TKTPSTTVEG
+672 TKTPSTAVEG
-682 ATYGECITNLEKK
+682 ATYGECMTNLGEKIEK
-695 ITKIDGDFKA
+695 IEGDFKA
-705 ANGKLDAEHLAALL
+705 ANGKLDAEHLAALI

-730 AEALNAQFKADKDKS
+730 AEALNASFKADKDKS

-773 NHNTKDWKAGNE
+773 NHNTNWKKGNE
-785 DGELGLKYTD
+785 NGQLGLKYDD
-795 LIDRLADI
+795 LKKRLEAI
-803 EAELATQKAKVTS
+803 EKELGDQRAKVTS
-816 FAASAD
+816 VAASAD

-836 NVIKDVNK
+836 NVIKDDVNK

-869 AKAVETAAKKV
+869 ATAVETAAKKV
-880 EDTLDAAK
+880 ETTLKEAK
-888 KAFMVTGENI
+888 DKFKVTGENI

-970 YVALKKVYTTQEV
+970 YVALKKVYTTQKV
-983 KLDNKNYTGYTD
+983 KLDNTNYTGYTD

-1042 AYAAGTAIDQTKEIT
+1042 AYTAGTAIDQTKEIT

-1081 EAMVKEGDAV
+1081 ADMVKEGDAV

-1129 QQLVKDSYAKG
+1129 QQLVKDYYANG
-1140 ESAKQKNDV
+1140 ESATQKNDV

-1168 GGDEYNNVIAG
+1168 GGDEYNSVIAG

-1190 AAKKAEEQYTA
+1190 AAKAADEQYTA

-1220 VNVATII
+1220 VNVTDII
-1227 DAQENIYKYFNLI
+1227 EAQENIYKYFTLI
-1240 EDLRN
+1240 ADLRN

-1267 GTAEVYESDLIKA
+1267 DTAKKYKEELENAEKA
-1280 KNALDKAVNDLVRA
+1280 LNDKVNDKVRD

-1299 LTNLND
+1299 LANLND
-1305 NQLTPAKAEI
+1305 NQLTPAKAKI
-1315 AAYDKNVQKT
+1315 TAYDLNVQKK
-1325 AFKDVVDFYNKLND
+1325 AFKDVVDFYDKLNAT
-1339 NSYRNNPFLINNLDS
+1339 SYRNNPFLINNLDS

-1372 AAKDEWKAMY
+1372 AAKDEWNAMY

-1402 AKNDNEKWL
+1402 AKNDNDKWL

-1428 YEKKTKE
+1428 YEKKAKE

-1445 KAFKENNMFENI
+1445 KALKENNMFENI
-1457 ETVRGFIDKFYA
+1457 ETVRGFIDRFYA

-1474 YKAAKDKADKYADNV
+1474 YKDAKDKADKYADNV

-1608 FYGSN
+1608 FYGTD

-1644 NATDET
+1644 KVTAET

-1719 FTACRDRLDNIKSQI
+1719 FTACRDRLDNIKKQI

-1752 ENIVEDIKAAR
+1752 ENVVKDIKAAR

-1784 TATDEFVA
+1784 TATDELVA
-1792 EYNRVKTLVDAYQ
+1792 EYNRVKTVVDAYQ
-1805 HQTKPCIIS
+1805 HLTMVYDITSS
-1814 GYENWSEFYNSYY
+1814 GKEVTYSDFYNSLY
-1827 SIVAAN
+1827 SNVDAN
-1833 VEVTNAK
+1833 VEAANAK
-1840 IVEAENLLENGPASG
+1840 IAEAENLLENGPATG
-1855 LMTETEADNIVNN
+1855 LLTETEVNNIVNDFN
-1868 FAYSALTEVEALG
+1868 YRALYSAEAWGAYHETMLVYRQNVVNAYSALEVL
-1881 AYYET
+1881 
-1886 ILVYG
+1886 
-1891 PNVANAYRAMEKA
+1891 
-1904 FHSIDINVYDENGE
+1904 FHSIDFNVYDENGE
-1918 LDAAHMAFENRYIA
+1918 LYAAHVALENRYDA
-1932 FMNYIQHFGYDYDGV
+1932 FMKYTSSFSFIDV
-1947 ILTPDKDINGNVWL
+1947 LTPEEDINGNEWL
-1961 DENGEPTTAKPR
+1961 DENGKPVTSTPSF
-1973 IIYAKDEKLGV
+1973 IYAKDEKRGV

-2002 ASAAENQYV
+2002 ASATENQYV
-2011 SGDLTGDR
+2011 PGDLSGDHK
-2019 EVLGDDYIAILN
+2019 VLGDDYIAILN

-2038 IEGKTFAAAD
+2038 VAGKTFAAAD

-2057 ADVTLIASKI
+2057 ADVTLIATKI
-2067 TNGAFPTMG
+2067 TKGAFPTMG

-2116 MDIVLPTGMTVVGE
+2116 MDIVLPAGMTVVGE

-2172 VTGGSVDKLA
+2172 VTGGSVDKIA

>member
-1 MEIVIFHSQWFTLL
+1 
-15 YIYRVPPAKYKNNLN
+15 
-30 LYNNLKITIMRKNVL
+30 MRKNVL

-50 VTGAPVV
+50 VTGAPVA

-64 EITKDMWQGDGLTVS
+64 VIDQNVWKGDGLTVS

-90 EVSIIKALAPGKYML
+90 EVSIKKTLAPGKYML

-114 IVAVYNNK
+114 IVAVYDGK

-133 GNDRVNVTVKATAV
+133 GNDIKEVTVKATAV
-147 TPGVFKFSDVK
+147 TPGAFKFSDVK

-180 IINSTSAAFKAD
+180 IINSASAALQAD
-192 PAWNDDKTGLKLI
+192 PAWKDNETGLKME
-205 GSGLADQIKAIKT
+205 GSKLADKIKAIRT
-218 GVYEAYDKNELW
+218 GGYDAYEKNHLW
-230 KGENSKELKAL
+230 MGEKSAELKAL
-241 GESITAFGNDVK
+241 GESITAYGDKVEA
-253 NAAAYVDAYVAA
+253 AAAYVDAYAAA
-265 TAAYAIAKTDYQNL
+265 TAAYATAKTDYQNL

-301 LGKEIEQFNTD
+301 LGKEIEKFNED
-312 AKAAYDAKQVTSK
+312 AKAAYNAKQVTSK
-325 EDRDAF
+325 EDREAF
-331 TKSVYDQI
+331 TKSVNDQI
-339 DALKRNIA
+339 TALKENIA
-347 KANGDNASWTNINS
+347 KANGDNASWTNIDT
-361 AYQAALG
+361 AYKAALA

-429 IQVQQK
+429 IQDQQK

-455 AAADAKIKTLEDN
+455 AAADAQIKTLEDN

-479 KDFAKKITEIDK
+479 KDFAKEITEIDK

-520 AIQSKIDALKTK
+520 AIQGKIDALKTK

-562 AKKVVADLKPAAKED
+562 AKKVVADLKPAAKEG

-599 NADVKKAYDERKLN
+599 EADVKKAYDKRELN
-613 TTTRVDLDKRIAD
+613 STTRVDLDKKIAD

-730 AEALNAQFKADKDKS
+730 AEALNAQFEADKDKSEADKDKS

-773 NHNTKDWKAGNE
+773 NHNRKDWKAGNG

-795 LIDRLADI
+795 LIGRLAAI
-803 EAELATQKAKVTS
+803 EDDLNTQRAKVTS
-816 FAASAD
+816 VAASAD

-836 NVIKDVNK
+836 NVIKDDVNK
-844 INDNLVKLEGEAD
+844 INDNLVKLEGDAD

-869 AKAVETAAKKV
+869 AKAVETAAKNV
-880 EDTLDAAK
+880 EETLDAAK
-888 KAFMVTGENI
+888 KAFKVTGENI
-898 DTQAKA
+898 DTQAGE
-904 IQDKVDV
+904 IQTKVDA

-944 SRLAELQKAADDL
+944 SRLAELQKAANEL
-957 KTLAQDSTANFDA
+957 ETLAKDSTANFDA
-970 YVALKKVYTTQEV
+970 YVALKKVYTTQKV

-1004 IANTKDENQKYY
+1004 IANTKDENQDYY
-1016 LGLIQNTDPKGKY
+1016 VGLIQNTDPKGKY

-1042 AYAAGTAIDQTKEIT
+1042 AYTAGTAIDQTKEIT

-1081 EAMVKEGDAV
+1081 ADMVKEGDAV
-1091 MTLWNEI
+1091 MTLWNEV

-1129 QQLVKDSYAKG
+1129 QQLVKDYYAKG

-1149 MKKYSE
+1149 MTKYTE

-1163 EAFIN
+1163 DAFIN

-1267 GTAEVYESDLIKA
+1267 GTANDYTSELIKA

-1325 AFKDVVDFYNKLND
+1325 AFKDVVDFYDKLNAT
-1339 NSYRNNPFLINNLDS
+1339 SYRNNPFLINNLDS

-1372 AAKDEWKAMY
+1372 AAKDEWNAMY

-1435 TLDKAVEAAD
+1435 TLDKAVEAAG
-1445 KAFKENNMFENI
+1445 KALKENNMFENI

-1752 ENIVEDIKAAR
+1752 ENIVKDIKAAR

-1827 SIVAAN
+1827 SIVDAN

-1891 PNVANAYRAMEKA
+1891 PNVANAYSAMEKA

-1947 ILTPDKDINGNVWL
+1947 ILTPDKDINGNKWL
-1961 DENGEPTTAKPR
+1961 DENGEPTTKPR
-1973 IIYAKDEKLGV
+1973 IVYAKDEKLGV

-2172 VTGGSVDKLA
+2172 VTGGSVDKIT

-2198 EGNGATG
+2198 ECNGATG